1 MNFKKILGSILSTMS
16 LFTAQ
21 SALAVDITNEAT
33 LNDYMTNKDSDKQT
47 GVIQNDITTTAGITS
62 SNSDVAFQASGN
74 RVLSGELLRFT
85 GANGKLTLSI
95 VGGDKFTINNTI
107 SLDGTT
113 LTNSNA
119 GTYNLNNILGTGT
132 LNLTS
137 GAKFTANNVTAS
149 LLSIAKDTSLTLKD
163 GTITTVQISGN
174 SATLNVQ
181 NLLNSSSV
189 TVSNYAILN
198 VTDMY
203 VSSTLVGNSNSTIT
217 AMKKVDGVNT
227 GAITV
232 EGEFSLGNA
241 SSAYADK
248 VTANKVTLTSNSS
261 LDLVGDDTTASKN
274 GVLTVSDTL
283 NIGNGSTVKANTVN
297 AKTIVSDGKLIIG
310 KDGTEVSYVN
320 TDAMT
325 INKGDYTNTVIKGFS
340 GDYSNISFS
349 SGGTDINFNGK
360 LNELRVKGGS
370 TSSNATVTINN
381 DSKLKIA
388 AGADESSKGVHFNG
402 TIFKVGDNAELNV
415 DAVSSD
421 ITFSSGNKAT
431 GITLGN
437 DSVINVSSSG
447 ANVVT
452 LDNINHDTNSNFG
465 TLNITSGANAKTT
478 AGIKGSQWVSGQIY
492 LDKYIQNA
500 GSTMTMLAD
509 SAINANV
516 VTING
521 GKLALTGTSSTTTSD
536 MSSVKDTIRAKTSF
550 TAKQATITSSGLTQ
564 IISDGSMTFT
574 DSGITVNSGSN
585 SILSLSAKEGVNFSS
600 TSHIILNGG
609 ELRIFGNN
617 NVVNKISGSL
627 DNAKNQKGTLRKV
640 GSSQLELGTEGV
652 KSSLNVDTIIIGEDK
667 VFSGSADPVG
677 SGLVTVQQLINTEHF
692 IVSGDSTV
700 DVKIVKADEDDP
712 NTLGST
718 NAGSEIRFK
727 RTSNEIKDNNGPVLN
742 LKKGTLIADVI
753 DLSVKEAN
761 LYGGVIGIED
771 GGTSKVIFGNKSKIN
786 VKSDNAIRIY
796 VDNAA
801 KGGFSAQGSEINLEN
816 KGSIV
821 FGGAVGSQAHWNIKN
836 KEVVQRFK
844 AESWFD
850 GIKLDYELKEGG
862 IFHNKGSILIGDYT
876 NFGFNDGDHPLN
888 LTGDDIGNHVKFK
901 GGAIYNEGFFGSYTL
916 EGTANDVKFINNS
929 AASYLEEEKDGTVI
943 VTKYDGNGGAIYNT
957 KEGIIALGT
966 KTKFDSNGAGV
977 IGGAIYNEA
986 TDSTYTIDGKEVD
999 YNAVTLGKDTWF
1011 TTNKAGRLGGA
1022 IYTRGGTIS
1031 IGEKA
1036 AFDNN
1041 VVGFKL
1047 DSSDIE
1053 RNDLFFHKAEG
1064 GALYI
1069 AENSTVDIGAH
1080 SGIFN
1085 SFSSYSGGAISNHE
1099 GKLIFNDDGKIGD
1112 EPLRNDEIVKGSIR
1126 IESGGKRNE
1135 TQKGVVTGNVFYT
1148 HQGGGLF
1155 NENGEIYTRR
1165 TNLDGSTYLQS
1176 GLYNAEFNSNQALFG
1191 GAIYNYLSVD
1201 KDSDKQLAI
1210 ENSTFTGNS
1219 ANRGVEIFYDA
1230 TSGYSNLEETTSSG
1244 GAIYNAGHKVY
1255 YTLEDGASG
1264 KQKYVKKNVEY
1275 NYKDKNGLL
1284 KTHKNAQGE
1293 TVKNEATKIKVKNS
1307 TFTGNTASNKAGAI
1321 YNDINTE
1328 LELSDSTFNKNSA
1341 TQGGAIY
1348 NSEGEY
1354 VKKADEGTIYIGATI
1369 FTNLGEKGEKI
1380 IMNSNT
1386 ATRQMSGKDETSPS
1400 NEFLGGAIY
1409 NAGTIKQKD
1418 STSSYDNEVIGFEF
1432 NNNSAGAG
1440 QSTSDPAKSTI
1451 GRGGAYYNAVS
1462 GTTYVGNSKFDGN
1475 FTYAFAKDGEEVQSE
1490 GGAIYNEKGTLII
1503 GESQDYDGTVKG
1515 VEFTNNGINAN
1526 SEVTTNRG
1534 GAIYNATGA
1543 TTIVESTKTKFSGNS
1558 AIKEGGAIYNA
1569 TGATLEIKDGV
1580 SIGSIDDKANNAK
1593 LGGGVFNAGSLKLAE
1608 GTSFVNNTAFNGGGL
1623 YLKKGSTV
1631 NADAAGLNH
1640 LSKVTFEG
1648 NSADYGAGLFVDEDV
1663 DIFLDNV
1670 MFKGNSTSGLGSAF
1684 YNQGKL
1690 TLGENNTFFN
1700 NSGSLI
1706 GNSGEL
1712 IFTKNFTIDGSKKGN
1727 EGNTSFIT
1735 NEENGVVK
1743 ITTENG
1749 TSLDI
1754 NAIGDGTADGAAI
1767 SLLDKST
1774 ITTDGVAKTL
1784 KNAIFTKNKGKNGG
1798 AIYKESTEDLTI
1810 GNTKFDGNNAVAKG
1824 GAIYNAKGS
1833 TVTIDADTKFTNN
1846 NANVAGGAIYNAEGG
1861 TLTFAKGYK
1870 GFANANSKNYSTGN
1884 GGAISNDGVMNI
1896 YYDDANPDSIIF
1908 SNQGK
1913 DLATGNGGALHLG
1926 AKSIVKTNDTSKTD
1940 SNGYEVGYIKNGVFS
1955 NNTANNGGAL
1965 FNESNLVLEDTMF
1978 SGNKSGT
1985 AGGAIYNKGN
1995 VIDGRDYGIL
2005 DIILSENKTLYNNKS
2020 DDKGGA
2026 IYNEGGTVNIIA
2038 KSGSTPTISGNTAHN
2053 QGGVVA
2059 SEGGVIN
2066 VGGNIKFKDNGTIA
2080 ANSKGGVFSISSG
2093 TLNLDTTDG
2102 DIVFDNNTAAIGSA
2116 IYVENGGKIN
2126 FKGDDTHGITFS
2138 KTQTVAS
2145 DSSSTN
2151 QMNVAGGNI
2160 KFESSLAGF
2169 TGQFTQTGGTFTLA
2183 NDFMNLNGTHNEVT
2197 GGKFILSDGAKLMP
2211 TTDTEDNKLNINGAT
2226 IRFENNDSSKL
2237 TDLSV
2242 LYQYKDTT
2250 KNSFSN
2256 AGSTL
2261 TYTSDKGDAKIG
2273 LSDAKLDL
2281 ALTQKFVDVVDEQTG
2296 EKYRKNS
2303 GEYALI
2309 LNGGADK
2316 NIDIAKDGR
2325 HAVSDLTVGD
2335 AVQIATDI
2343 KISNGGK
2350 LSLEGAGLSKDVK
2363 TIDLSNGGQ
2372 LNIFNDTYEKTV
2384 DGVLTKYNTDLTFY
2398 GKLIG
2403 DATSKIYKGYKTS
2416 PLEDGL
2422 AGRASLIFASGA
2434 SAADYMGS
2442 YIQNAG
2448 TLEFKEGSTYFN
2460 HLNSQVS
2467 YIEDAKL
2474 ILNDGVIYTGDT
2486 TINFDGKGGKFVLGS
2501 ATNIDMTH
2509 NPTPPPTNE
2518 KIEFEAKD
2526 KDGNTVRNTVKIG
2539 KDTTVQVTHGE
2550 TNVDASDEIINI
2562 GKNNAFSGIIV
2573 GGEENTAPDKS
2584 ISIKVSTEGIEGK
2597 DTIFN
2602 VEDNG
2607 KLGFGDVKFVD
2618 STGTDVT
2625 GTYSPTV
2632 KLGTNSEFYLVSG
2645 RDNDFSNLN
2654 LSTKATEWS
2663 KESGNLIKENASKTT
2678 LTGAKTDLSGFHG
2691 TITIENGQIALGDDI
2706 TEDKKFAEDTKFDLS
2721 KLANGASVI
2730 VDNIT
2735 QNNDMTLI
2743 NGIGNKII
2751 GTPTGDEFYR
2761 LKITNDKGS
2770 IKFTTD
2776 GTKEYIPDI
2785 DVKNGSILAMEA
2797 KGDIVVG
2804 DVDVISK
2811 FSTISGV
2818 KQESVGGLK
2827 SDGLIKTGEIKVI
2840 GEKKGSEVAKAKLV
2854 LDAGGDIA
2862 TGDSTTNDYKNI
2874 TVKYGDLT
2882 ATSTDGSITFGDATD
2897 TTNPALSVINGSAY
2911 IDAGKHLTIN
2921 GDVTANGQDRTD
2933 ALLALKAKGNITADD
2948 ITASNLSDMYIRSTE
2963 GSVGLGDLTL
2973 TNVAV
2978 KTLDSTTE
2986 QHASVILADKGSIT
3000 VKDITLTDMKTNP
3013 TYIQAKDNI
3022 SAGKIT
3028 LDSASINMISK
3039 EGSIAASGDVKVTD
3053 SKLEMGANG
3062 GTLTFGDAT
3071 DTTNPALDVANGS
3084 ATILAKNDI
3093 KANGNIKIKDS
3104 DLYIK
3109 SQEGKVTFGEVTDTT
3124 NPALSVVNGSAY
3136 VVAKDAL
3143 TMNGDVVLDSL
3154 TKNSLIEGSSV
3165 SMDSL
3170 TSTNNA
3176 ERMIAIG
3183 ATNEKLAI
3191 TGEVTVDDTKL
3202 LQISGAKGID
3212 IKATGTKKGD
3222 VTITDSKFAA
3232 IADTGNINIDG
3243 NVSADNS
3250 VVSIVVRDSGTGN
3263 ITIGNNSTTT
3273 PALSVVDSSA
3283 YISSEGLTT
3292 IKGDVLMNNL
3302 ADLAYIS
3309 GNSVD
3314 IKGDVSIKNS
3324 EYASTIYAQD
3334 GNLTLGALDVV
3345 NNIDP
3350 NGKNAKTTIASNGGD
3365 IIAKGKLNV
3374 EDADIWVSAN
3384 GAMKIASDTDGT
3396 GVAVKV
3402 KGGKAEI
3409 FSSEDMVI
3417 NGDVDISE
3425 ITDKSAIQGGSVTA
3439 GKINIHDNDKDTII
3453 KSTVGNISTKDI
3465 SIVDNNGKLT
3475 AVGAKGGITTNNG
3488 KVNVANSNLQMVA
3501 ENGDVNLG
3509 TGTIT
3514 VDNSTTIISATNGGI
3529 MSGDITV
3536 RDTVGGETPTE
3547 LGMAAKDGSISSGNI
3562 DLSSNVSL
3570 KQITTKTTGS
3580 TAATDITNGN
3590 IKIADNAKYQANSAG
3605 NYTAGDIIANVA
3617 EGSES
3622 IAQILADGNITIQDI
3637 TASNLA
3643 DMFIRSKDGD
3653 IKAGALTLDKVAI
3666 KTIDS
3671 DTHASVILAENG
3683 AITVK
3688 DITLTDMATNPTYI
3702 QAKNDL
3708 SSGSISLKKADAN
3721 IISTDGNVTASGNV
3735 KADTSNIMM
3744 QAGGALTFGDASD
3757 LTNPALK
3764 VNDGSAKIYAKND
3777 ILANGNIDVSK
3788 ADLII
3793 HSEEGGVTLGEE
3805 TDLTNPALKVANGS
3819 AYVVAK
3825 DALTMNGDVDMSSI
3839 TLIPNT
3845 TPENPKYGAV
3855 LQGKSV
3861 AMENLKLY
3869 DNTIDS
3875 VINATE
3881 GDVSIKSITLTNNK
3895 ETVDGKTTNKT
3906 ITINATD
3913 GSINVDKDIIV
3924 SSSNLNM
3931 LADNGIKGNNLTV
3944 SDSVSGDSSNPT
3956 FGTILNAENGDVA
3969 LNKVSVNN
3977 AMAAIQ
3983 SSAGNV
3989 NIKDSLTVTTDSETE
4004 SQAYVI
4010 AENGK
4015 VSIGEGVTSSTSGV
4029 DTGII
4034 SAGENSNVT
4043 VVGND
4048 VKLGNATTKTAI
4060 NAGINSTVQIQ
4071 SINNVDAAN
4080 TKVVAMGSTVGIY
4093 GAEGNVSIDGI
4104 TSQMS
4109 KVAVNAGKKLN
4120 VKGSVN
4126 STGSLLSL
4134 IGLEETH
4141 IGGSVT
4147 ATDSS
4152 STIGSNGDVTFDKNV
4167 SFKNTVLTSGN
4178 SNVDLQV
4185 GSISTALTASGTS
4198 TTSNETTEA
4207 NNDTPNL
4214 DVNKLIGTIQGTVKD
4229 IEEYNSTIEGKNV
4242 TVKGSLNA
4250 TNDLLAIGRGHAVE
4264 KLAVNGDTTL
4274 DNSVVMINSSGDV
4287 VTNGL
4292 KAKDAY
4298 VFINAKDIKAKDID
4312 TSVSDSS
4319 KFISYLETA
4328 NEKFAVDNNMT
4339 MKNTILNSKY
4349 TTNIAVG
4356 GAGDFN
4362 TTVLNI
4368 PNANAQFGSLKTEN
4382 TMVSLQNNQA
4392 NNTISVTGDY
4402 TVAGDNLFYMDFDP
4416 ATGAYDRVHVGGA
4429 INGADGATITVNSNL
4444 VNKGDV
4450 ANGYQIYDVFQGNNG
4465 VSGVSFGLQGETVYS
4480 TVLAN
4485 YQMESLGSGKYAF
4498 RRTGYTPTA
4507 LVNPVAVQ
4515 LGGFLTQVQ
4524 TYDTAF
4530 DNLDMV
4536 MMLPMTAY
4544 GPNRYAVEDEE
4555 AMVYSPLFIPELEK
4569 GVWFRPFANFENV
4582 DMHQVGGKVDS
4593 QTYGALVG
4601 GDTALKDLGNGYQGM
4616 MSAYVGYTGA
4626 HQDLDG
4632 VSNYQNGGV
4641 VGVTGAIYKNG
4652 FFSGLTVSANA
4663 SGNSASTPYGSNDFF
4678 MLSAGAASKTGY
4690 NWELANGRFIIQPS
4704 WLMSYTFANVFDP
4717 NDIAGM
4723 KVDSSAL
4730 HAVQLAPGLKFIGN
4744 FSNGWQPY
4752 LTVDYRFNICDDADY
4767 KVGVVDL
4774 PDARVKSYIEYGLG
4788 MQKRW
4793 GDRFTGYGQFLGR
4806 GIGRNGVG
4814 LNLGMRWMVGDGRNP
4829 R

>member
-21 SALAVDITNEAT
+21 SALAVDITNDAT
-33 LNDYMTNKDSDKQT
+33 LNDYMTNKDNDKQT
-47 GVIQNDITTTAGITS
+47 GVIQNDITTTTGITS

-95 VGGDKFTINNTI
+95 VGGDTFTINNTI

-113 LTNSNA
+113 LTNGNA

-149 LLSIAKDTSLTLKD
+149 SLSIAKDTSLTLND

-174 SATLNVQ
+174 SAALNVQ

-189 TVSNYAILN
+189 TVSNSAILN

-203 VSSTLVGNSNSTIT
+203 VSSTLVGNSNSKIT
-217 AMKKVDGVNT
+217 AMKMVDGVNT
-227 GAITV
+227 GEITV

-283 NIGNGSTVKANTVN
+283 NIDNDSTVKANTVN
-297 AKTIVSDGKLIIG
+297 AKTINSKGKIIIG
-310 KDGTEVSYVN
+310 KDGAEVSYVN

-349 SGGTDINFNGK
+349 SGGKDINFNGK

-370 TSSNATVTINN
+370 TSADATVTIND

-437 DSVINVSSSG
+437 GSVINVSSSE

-452 LDNINHDTNSNFG
+452 FDNINHDTNSNFG

-478 AGIKGSQWVSGQIY
+478 AGIKGFQWVSGQIY

-550 TAKQATITSSGLTQ
+550 TAKQATITSSGFTQ

-600 TSHIILNGG
+600 TSHILLNGG

-627 DNAKNQKGTLRKV
+627 DNAKDQKGTLRKV
-640 GSSQLELGTEGV
+640 GSSALDLGTEGV
-652 KSSLNVDTIIIGEDK
+652 KSSLNVDTVIIGEDK

-677 SGLVTVQQLINTEHF
+677 SGLVTVQQLLNTEHF
-692 IVSGDSTV
+692 IVSGNSTV

-718 NAGSEIRFK
+718 NTGSEIRFN
-727 RTSNEIKDNNGPVLN
+727 RTANEIKENNGPVLN
-742 LKKGTLIADVI
+742 LRQGTLIADKI

-786 VKSDNAIRIY
+786 VKTDNAIRIY

-821 FGGAVGSQAHWNIKN
+821 FGSAVGSQAHWNIKN

-850 GIKLDYELKEGG
+850 GIRLDYELEEGG
-862 IFHNKGSILIGDYT
+862 IFHNKGNIIIGDYT
-876 NFGFNDGDHPLN
+876 NFGFDDGNHPLK
-888 LTGDDIGNHVKFK
+888 LTGDDIGNHVKLA

-916 EGTANDVKFINNS
+916 EGTANDVKFIDNS
-929 AASYLEEEKDGTVI
+929 AASYIEEEKEGGVV
-943 VTKYDGNGGAIYNT
+943 VTSRLGSGGAIYNT

-966 KTKFDSNGAGV
+966 KTKFDKNGAGQS
-977 IGGAIYNEA
+977 GGAIYNDA

-1011 TTNKAGRLGGA
+1011 TTNKAGRVGGA

-1053 RNDLFFHKAEG
+1053 RNDLFFHNAEG
-1064 GALYI
+1064 GALYV
-1069 AENSTVDIGAH
+1069 AKNSTVDIGAH
-1080 SGIFN
+1080 SGMFN
-1085 SFSSYSGGAISNHE
+1085 NFSSYSGGAISNHE

-1135 TQKGVVTGNVFYT
+1135 TKNGVATGNIFYT

-1176 GLYNAEFNSNQALFG
+1176 GLYNAEFNDNQALFG

-1201 KDSDKQLAI
+1201 NESDKQLAI

-1219 ANRGVEIFYDA
+1219 ANRGIEIFYDA

-1244 GAIYNAGHKVY
+1244 GAIYNAGHKVS

-1284 KTHKNAQGE
+1284 KTYLNAQGE
-1293 TVKNEATKIKVKNS
+1293 PVKNEATKIKVKNS

-1328 LELSDSTFNKNSA
+1328 LELSDSSFNKNSA

-1348 NSEGEY
+1348 NSEGEN

-1418 STSSYDNEVIGFEF
+1418 STSSYNNEVIGFEF

-1475 FTYAFAKDGEEVQSE
+1475 FTYAFAKDGKEVQSE

-1767 SLLDKST
+1767 SLLGKST

-1926 AKSIVKTNDTSKTD
+1926 AKSIVKTNNTSKTD

-2080 ANSKGGVFSISSG
+2080 ANSKGGVFSVSSG

-2526 KDGNTVRNTVKIG
+2526 KNGNTVRNTVKIG

-2663 KESGNLIKENASKTT
+2663 KESGNLIKKNASKTT

-2743 NGIGNKII
+2743 NGIGNEII

-2897 TTNPALSVINGSAY
+2897 TTNPAL
-2911 IDAGKHLTIN
+2911 
-2921 GDVTANGQDRTD
+2921 
-2933 ALLALKAKGNITADD
+2933 
-2948 ITASNLSDMYIRSTE
+2948 
-2963 GSVGLGDLTL
+2963 
-2973 TNVAV
+2973 
-2978 KTLDSTTE
+2978 
-2986 QHASVILADKGSIT
+2986 
-3000 VKDITLTDMKTNP
+3000 
-3013 TYIQAKDNI
+3013 
-3022 SAGKIT
+3022 
-3028 LDSASINMISK
+3028 
-3039 EGSIAASGDVKVTD
+3039 
-3053 SKLEMGANG
+3053 
-3062 GTLTFGDAT
+3062 
-3071 DTTNPALDVANGS
+3071 DVANGS

-3165 SMDSL
+3165 SMGSL

-3350 NGKNAKTTIASNGGD
+3350 NGKNVKTTIASNGGD

-3409 FSSEDMVI
+3409 FSSEEMVI

-3475 AVGAKGGITTNNG
+3475 AISSKGGITTNNG

-3529 MSGDITV
+3529 TSGNIKV
-3536 RDTVGGETPTE
+3536 SDTAAGNIPTE

-3721 IISTDGNVTASGNV
+3721 IISTDGNVTVSGNV
-3735 KADTSNIMM
+3735 KADTSNIIMS
-3744 QAGGALTFGDASD
+3744 AGGALTFGDASD

-3764 VNDGSAKIYAKND
+3764 VNDGSAKISAKND

-3793 HSEEGGVTLGEE
+3793 HSKEGGVTLGEE

-3819 AYVVAK
+3819 AKISA
-3825 DALTMNGDVDMSSI
+3825 DDGALIIKGDVDMTAI
-3839 TLIPNT
+3839 TADALM
-3845 TPENPKYGAV
+3845 
-3855 LQGKSV
+3855 QGKSV

-3869 DNTIDS
+3869 DNTKNS

-3931 LADNGIKGNNLTV
+3931 LADNEIKGNNLTV

-3956 FGTILNAENGDVA
+3956 FGTILNAENGNVA
-3969 LNKVSVNN
+3969 LNKISVNN

-4004 SQAYVI
+4004 SRAYVI

-4141 IGGSVT
+4141 IGGSVN

-4214 DVNKLIGTIQGTVKD
+4214 DVNKLIGTIQGKVKD

-4292 KAKDAY
+4292 KAKDAF

-4429 INGADGATITVNSNL
+4429 ITGADGATITVNSNL

-4465 VSGVSFGLQGETVYS
+4465 VSGVSFGLQGETAYS
-4480 TVLAN
+4480 TALAN

-4582 DMHQVGGKVDS
+4582 DMHQVGGKIDS

-4752 LTVDYRFNICDDADY
+4752 LTVDYRFNICDNADY
-4767 KVGVVDL
+4767 KVGVVNL

>member
-33 LNDYMTNKDSDKQT
+33 LNDYMTNKDNDKQT
-47 GVIQNDITTTAGITS
+47 GVIQNDITTTTGITS

-95 VGGDKFTINNTI
+95 VGGDTFTINNTI

-113 LTNSNA
+113 LTNGNA

-149 LLSIAKDTSLTLKD
+149 SLSIAKDTSLTLND

-174 SATLNVQ
+174 SAALNVQ

-189 TVSNYAILN
+189 TVSNSAILN

-203 VSSTLVGNSNSTIT
+203 VSSTLVGNSNSKIT
-217 AMKKVDGVNT
+217 AMKMVDGVNT
-227 GAITV
+227 GEITV

-283 NIGNGSTVKANTVN
+283 NIDNDSTVKANTVN
-297 AKTIVSDGKLIIG
+297 AKTINSKGKIIIG
-310 KDGTEVSYVN
+310 KDGAEVSYVN

-349 SGGTDINFNGK
+349 SGGKDINFNGK

-370 TSSNATVTINN
+370 TSADATVTIND

-437 DSVINVSSSG
+437 GSVINVSSSE

-452 LDNINHDTNSNFG
+452 FDNINHDTNSNFG

-478 AGIKGSQWVSGQIY
+478 AGIKGFQWVSGQIY

-600 TSHIILNGG
+600 TSHILLNGG

-627 DNAKNQKGTLRKV
+627 DNAKDQKGTLRKV
-640 GSSQLELGTEGV
+640 GSSALDLGTEGV
-652 KSSLNVDTIIIGEDK
+652 KSSLNVDTVIIGEDK

-677 SGLVTVQQLINTEHF
+677 SGLVTVQQLLNTEHF
-692 IVSGDSTV
+692 IVSGNSTV

-718 NAGSEIRFK
+718 NTGSEIRFN
-727 RTSNEIKDNNGPVLN
+727 RTANEIKENNGPVLN
-742 LKKGTLIADVI
+742 LRQGTLIADKI

-786 VKSDNAIRIY
+786 VKTDNAIRIY

-821 FGGAVGSQAHWNIKN
+821 FGSAVGSQAHWNIKN

-850 GIKLDYELKEGG
+850 GIRLDYELEEGG
-862 IFHNKGSILIGDYT
+862 IFHNKGNIIIGDYT
-876 NFGFNDGDHPLN
+876 NFGFDDGNHPLK
-888 LTGDDIGNHVKFK
+888 LTGDDIGNHVKLA

-916 EGTANDVKFINNS
+916 EGTANDVKFIDNS
-929 AASYLEEEKDGTVI
+929 AASYIEEEKEGGVV
-943 VTKYDGNGGAIYNT
+943 VTSRLGSGGAIYNT

-966 KTKFDSNGAGV
+966 KTKFDKNGAGQS
-977 IGGAIYNEA
+977 GGAIYNDA

-1011 TTNKAGRLGGA
+1011 TTNKAGRVGGA

-1053 RNDLFFHKAEG
+1053 RNDLFFHNAEG
-1064 GALYI
+1064 GALYV
-1069 AENSTVDIGAH
+1069 AKNSTVDIGAH
-1080 SGIFN
+1080 SGMFN
-1085 SFSSYSGGAISNHE
+1085 NFSSYSGGAISNHE

-1135 TQKGVVTGNVFYT
+1135 TKNGVATGNIFYT

-1176 GLYNAEFNSNQALFG
+1176 GLYNAEFNDNQALFG

-1201 KDSDKQLAI
+1201 NESDKQLAI

-1219 ANRGVEIFYDA
+1219 ANRGIEIFYDA

-1244 GAIYNAGHKVY
+1244 GAIYNAGHKVS

-1275 NYKDKNGLL
+1275 NYKDKDGLL
-1284 KTHKNAQGE
+1284 KTYLNAQGE
-1293 TVKNEATKIKVKNS
+1293 PVKNEATKIKVKNS

-1328 LELSDSTFNKNSA
+1328 LELSDSSFNKNSA

-1348 NSEGEY
+1348 NSEGEN

-1418 STSSYDNEVIGFEF
+1418 STSSYNNEVIGFEF

-1767 SLLDKST
+1767 SLLGKST

-1926 AKSIVKTNDTSKTD
+1926 AKSIVKTNNTSKTD

-2053 QGGVVA
+2053 QGGVIA

-2093 TLNLDTTDG
+2093 TLNLDTTNG

-2526 KDGNTVRNTVKIG
+2526 KNGNTVRNTVKIG

-2663 KESGNLIKENASKTT
+2663 KESGNLIKKNASKTT

-2743 NGIGNKII
+2743 NGIGNEII

-2818 KQESVGGLK
+2818 KQESAGGLK

-2882 ATSTDGSITFGDATD
+2882 ATSTDGSI
-2897 TTNPALSVINGSAY
+2897 
-2911 IDAGKHLTIN
+2911 
-2921 GDVTANGQDRTD
+2921 
-2933 ALLALKAKGNITADD
+2933 
-2948 ITASNLSDMYIRSTE
+2948 
-2963 GSVGLGDLTL
+2963 
-2973 TNVAV
+2973 
-2978 KTLDSTTE
+2978 
-2986 QHASVILADKGSIT
+2986 
-3000 VKDITLTDMKTNP
+3000 
-3013 TYIQAKDNI
+3013 
-3022 SAGKIT
+3022 
-3028 LDSASINMISK
+3028 
-3039 EGSIAASGDVKVTD
+3039 
-3053 SKLEMGANG
+3053 
-3062 GTLTFGDAT
+3062 TFGDAT

-3165 SMDSL
+3165 SMGSL

-3212 IKATGTKKGD
+3212 INATGTKKGD

-3273 PALSVVDSSA
+3273 PALSVVDSSV

-3350 NGKNAKTTIASNGGD
+3350 NGKNVKTTIASNGGD

-3475 AVGAKGGITTNNG
+3475 AISSKGGITTNNG

-3735 KADTSNIMM
+3735 KADTSNIIMS
-3744 QAGGALTFGDASD
+3744 AGGALTFGDASD

-3764 VNDGSAKIYAKND
+3764 VNDGSAKISAKND

-3793 HSEEGGVTLGEE
+3793 HSKEGGVTLGEE

-3819 AYVVAK
+3819 AKISA
-3825 DALTMNGDVDMSSI
+3825 DDGALIIKGDVDMTAI
-3839 TLIPNT
+3839 TADALM
-3845 TPENPKYGAV
+3845 
-3855 LQGKSV
+3855 QGKSV

-3869 DNTIDS
+3869 DNTKNS

-4004 SQAYVI
+4004 SRAYVI

-4152 STIGSNGDVTFDKNV
+4152 STIDSNGDVTFDKNV

-4214 DVNKLIGTIQGTVKD
+4214 DVNKLIGTIQGKVKD

-4292 KAKDAY
+4292 KAKDAF

-4368 PNANAQFGSLKTEN
+4368 PNANAQFGSFKTEN

-4429 INGADGATITVNSNL
+4429 ITGADGATITVNSNL

-4465 VSGVSFGLQGETVYS
+4465 VSGVSFGLQGETAYS
-4480 TVLAN
+4480 TALAN

-4752 LTVDYRFNICDDADY
+4752 LTVDYRFNICDNADY

>member
-33 LNDYMTNKDSDKQT
+33 LNDYMTNKDNDKQT

-95 VGGDKFTINNTI
+95 VGGDTFTINNTI

-113 LTNSNA
+113 LTNGNA

-149 LLSIAKDTSLTLKD
+149 SLSIAKDTSLTLND

-174 SATLNVQ
+174 SAALNVQ

-189 TVSNYAILN
+189 TVSNSAILN

-203 VSSTLVGNSNSTIT
+203 VSSTLVGNSNSKIT
-217 AMKKVDGVNT
+217 AMKMVDGVNT
-227 GAITV
+227 GEITV

-283 NIGNGSTVKANTVN
+283 NIDNDSTVKANTVN
-297 AKTIVSDGKLIIG
+297 AKTINSKGKIIIG
-310 KDGTEVSYVN
+310 KDGAEVSYVN

-349 SGGTDINFNGK
+349 SGGKDINFNGK

-370 TSSNATVTINN
+370 TSADATVTIND

-437 DSVINVSSSG
+437 GSVINVSSSE

-452 LDNINHDTNSNFG
+452 FDNINHDTNSNFG

-478 AGIKGSQWVSGQIY
+478 AGIKGFQWVSGQIY

-600 TSHIILNGG
+600 TSHILLNGG
-609 ELRIFGNN
+609 ELRIFGNS

-627 DNAKNQKGTLRKV
+627 DNAKDQKGTLRKV
-640 GSSQLELGTEGV
+640 GSSALDLGTEGV
-652 KSSLNVDTIIIGEDK
+652 KSSLNVDTVIIGEDK

-677 SGLVTVQQLINTEHF
+677 SGLVTVQQLLNTEHF
-692 IVSGDSTV
+692 IVSGNSTV

-718 NAGSEIRFK
+718 NAGSEIRFN
-727 RTSNEIKDNNGPVLN
+727 RTANEIKENNGPVLN
-742 LKKGTLIADVI
+742 LRQGTLIADKI

-786 VKSDNAIRIY
+786 VKTDNAIRIY

-816 KGSIV
+816 KGSLV
-821 FGGAVGSQAHWNIKN
+821 FGSAVGSQAHWNIKN
-836 KEVVQRFK
+836 KDVVQRFK

-850 GIKLDYELKEGG
+850 GIRLDYELEEGG
-862 IFHNKGSILIGDYT
+862 IFHNKGNIIIGDYT

-888 LTGDDIGNHVKFK
+888 LTGDDIGNHVKLK

-929 AASYLEEEKDGTVI
+929 AASYLEEEKDGTVV
-943 VTKYDGNGGAIYNT
+943 VTGRFGSGGAIYNK

-966 KTKFDSNGAGV
+966 KTKFDSNGAGQ

-1011 TTNKAGRLGGA
+1011 TTNKAGRAGGA
-1022 IYTRGGTIS
+1022 IYTKGGTIS

-1053 RNDLFFHKAEG
+1053 RNDLFFHNAEG
-1064 GALYI
+1064 GALYV
-1069 AENSTVDIGAH
+1069 AKNSTVDIGAH

-1085 SFSSYSGGAISNHE
+1085 NFSSYSGGAISNHE

-1135 TQKGVVTGNVFYT
+1135 TKNGVVTGNVFYT

-1191 GAIYNYLSVD
+1191 GAIYVYNHPT
-1201 KDSDKQLAI
+1201 KETPAPKQLVI

-1244 GAIYNAGHKVY
+1244 GAIYNAGHKVS

-1264 KQKYVKKNVEY
+1264 KQQYVKKNVEY
-1275 NYKDKNGLL
+1275 SEKGSD
-1284 KTHKNAQGE
+1284 
-1293 TVKNEATKIKVKNS
+1293 IKVKNS

-1321 YNDINTE
+1321 YNDISSKV
-1328 LELSDSTFNKNSA
+1328 ELSDSTFDKNSA

-1348 NSEGEY
+1348 NTGSEEH
-1354 VKKADEGTIYIGATI
+1354 DGTIYIGATI

-1418 STSSYDNEVIGFEF
+1418 STSSYNNEVIGFEF

-1648 NSADYGAGLFVDEDV
+1648 NSADYGAGLFVEADV

-1926 AKSIVKTNDTSKTD
+1926 AKSIVKTNNTSKTD

-2080 ANSKGGVFSISSG
+2080 ANSKGGVFSVSSG

-2526 KDGNTVRNTVKIG
+2526 KNGNTVRNTVKIG

-2663 KESGNLIKENASKTT
+2663 KESGNLIKKNASKTT

-2743 NGIGNKII
+2743 NGIGNEII

-2882 ATSTDGSITFGDATD
+2882 ATSTDGSI
-2897 TTNPALSVINGSAY
+2897 
-2911 IDAGKHLTIN
+2911 
-2921 GDVTANGQDRTD
+2921 
-2933 ALLALKAKGNITADD
+2933 
-2948 ITASNLSDMYIRSTE
+2948 
-2963 GSVGLGDLTL
+2963 
-2973 TNVAV
+2973 
-2978 KTLDSTTE
+2978 
-2986 QHASVILADKGSIT
+2986 
-3000 VKDITLTDMKTNP
+3000 
-3013 TYIQAKDNI
+3013 
-3022 SAGKIT
+3022 
-3028 LDSASINMISK
+3028 
-3039 EGSIAASGDVKVTD
+3039 
-3053 SKLEMGANG
+3053 
-3062 GTLTFGDAT
+3062 TFGDAT

-3263 ITIGNNSTTT
+3263 ITIGNNNTTT

-3744 QAGGALTFGDASD
+3744 KAGGALTFGDASD

-3819 AYVVAK
+3819 AKISA
-3825 DALTMNGDVDMSSI
+3825 DDGALIIKGDVDMTAI

-3845 TPENPKYGAV
+3845 TPENPQYGAV

-3869 DNTIDS
+3869 DNTKDS

-3956 FGTILNAENGDVA
+3956 FGTILNAKNGDVA

-3989 NIKDSLTVTTDSETE
+3989 NIKDSLTVTTDSETA

-4214 DVNKLIGTIQGTVKD
+4214 DVNKLIGTIQGKVKD

-4292 KAKDAY
+4292 KAKDAF

-4429 INGADGATITVNSNL
+4429 ITGADGATITVNSNL

-4465 VSGVSFGLQGETVYS
+4465 VSGVSFGLQGETAYS
-4480 TVLAN
+4480 TALAN

-4752 LTVDYRFNICDDADY
+4752 LTVDYRFNICDNADY

>member
-33 LNDYMTNKDSDKQT
+33 LNDYMTNKDNDKQT
-47 GVIQNDITTTAGITS
+47 GVIQNDITTTTGITS

-95 VGGDKFTINNTI
+95 VGGDTFTINNTI

-113 LTNSNA
+113 LTNGNA

-149 LLSIAKDTSLTLKD
+149 SLSIAKDTSLTLND

-174 SATLNVQ
+174 SAALNVQ

-189 TVSNYAILN
+189 TVSNSAILN

-203 VSSTLVGNSNSTIT
+203 VSSTLVGNSNSKIT
-217 AMKKVDGVNT
+217 AMKMVDGVNT
-227 GAITV
+227 GEITV

-283 NIGNGSTVKANTVN
+283 NIDNDSTVKANTVN
-297 AKTIVSDGKLIIG
+297 AKTINSKGKIIIG
-310 KDGTEVSYVN
+310 KDGAEVSYVN

-349 SGGTDINFNGK
+349 SGGKDINFNGK

-370 TSSNATVTINN
+370 TSADATVTIND

-437 DSVINVSSSG
+437 GSVINVSSSE

-452 LDNINHDTNSNFG
+452 FDNINHDTNSNFG

-478 AGIKGSQWVSGQIY
+478 AGIKGFQWVSGQIY

-600 TSHIILNGG
+600 TSHILLNGG

-627 DNAKNQKGTLRKV
+627 DNGKDQKGTLRKV
-640 GSSQLELGTEGV
+640 GSSALDLGTEGV
-652 KSSLNVDTIIIGEDK
+652 KSSLNVDTVIIGEDK

-677 SGLVTVQQLINTEHF
+677 SGLVTVQQLLNTEHF
-692 IVSGDSTV
+692 KVSGDSTV

-718 NAGSEIRFK
+718 NAGSEIRFN
-727 RTSNEIKDNNGPVLN
+727 RTANEIKENNGPVLN
-742 LKKGTLIADVI
+742 LRQGTLIADKI

-786 VKSDNAIRIY
+786 VKTDNAIRIY

-821 FGGAVGSQAHWNIKN
+821 FGSAVGSQAHWNIKN

-850 GIKLDYELKEGG
+850 GIRLDYELEEGG
-862 IFHNKGSILIGDYT
+862 IFHNKGNIIIGDYT
-876 NFGFNDGDHPLN
+876 NFGFDDGNHPLK
-888 LTGDDIGNHVKFK
+888 LTGDDIGNHVKLA

-916 EGTANDVKFINNS
+916 EGTANDVKFIDNS
-929 AASYLEEEKDGTVI
+929 AASYIEEEKEGGVV
-943 VTKYDGNGGAIYNT
+943 VTSRLGSGGAIYNT

-966 KTKFDSNGAGV
+966 KTKFDKNGAGQS
-977 IGGAIYNEA
+977 GGAIYNDA

-1011 TTNKAGRLGGA
+1011 TTNKAGRVGGA

-1053 RNDLFFHKAEG
+1053 RNDLFFHNAEG
-1064 GALYI
+1064 GALYV
-1069 AENSTVDIGAH
+1069 AKNSTVDIGAH
-1080 SGIFN
+1080 SGMFN
-1085 SFSSYSGGAISNHE
+1085 NFSSYSGGAISNHE

-1135 TQKGVVTGNVFYT
+1135 TKNGVATGNIFYT

-1176 GLYNAEFNSNQALFG
+1176 GLYNAEFNDNQALFG

-1201 KDSDKQLAI
+1201 NESDKQLAI

-1219 ANRGVEIFYDA
+1219 ANRGIEIFYDA

-1244 GAIYNAGHKVY
+1244 GAIYNAGHKVS

-1284 KTHKNAQGE
+1284 KTYLNAQGE
-1293 TVKNEATKIKVKNS
+1293 PVKNEATKIKVKNS

-1328 LELSDSTFNKNSA
+1328 LELSDSSFNKNSA

-1348 NSEGEY
+1348 NSEGEN

-1418 STSSYDNEVIGFEF
+1418 STSSYNNEVIGFEF

-1475 FTYAFAKDGEEVQSE
+1475 FTYAFAKDGKEVQSE

-1767 SLLDKST
+1767 SLLGKST

-1926 AKSIVKTNDTSKTD
+1926 AKSIVKTNNTSKTD

-2080 ANSKGGVFSISSG
+2080 ANSKGGVFSVSSG

-2422 AGRASLIFASGA
+2422 AGRALLIFASGA

-2526 KDGNTVRNTVKIG
+2526 KNGNTVRNTVKIG

-2663 KESGNLIKENASKTT
+2663 KESGNLIKKNASKTT

-2743 NGIGNKII
+2743 NGIGNEII

-2874 TVKYGDLT
+2874 TVKYGNLT
-2882 ATSTDGSITFGDATD
+2882 ATSTDGSI
-2897 TTNPALSVINGSAY
+2897 
-2911 IDAGKHLTIN
+2911 
-2921 GDVTANGQDRTD
+2921 
-2933 ALLALKAKGNITADD
+2933 
-2948 ITASNLSDMYIRSTE
+2948 
-2963 GSVGLGDLTL
+2963 
-2973 TNVAV
+2973 
-2978 KTLDSTTE
+2978 
-2986 QHASVILADKGSIT
+2986 
-3000 VKDITLTDMKTNP
+3000 
-3013 TYIQAKDNI
+3013 
-3022 SAGKIT
+3022 
-3028 LDSASINMISK
+3028 
-3039 EGSIAASGDVKVTD
+3039 
-3053 SKLEMGANG
+3053 
-3062 GTLTFGDAT
+3062 TFGDAT

-3165 SMDSL
+3165 SMGSL

-3350 NGKNAKTTIASNGGD
+3350 NGKNVKTTIASNGGD

-3475 AVGAKGGITTNNG
+3475 AISSKGGITTNNG

-3529 MSGDITV
+3529 TSGNIKV
-3536 RDTVGGETPTE
+3536 SDTAAGNIPTE

-3590 IKIADNAKYQANSAG
+3590 IKIADNAKYQAISAG

-3735 KADTSNIMM
+3735 KADTSNIIMS
-3744 QAGGALTFGDASD
+3744 AGGALTFGDASD

-3764 VNDGSAKIYAKND
+3764 VNDGSATILAKND
-3777 ILANGNIDVSK
+3777 ITANGNIDVSK

-3793 HSEEGGVTLGEE
+3793 QSKEGGVTLGEE

-3819 AYVVAK
+3819 AKISA
-3825 DALTMNGDVDMSSI
+3825 DDGALIIKGDVDMTAI
-3839 TLIPNT
+3839 TADALM
-3845 TPENPKYGAV
+3845 
-3855 LQGKSV
+3855 QGKSV

-3869 DNTIDS
+3869 DNTKNS

-3881 GDVSIKSITLTNNK
+3881 GDVSIKSITLINNK

-3956 FGTILNAENGDVA
+3956 FGTILNAKNGDVA

-3989 NIKDSLTVTTDSETE
+3989 NIKDSLTVTTDSETA

-4214 DVNKLIGTIQGTVKD
+4214 DVNKLIGTIQGKVKD

-4292 KAKDAY
+4292 KAKDAF

-4429 INGADGATITVNSNL
+4429 ITGADGATITVNSNL

-4465 VSGVSFGLQGETVYS
+4465 VSGVSFGLQGETAYS
-4480 TVLAN
+4480 TALAN

-4530 DNLDMV
+4530 YNLDMV

-4752 LTVDYRFNICDDADY
+4752 LTVDYRFNICDNADY

>member
-33 LNDYMTNKDSDKQT
+33 LNDYMTNKDNDKQT

-95 VGGDKFTINNTI
+95 VGGDTFTINNTI

-113 LTNSNA
+113 LTNGNA

-149 LLSIAKDTSLTLKD
+149 SLSIAKDTSLTLND

-174 SATLNVQ
+174 SAALNVQ

-189 TVSNYAILN
+189 TVSNSAILN

-203 VSSTLVGNSNSTIT
+203 VSSTLVGNSNSKIT
-217 AMKKVDGVNT
+217 AMKMVDGVNT
-227 GAITV
+227 GEITV

-283 NIGNGSTVKANTVN
+283 NIDNDSTVKANTVN
-297 AKTIVSDGKLIIG
+297 AKTINSKGKIIIG
-310 KDGTEVSYVN
+310 KDGAEVSYVN

-349 SGGTDINFNGK
+349 SGGKDINFNGK

-370 TSSNATVTINN
+370 TSADATVTIND

-437 DSVINVSSSG
+437 GSVINVSSSE

-452 LDNINHDTNSNFG
+452 FDNINHDTNSNFG

-478 AGIKGSQWVSGQIY
+478 AGIKGFQWVSGQIY

-585 SILSLSAKEGVNFSS
+585 SILSLSAKEGVNFGS

-627 DNAKNQKGTLRKV
+627 DNAKDQKGTLRKV
-640 GSSQLELGTEGV
+640 GSSALDLGTEGV
-652 KSSLNVDTIIIGEDK
+652 KSSLNVDTVIIGEDK

-677 SGLVTVQQLINTEHF
+677 SGLVTVQQLLNTEHF
-692 IVSGDSTV
+692 IVSGNSTV

-727 RTSNEIKDNNGPVLN
+727 GTANEIEKDNGPVLN
-742 LKKGTLIADVI
+742 LRQGTLIADKI

-786 VKSDNAIRIY
+786 VKTDNAIRIY

-821 FGGAVGSQAHWNIKN
+821 FGSAVGSQAHWNIKN
-836 KEVVQRFK
+836 KDVVQRFK

-850 GIKLDYELKEGG
+850 GIRLDYELVNGG
-862 IFHNKGSILIGDYT
+862 IFHNKGNIIIGDYT
-876 NFGFNDGDHPLN
+876 NFGFDDGNHPLK
-888 LTGDDIGNHVKFK
+888 LTGEDIGNHVKLA

-929 AASYLEEEKDGTVI
+929 AASYIEEEKGGGVV
-943 VTKYDGNGGAIYNT
+943 VTNRLGSGGAIYNT

-966 KTKFDSNGAGV
+966 KTKFDKNGAGQS
-977 IGGAIYNEA
+977 GGAIYNDA

-1011 TTNKAGRLGGA
+1011 TTNKAGRVGGA

-1053 RNDLFFHKAEG
+1053 RNDLFFHNAEG
-1064 GALYI
+1064 GALYV
-1069 AENSTVDIGAH
+1069 AKNSTVDIGAH
-1080 SGIFN
+1080 SGMFN
-1085 SFSSYSGGAISNHE
+1085 NFSSYSGGAISNHE

-1135 TQKGVVTGNVFYT
+1135 TKNGVATGNIFYT

-1176 GLYNAEFNSNQALFG
+1176 GLYNAEFNDNQALFG

-1201 KDSDKQLAI
+1201 NESDKQLSI

-1219 ANRGVEIFYDA
+1219 ANRGIEIFYDA

-1244 GAIYNAGHKVY
+1244 GAIYNAGHKVS

-1284 KTHKNAQGE
+1284 KTHKNAQGK

-1307 TFTGNTASNKAGAI
+1307 TFTANTASNKAGAI

-1348 NSEGEY
+1348 NSEGES
-1354 VKKADEGTIYIGATI
+1354 VKNVEGETVYIGATI

-1418 STSSYDNEVIGFEF
+1418 STSSYNNEVIGFEF

-1440 QSTSDPAKSTI
+1440 QSTSDQAKSTI

-1648 NSADYGAGLFVDEDV
+1648 NRADYGAGLFVDEDV

-1749 TSLDI
+1749 TFLDI

-1767 SLLDKST
+1767 SLLGKST

-1926 AKSIVKTNDTSKTD
+1926 SKSIVKTNDTSKTD
-1940 SNGYEVGYIKNGVFS
+1940 SNRYEVGYIKNGVFS

-2080 ANSKGGVFSISSG
+2080 ANSKGGVFSVSSG

-2384 DGVLTKYNTDLTFY
+2384 DDVLTKYNTDLTFY

-2474 ILNDGVIYTGDT
+2474 ILNDGVIYTGNT

-2539 KDTTVQVTHGE
+2539 KDTTVQVTHGK

-2663 KESGNLIKENASKTT
+2663 KESGNLIKKNASKTT

-2743 NGIGNKII
+2743 NGIGNEII

-2770 IKFTTD
+2770 IKFTKD

-2897 TTNPALSVINGSAY
+2897 TTNPALSV
-2911 IDAGKHLTIN
+2911 
-2921 GDVTANGQDRTD
+2921 
-2933 ALLALKAKGNITADD
+2933 
-2948 ITASNLSDMYIRSTE
+2948 
-2963 GSVGLGDLTL
+2963 
-2973 TNVAV
+2973 
-2978 KTLDSTTE
+2978 
-2986 QHASVILADKGSIT
+2986 
-3000 VKDITLTDMKTNP
+3000 
-3013 TYIQAKDNI
+3013 
-3022 SAGKIT
+3022 
-3028 LDSASINMISK
+3028 
-3039 EGSIAASGDVKVTD
+3039 
-3053 SKLEMGANG
+3053 
-3062 GTLTFGDAT
+3062 
-3071 DTTNPALDVANGS
+3071 
-3084 ATILAKNDI
+3084 
-3093 KANGNIKIKDS
+3093 
-3104 DLYIK
+3104 
-3109 SQEGKVTFGEVTDTT
+3109 
-3124 NPALSVVNGSAY
+3124 VNGSAY

-3165 SMDSL
+3165 SMGSL

-3350 NGKNAKTTIASNGGD
+3350 NGKNVKTTIASNGGD

-3425 ITDKSAIQGGSVTA
+3425 ITDKSSIRGGSVST
-3439 GKINIHDNDKDTII
+3439 GKINIHDNEKAMEIV
-3453 KSTVGNISTKDI
+3453 STVGNISTKDI
-3465 SIVDNNGKLT
+3465 SVKDNNGELT
-3475 AVGAKGGITTNNG
+3475 NIQAKGGITTNNG
-3488 KVNVANSNLQMVA
+3488 NVDVANSNLQLIA
-3501 ENGDVNLG
+3501 QDGDVNLG

-3529 MSGDITV
+3529 TSGNIKV
-3536 RDTVGGETPTE
+3536 SDTAAGNIPTE

-3637 TASNLA
+3637 TAANLA

-3735 KADTSNIMM
+3735 KADTSNIIMS
-3744 QAGGALTFGDASD
+3744 AGGALTFGDASD

-3764 VNDGSAKIYAKND
+3764 VNDGSAKISAKND

-3819 AYVVAK
+3819 AKISA
-3825 DALTMNGDVDMSSI
+3825 DDGALIIKGDVDMTAI
-3839 TLIPNT
+3839 TADALM
-3845 TPENPKYGAV
+3845 
-3855 LQGKSV
+3855 QGKSV

-3869 DNTIDS
+3869 DNTKDS

-3969 LNKVSVNN
+3969 LNKISVNN

-4004 SQAYVI
+4004 SRAYVI

-4185 GSISTALTASGTS
+4185 GPISTALTASGTS

-4214 DVNKLIGTIQGTVKD
+4214 DVNKLIGTIQGKVKD

-4292 KAKDAY
+4292 KAKDAF

-4339 MKNTILNSKY
+4339 MKNTVLNSKY

-4429 INGADGATITVNSNL
+4429 ITGADGATITVNSNL

-4465 VSGVSFGLQGETVYS
+4465 VSGVSFGLQGETAYS
-4480 TVLAN
+4480 TALAN

>member
-33 LNDYMTNKDSDKQT
+33 LNDYMTNKDNDKQT
-47 GVIQNDITTTAGITS
+47 GVIQNDITTTTGITS

-95 VGGDKFTINNTI
+95 VGGDTFTINNTI

-113 LTNSNA
+113 LTNGNA

-137 GAKFTANNVTAS
+137 GAKFTANNVSAS
-149 LLSIAKDTSLTLKD
+149 SLSIAKDTSLTLND

-174 SATLNVQ
+174 SAALNVQ

-189 TVSNYAILN
+189 TVSNSAILN

-203 VSSTLVGNSNSTIT
+203 VSSTLVGNSNSKIT
-217 AMKKVDGVNT
+217 AMKMVDGVNT
-227 GAITV
+227 GEITV

-283 NIGNGSTVKANTVN
+283 NIDNDSTVKANTVN
-297 AKTIVSDGKLIIG
+297 AKTINSKGKIIIG
-310 KDGTEVSYVN
+310 KDGAEVSYVN

-349 SGGTDINFNGK
+349 SGGKDINFNGK

-370 TSSNATVTINN
+370 TSADATVTIND

-437 DSVINVSSSG
+437 GSVINVSSSE

-452 LDNINHDTNSNFG
+452 FDNINHDTNSNFG

-478 AGIKGSQWVSGQIY
+478 AGIKGFQWVSGQIY

-600 TSHIILNGG
+600 TSHILLNGG
-609 ELRIFGNN
+609 ELRIFGNS

-627 DNAKNQKGTLRKV
+627 DNAKDQKGTLRKV
-640 GSSQLELGTEGV
+640 GSSALDLGTEGV
-652 KSSLNVDTIIIGEDK
+652 KSSLNVDTVIIGEDK

-677 SGLVTVQQLINTEHF
+677 SGLVTVQQLLNTEHF
-692 IVSGDSTV
+692 KVSGDSTV

-727 RTSNEIKDNNGPVLN
+727 RTANEIKENSGPVLN
-742 LKKGTLIADVI
+742 LRQGTLIADEI

-786 VKSDNAIRIY
+786 VKTDNAIRIY

-821 FGGAVGSQAHWNIKN
+821 FGSAVGSQAHWNIKN

-850 GIKLDYELKEGG
+850 GIRLDYELEEGG
-862 IFHNKGSILIGDYT
+862 IFHNKGNIIIGDYT

-888 LTGDDIGNHVKFK
+888 LTGDDIGNHVKLA

-929 AASYLEEEKDGTVI
+929 AASYLEKEKDGTVVVI
-943 VTKYDGNGGAIYNT
+943 GRFGSGGAIYNT

-966 KTKFDSNGAGV
+966 KTKFDSNGAGQ

-1011 TTNKAGRLGGA
+1011 TTNKAGRAGGA
-1022 IYTRGGTIS
+1022 IYTKGGTIS

-1053 RNDLFFHKAEG
+1053 RNDLFFHNAEG

-1135 TQKGVVTGNVFYT
+1135 TKNGVVTGNVFYT

-1191 GAIYNYLSVD
+1191 GAIYVYNHPT
-1201 KDSDKQLAI
+1201 KETPAPKQLVI

-1244 GAIYNAGHKVY
+1244 GAIYNAGHKVS

-1275 NYKDKNGLL
+1275 SEKGSD
-1284 KTHKNAQGE
+1284 
-1293 TVKNEATKIKVKNS
+1293 IKVKNS

-1321 YNDINTE
+1321 YNDISSKV
-1328 LELSDSTFNKNSA
+1328 ELSDSTFDKNSA

-1348 NSEGEY
+1348 NTGSEEH
-1354 VKKADEGTIYIGATI
+1354 DGTIYIGATI

-1418 STSSYDNEVIGFEF
+1418 STSSYNNEVIGFEF

-1767 SLLDKST
+1767 SLLGKST

-1833 TVTIDADTKFTNN
+1833 TVTIDADTNFTNN
-1846 NANVAGGAIYNAEGG
+1846 NANVAGGAIYNAGGG

-1926 AKSIVKTNDTSKTD
+1926 AKSIVKTNNTSKTD

-2080 ANSKGGVFSISSG
+2080 ANSKGGVFSVSSG

-2526 KDGNTVRNTVKIG
+2526 KNGNTVRNTVKIG

-2663 KESGNLIKENASKTT
+2663 KESGNLIKKNASKTT

-2743 NGIGNKII
+2743 NGIGNEII

-2897 TTNPALSVINGSAY
+2897 TTNPAL
-2911 IDAGKHLTIN
+2911 
-2921 GDVTANGQDRTD
+2921 
-2933 ALLALKAKGNITADD
+2933 
-2948 ITASNLSDMYIRSTE
+2948 
-2963 GSVGLGDLTL
+2963 
-2973 TNVAV
+2973 
-2978 KTLDSTTE
+2978 
-2986 QHASVILADKGSIT
+2986 
-3000 VKDITLTDMKTNP
+3000 
-3013 TYIQAKDNI
+3013 
-3022 SAGKIT
+3022 
-3028 LDSASINMISK
+3028 
-3039 EGSIAASGDVKVTD
+3039 
-3053 SKLEMGANG
+3053 
-3062 GTLTFGDAT
+3062 
-3071 DTTNPALDVANGS
+3071 DVANGS

-3165 SMDSL
+3165 SMGSL

-3212 IKATGTKKGD
+3212 INATGTKKGD

-3263 ITIGNNSTTT
+3263 ITIGNNNTTT

-3334 GNLTLGALDVV
+3334 GNLTLGALDIV

-3350 NGKNAKTTIASNGGD
+3350 NGKNVKTTIASNGGD

-3425 ITDKSAIQGGSVTA
+3425 ITDKSSIRGGSVST
-3439 GKINIHDNDKDTII
+3439 GKINIHDNEKAMEIV
-3453 KSTVGNISTKDI
+3453 STVGNISTKDI
-3465 SIVDNNGKLT
+3465 SVKDNNGELT
-3475 AVGAKGGITTNNG
+3475 NIQAKGGITTNNG
-3488 KVNVANSNLQMVA
+3488 NVDVANSNLQLIA
-3501 ENGDVNLG
+3501 QDGDVSLG

-3529 MSGDITV
+3529 TSGNIKV
-3536 RDTVGGETPTE
+3536 SDTAAGNIPTE

-3735 KADTSNIMM
+3735 KADTSNIIMS
-3744 QAGGALTFGDASD
+3744 AGGALTFGDASD

-3764 VNDGSAKIYAKND
+3764 VNDGSATILAKND
-3777 ILANGNIDVSK
+3777 ITANGNIDVSK

-3793 HSEEGGVTLGEE
+3793 QSKEGGVTLGEE

-3819 AYVVAK
+3819 AKISA
-3825 DALTMNGDVDMSSI
+3825 DDGALIIKGDVDMTAI
-3839 TLIPNT
+3839 TADALM
-3845 TPENPKYGAV
+3845 
-3855 LQGKSV
+3855 QGKSV

-3869 DNTIDS
+3869 DNTKNS

-4004 SQAYVI
+4004 SRAYVI

-4429 INGADGATITVNSNL
+4429 ITGADGATITVNSNL

-4465 VSGVSFGLQGETVYS
+4465 VSGVSFGLQGETAYS

-4632 VSNYQNGGV
+4632 VANYQNGGV

>member
-33 LNDYMTNKDSDKQT
+33 LNDYMTNKDNDKQT
-47 GVIQNDITTTAGITS
+47 GVIQNDITTTTGITS

-95 VGGDKFTINNTI
+95 VGGDTFTINNTI

-113 LTNSNA
+113 LTNGNA

-149 LLSIAKDTSLTLKD
+149 SLSIAKDTSLTLND

-174 SATLNVQ
+174 SAALNVQ

-189 TVSNYAILN
+189 TVSNSAILN

-203 VSSTLVGNSNSTIT
+203 VSSTLVGNSNSKIT
-217 AMKKVDGVNT
+217 AMKMVDGVNT
-227 GAITV
+227 GEITV

-283 NIGNGSTVKANTVN
+283 NIDNDSTVKANTVN
-297 AKTIVSDGKLIIG
+297 AKTINSKGKIIIG
-310 KDGTEVSYVN
+310 KDGAEVSYVN

-349 SGGTDINFNGK
+349 SGGKDINFNGK
-360 LNELRVKGGS
+360 LNELRVKGES
-370 TSSNATVTINN
+370 TSADATVTIND

-437 DSVINVSSSG
+437 GSVINVSSSE

-452 LDNINHDTNSNFG
+452 FDNINHDTNSNFG

-478 AGIKGSQWVSGQIY
+478 AGIKGFQWVSGQIY

-600 TSHIILNGG
+600 TSHILLNGG

-627 DNAKNQKGTLRKV
+627 DNAKDQKGTLRKV
-640 GSSQLELGTEGV
+640 GSSALDLGTEGV
-652 KSSLNVDTIIIGEDK
+652 KSSLNVDTVIIGEDK

-677 SGLVTVQQLINTEHF
+677 SGLVTVQQLLNTEHF
-692 IVSGDSTV
+692 IVSGNSTV

-718 NAGSEIRFK
+718 NTGSEIRFN
-727 RTSNEIKDNNGPVLN
+727 RTANEIKENNGPVLN
-742 LKKGTLIADVI
+742 LRQGTLIADKI

-786 VKSDNAIRIY
+786 VKTDNAIRIY

-821 FGGAVGSQAHWNIKN
+821 FGSAVGSQAHWNIKN

-850 GIKLDYELKEGG
+850 GIRLDYELEEGG
-862 IFHNKGSILIGDYT
+862 IFHNKGNIIIGDYT
-876 NFGFNDGDHPLN
+876 NFGFDDGNHPLK
-888 LTGDDIGNHVKFK
+888 LTGDDIGNHVKLA

-916 EGTANDVKFINNS
+916 EGTANDVKFIDNS
-929 AASYLEEEKDGTVI
+929 AASYIEEEKEGGVV
-943 VTKYDGNGGAIYNT
+943 VTSRLGSGGAIYNT

-966 KTKFDSNGAGV
+966 KTKFDKNGAGQS
-977 IGGAIYNEA
+977 GGAIYNDA

-1011 TTNKAGRLGGA
+1011 TTNKAGRVGGA

-1053 RNDLFFHKAEG
+1053 RNDLFFHNAEG
-1064 GALYI
+1064 GALYV
-1069 AENSTVDIGAH
+1069 AKNSTVDIGAH
-1080 SGIFN
+1080 SGMFN
-1085 SFSSYSGGAISNHE
+1085 NFSSYSGGAISNHE

-1135 TQKGVVTGNVFYT
+1135 TKNGVATGNIFYT

-1176 GLYNAEFNSNQALFG
+1176 GLYNAEFNDNQALFG

-1201 KDSDKQLAI
+1201 NESDKQLAI

-1219 ANRGVEIFYDA
+1219 ANRGIEIFYDA

-1244 GAIYNAGHKVY
+1244 GAIYNAGHKVF

-1284 KTHKNAQGE
+1284 KTYLNAQGE
-1293 TVKNEATKIKVKNS
+1293 PVKNEATKIKVKNS

-1328 LELSDSTFNKNSA
+1328 LELSDSSFNKNSA

-1348 NSEGEY
+1348 NSEGEN

-1418 STSSYDNEVIGFEF
+1418 STSSYNNEVIGFEF

-1475 FTYAFAKDGEEVQSE
+1475 FTYAFAKDGKEVQSE

-1767 SLLDKST
+1767 SLLGKST

-1926 AKSIVKTNDTSKTD
+1926 AKSIVKTNNTSKTD

-2526 KDGNTVRNTVKIG
+2526 KNGNTVRNTVKIG

-2663 KESGNLIKENASKTT
+2663 KESGNLIKKNASKTT

-2743 NGIGNKII
+2743 NGIGNEII

-2897 TTNPALSVINGSAY
+2897 TTNPAL
-2911 IDAGKHLTIN
+2911 
-2921 GDVTANGQDRTD
+2921 
-2933 ALLALKAKGNITADD
+2933 
-2948 ITASNLSDMYIRSTE
+2948 
-2963 GSVGLGDLTL
+2963 
-2973 TNVAV
+2973 
-2978 KTLDSTTE
+2978 
-2986 QHASVILADKGSIT
+2986 
-3000 VKDITLTDMKTNP
+3000 
-3013 TYIQAKDNI
+3013 
-3022 SAGKIT
+3022 
-3028 LDSASINMISK
+3028 
-3039 EGSIAASGDVKVTD
+3039 
-3053 SKLEMGANG
+3053 
-3062 GTLTFGDAT
+3062 
-3071 DTTNPALDVANGS
+3071 DVANGS

-3165 SMDSL
+3165 SMGSL

-3191 TGEVTVDDTKL
+3191 TGDVTVDDTKL

-3212 IKATGTKKGD
+3212 INATGTKKGD

-3350 NGKNAKTTIASNGGD
+3350 NGKNVKTTIASNGGD

-3425 ITDKSAIQGGSVTA
+3425 ITDKSSIRGGSVST
-3439 GKINIHDNDKDTII
+3439 GKINIHDNEKAMEIV
-3453 KSTVGNISTKDI
+3453 STVGNISTKDI
-3465 SIVDNNGKLT
+3465 SVKDNNGELT
-3475 AVGAKGGITTNNG
+3475 NIQAKGGITTNNG
-3488 KVNVANSNLQMVA
+3488 NVDVANSNLQLIA
-3501 ENGDVNLG
+3501 QDGDVNLG

-3529 MSGDITV
+3529 TSGNIKV
-3536 RDTVGGETPTE
+3536 SDTAAGNIPTE

-3637 TASNLA
+3637 TAANLA

-3735 KADTSNIMM
+3735 KADTSNIIMS
-3744 QAGGALTFGDASD
+3744 AGGALTFGDASD

-3764 VNDGSAKIYAKND
+3764 VNDGSAKISAKND

-3793 HSEEGGVTLGEE
+3793 HSKEGGVTLGEE

-3819 AYVVAK
+3819 AKISA
-3825 DALTMNGDVDMSSI
+3825 DDGALIIKGDVDMTAI
-3839 TLIPNT
+3839 TADALM
-3845 TPENPKYGAV
+3845 
-3855 LQGKSV
+3855 QGKSV

-3869 DNTIDS
+3869 DNTKNS

-3881 GDVSIKSITLTNNK
+3881 
-3895 ETVDGKTTNKT
+3895 
-3906 ITINATD
+3906 
-3913 GSINVDKDIIV
+3913 
-3924 SSSNLNM
+3924 
-3931 LADNGIKGNNLTV
+3931 
-3944 SDSVSGDSSNPT
+3944 
-3956 FGTILNAENGDVA
+3956 GDVA

-4004 SQAYVI
+4004 SRAYVI

-4141 IGGSVT
+4141 IGGSVN

-4167 SFKNTVLTSGN
+4167 SFKNTVLTSGK

-4198 TTSNETTEA
+4198 TTSNEITVA

-4214 DVNKLIGTIQGTVKD
+4214 DVNKLIGTIQGKVKD

-4292 KAKDAY
+4292 KAKDAF

-4429 INGADGATITVNSNL
+4429 ITGADGATITVNSNL

-4465 VSGVSFGLQGETVYS
+4465 VSGVSFGLQGETAYS
-4480 TVLAN
+4480 TALAN

-4582 DMHQVGGKVDS
+4582 DMHQVGGKIDS

-4752 LTVDYRFNICDDADY
+4752 LTVDYRFNICDNADY

>member
-33 LNDYMTNKDSDKQT
+33 LNDYMTNKDNDKQT

-95 VGGDKFTINNTI
+95 VGGDTFTINNTI

-113 LTNSNA
+113 LTNGNA

-149 LLSIAKDTSLTLKD
+149 SLSIAKDTSLTLND

-174 SATLNVQ
+174 SAALNVQ

-189 TVSNYAILN
+189 TVSNSAILN

-203 VSSTLVGNSNSTIT
+203 VSSTLVGNSNSKIT
-217 AMKKVDGVNT
+217 AMKMVDGVNT
-227 GAITV
+227 GEITV

-283 NIGNGSTVKANTVN
+283 NIDNDSTVKANTVN
-297 AKTIVSDGKLIIG
+297 AKTINSKGKIIIG
-310 KDGTEVSYVN
+310 KDGAEVSYVN

-349 SGGTDINFNGK
+349 SGGKDINFNGK

-370 TSSNATVTINN
+370 TSADATVTIND

-437 DSVINVSSSG
+437 GSVINVSSSE

-452 LDNINHDTNSNFG
+452 FDNINHDTNSNFG

-478 AGIKGSQWVSGQIY
+478 AGIKGFQWVSGQIY

-600 TSHIILNGG
+600 TSHILLNGG
-609 ELRIFGNN
+609 ELRIFGNS

-627 DNAKNQKGTLRKV
+627 DNAKDQKGTLRKV
-640 GSSQLELGTEGV
+640 GSSALDLGTEGV
-652 KSSLNVDTIIIGEDK
+652 KSSLNVDTVIIGEDK

-677 SGLVTVQQLINTEHF
+677 SGLVTVQQLLNTEHF
-692 IVSGDSTV
+692 KVSGDSTV
-700 DVKIVKADEDDP
+700 DVKIVKADEDAP

-727 RTSNEIKDNNGPVLN
+727 RTANEIKENSGPVLN
-742 LKKGTLIADVI
+742 LRQGTLIADEI

-786 VKSDNAIRIY
+786 VKTDNAIRIY

-821 FGGAVGSQAHWNIKN
+821 FGSAVGSQAHWNIKN
-836 KEVVQRFK
+836 KDVVQRFK

-850 GIKLDYELKEGG
+850 GIRLDYELENGG
-862 IFHNKGSILIGDYT
+862 IFHNKGNIIIGDYT
-876 NFGFNDGDHPLN
+876 NFGFDDGNHPLK
-888 LTGDDIGNHVKFK
+888 LTGEDIGNHVKLA

-929 AASYLEEEKDGTVI
+929 AASYIEEEKGGGVV
-943 VTKYDGNGGAIYNT
+943 VTNRLGSGGAIYNT

-966 KTKFDSNGAGV
+966 KTKFDKNGAGQS
-977 IGGAIYNEA
+977 GGAIYNDA

-1011 TTNKAGRLGGA
+1011 TTNKAGRVGGA

-1053 RNDLFFHKAEG
+1053 RNDLFFHNAEG
-1064 GALYI
+1064 GALYV
-1069 AENSTVDIGAH
+1069 AKNSTVDIGAH
-1080 SGIFN
+1080 SGMFN
-1085 SFSSYSGGAISNHE
+1085 NFSSYSGGAISNHE

-1135 TQKGVVTGNVFYT
+1135 TKNGVATGNIFYT

-1176 GLYNAEFNSNQALFG
+1176 GLYNAEFNDNQALFG

-1201 KDSDKQLAI
+1201 NESDKQLAI

-1219 ANRGVEIFYDA
+1219 ANRGIEIFYDA

-1244 GAIYNAGHKVY
+1244 GAIYNAGHKVF

-1284 KTHKNAQGE
+1284 KTYLNAQGE
-1293 TVKNEATKIKVKNS
+1293 PVKNEATKIKVKNS

-1328 LELSDSTFNKNSA
+1328 LELSDSSFNKNSA

-1348 NSEGEY
+1348 NSEGEN

-1418 STSSYDNEVIGFEF
+1418 STSSYNNEVIGFEF

-1475 FTYAFAKDGEEVQSE
+1475 FTYAFAKDGKEVQSE

-1767 SLLDKST
+1767 SLLGKST

-1926 AKSIVKTNDTSKTD
+1926 AKSIVKTNNTSKTD

-2080 ANSKGGVFSISSG
+2080 ANSKGGVFSVSSG

-2281 ALTQKFVDVVDEQTG
+2281 AHTQKFVDVVDEQTG

-2526 KDGNTVRNTVKIG
+2526 KNGNTVRNTVKIG

-2663 KESGNLIKENASKTT
+2663 KESGNLIKKNASKTT

-2743 NGIGNKII
+2743 NGIGNEII

-2761 LKITNDKGS
+2761 LKVTNDKGS

-2897 TTNPALSVINGSAY
+2897 TTNPAL
-2911 IDAGKHLTIN
+2911 
-2921 GDVTANGQDRTD
+2921 
-2933 ALLALKAKGNITADD
+2933 
-2948 ITASNLSDMYIRSTE
+2948 
-2963 GSVGLGDLTL
+2963 
-2973 TNVAV
+2973 
-2978 KTLDSTTE
+2978 
-2986 QHASVILADKGSIT
+2986 
-3000 VKDITLTDMKTNP
+3000 
-3013 TYIQAKDNI
+3013 
-3022 SAGKIT
+3022 
-3028 LDSASINMISK
+3028 
-3039 EGSIAASGDVKVTD
+3039 
-3053 SKLEMGANG
+3053 
-3062 GTLTFGDAT
+3062 
-3071 DTTNPALDVANGS
+3071 DVANGS

-3165 SMDSL
+3165 SMGSL

-3183 ATNEKLAI
+3183 ATNEKIAI

-3350 NGKNAKTTIASNGGD
+3350 NGKNVKTTIASNGGD

-3475 AVGAKGGITTNNG
+3475 AISSKGGITTNNG

-3735 KADTSNIMM
+3735 KADTSNIIMS
-3744 QAGGALTFGDASD
+3744 AGGALTFGDASD

-3764 VNDGSAKIYAKND
+3764 VNDGSAKISAKND

-3793 HSEEGGVTLGEE
+3793 HSKEGGVTLGEE

-3819 AYVVAK
+3819 ANISAN
-3825 DALTMNGDVDMSSI
+3825 DGALIIKGDVDMTAI

-3845 TPENPKYGAV
+3845 TPENPQYGAV

-3869 DNTIDS
+3869 ENTKDS
-3875 VINATE
+3875 VIKATE
-3881 GDVSIKSITLTNNK
+3881 GDISIKSITLTNNQSTSAAGAV
-3895 ETVDGKTTNKT
+3895 ENRWTQIVAEDG
-3906 ITINATD
+3906 D
-3913 GSINVDKDIIV
+3913 INVTKDINV
-3924 SSSNLNM
+3924 LSSNLLINAENGSISANDFIIKDSKIDGTTANSKYDAGTI
-3931 LADNGIKGNNLTV
+3931 LASGVGNIELNSVSVADSVVRIRSVSGNIDIDKSITV
-3944 SDSVSGDSSNPT
+3944 SDTKSTTPSLDYADYLQTVINSEEGDVSVGRGVVTSEA
-3956 FGTILNAENGDVA
+3956 GTPVDIITANTNTYVTVQGYDINLGNSTTDTAIKAKESLLIMEAGNDLNAENTA
-3969 LNKVSVNN
+3969 LVVNDAGVS
-3977 AMAAIQ
+3977 
-3983 SSAGNV
+3983 
-3989 NIKDSLTVTTDSETE
+3989 LE
-4004 SQAYVI
+4004 
-4010 AENGK
+4010 AEGALK
-4015 VSIGEGVTSSTSGV
+4015 IGSITSSTSAAGLESGNV
-4029 DTGII
+4029 AGIYAISNSGNVEVNGNI
-4034 SAGENSNVT
+4034 SASY
-4043 VVGND
+4043 
-4048 VKLGNATTKTAI
+4048 
-4060 NAGINSTVQIQ
+4060 ST
-4071 SINNVDAAN
+4071 
-4080 TKVVAMGSTVGIY
+4080 
-4093 GAEGNVSIDGI
+4093 
-4104 TSQMS
+4104 
-4109 KVAVNAGKKLN
+4109 
-4120 VKGSVN
+4120 
-4126 STGSLLSL
+4126 
-4134 IGLEETH
+4134 IGLESETG
-4141 IGGSVT
+4141 IAIKGKVDLQNSNAAIVSVGDVAIDGT
-4147 ATDSS
+4147 VTLKNTVASTGTTSATGVSRFLNNNSSS
-4152 STIGSNGDVTFDKNV
+4152 STLRT
-4167 SFKNTVLTSGN
+4167 
-4178 SNVDLQV
+4178 
-4185 GSISTALTASGTS
+4185 
-4198 TTSNETTEA
+4198 
-4207 NNDTPNL
+4207 NNDTPDAEVNEYIAQIQEAVSDIDPHYTIDGNKVNIKGNL
-4214 DVNKLIGTIQGTVKD
+4214 DVDLSVVKIGDNDNLSKL
-4229 IEEYNSTIEGKNV
+4229 E
-4242 TVKGSLNA
+4242 VKGN
-4250 TNDLLAIGRGHAVE
+4250 
-4264 KLAVNGDTTL
+4264 TTI
-4274 DNSVVMINSSGDV
+4274 DDSVVMINASGDV
-4287 VTNGL
+4287 VTNGFTSKDSIIGVNAKNL
-4292 KAKDAY
+4292 KASNMS
-4298 VFINAKDIKAKDID
+4298 I
-4312 TSVSDSS
+4312 SSSS
-4319 KFISYLETA
+4319 KDSPAYFEMA
-4328 NEKFAVDNNMT
+4328 NGNVDVKNNMVLS
-4339 MKNTILNSKY
+4339 NTILNAKN
-4349 TTNIAVG
+4349 TTNVVVG
-4356 GAGDFN
+4356 GTGSFN
-4362 TTVLNI
+4362 YAYLNI
-4368 PNANAQFGSLKTEN
+4368 PNASAQFGALKTKDTVVN
-4382 TMVSLQNNQA
+4382 LRNNDA
-4392 NNTISVTGDY
+4392 HNTIN
-4402 TVAGDNLFYMDFDP
+4402 VAGNYEVSGDNLYYMDFDP

-4429 INGADGATITVNSNL
+4429 ITGADGATITVNSNL

-4465 VSGVSFGLQGETVYS
+4465 VSGVSFGLQGETAYS
-4480 TVLAN
+4480 TALAN

-4752 LTVDYRFNICDDADY
+4752 LTVDYRFNICDNADY

>member
-33 LNDYMTNKDSDKQT
+33 LNDYMTNKDNDKQT
-47 GVIQNDITTTAGITS
+47 GVIQNDITTTTGITS

-95 VGGDKFTINNTI
+95 VGGDTFTINNTI

-113 LTNSNA
+113 LTNGNA

-149 LLSIAKDTSLTLKD
+149 SLSIAKDTSLTLND

-174 SATLNVQ
+174 SAALNVQ

-189 TVSNYAILN
+189 TVSNSAILN

-203 VSSTLVGNSNSTIT
+203 VSSTLVGNSNSKIT
-217 AMKKVDGVNT
+217 AMKMVDGVNT
-227 GAITV
+227 GEITV

-283 NIGNGSTVKANTVN
+283 NIDNDSTVKANTVN
-297 AKTIVSDGKLIIG
+297 AKTINSKGKIIIG
-310 KDGTEVSYVN
+310 KDGAEVSYVN

-349 SGGTDINFNGK
+349 SGGKDINFNGK

-370 TSSNATVTINN
+370 TSSDATVTIND

-437 DSVINVSSSG
+437 GSVINVSSSE

-452 LDNINHDTNSNFG
+452 FDNINHDTNSNFG

-478 AGIKGSQWVSGQIY
+478 AGIKGFQWVSGQIY

-600 TSHIILNGG
+600 TSHILLNGG

-627 DNAKNQKGTLRKV
+627 DNGKDQKGTLRKV
-640 GSSQLELGTEGV
+640 GSSALDLGTEGV
-652 KSSLNVDTIIIGEDK
+652 KSSLNVDTVIIGEDK

-677 SGLVTVQQLINTEHF
+677 SGLVTVQQLLNTEHF
-692 IVSGDSTV
+692 IVSGNSTV

-718 NAGSEIRFK
+718 NAGSEIRFN
-727 RTSNEIKDNNGPVLN
+727 RTANEIKENNGPVLN
-742 LKKGTLIADVI
+742 LRQGTLIADKI

-786 VKSDNAIRIY
+786 VKTDNAIRIY

-821 FGGAVGSQAHWNIKN
+821 FGSAVGSQAHWNIKN
-836 KEVVQRFK
+836 KDVVQRFK

-850 GIKLDYELKEGG
+850 GIRLDYELVNGG
-862 IFHNKGSILIGDYT
+862 IFHNKGNIIIGDYT
-876 NFGFNDGDHPLN
+876 NFGFDDGNHPLK
-888 LTGDDIGNHVKFK
+888 LTGEDIGNHVKLA

-929 AASYLEEEKDGTVI
+929 AASYIEEEKGGGVV
-943 VTKYDGNGGAIYNT
+943 VTNRLGSGGAIYNT

-966 KTKFDSNGAGV
+966 KTKFDKNGAGQS
-977 IGGAIYNEA
+977 GGAIYNDA

-1011 TTNKAGRLGGA
+1011 TTNKAGRVGGA

-1053 RNDLFFHKAEG
+1053 RNDLFFHNAEG
-1064 GALYI
+1064 GALYV
-1069 AENSTVDIGAH
+1069 AKNSTVDIGAH

-1085 SFSSYSGGAISNHE
+1085 NFSSYSGGAISNHE

-1135 TQKGVVTGNVFYT
+1135 TKNGVATGNIFYT

-1176 GLYNAEFNSNQALFG
+1176 GLYNAEFNDNQALFG

-1201 KDSDKQLAI
+1201 NESDKQLAI

-1219 ANRGVEIFYDA
+1219 ANRGIEIFYDA

-1244 GAIYNAGHKVY
+1244 GAIYNAGHKVS

-1275 NYKDKNGLL
+1275 NYKDKDGLL
-1284 KTHKNAQGE
+1284 KTYLNAQGE
-1293 TVKNEATKIKVKNS
+1293 PVKNEATKIKVKNS

-1328 LELSDSTFNKNSA
+1328 LELSDSSFNKNSA

-1348 NSEGEY
+1348 NSEGEN

-1418 STSSYDNEVIGFEF
+1418 STSSYNNEVIGFEF

-1475 FTYAFAKDGEEVQSE
+1475 FTYAFAKDGKEVQSE

-1767 SLLDKST
+1767 SLLGKST

-1926 AKSIVKTNDTSKTD
+1926 SKSIVKTNNTSKTD

-2026 IYNEGGTVNIIA
+2026 IYNEGGTVNIIV

-2080 ANSKGGVFSISSG
+2080 ANSKGGVFSVSSG

-2116 IYVENGGKIN
+2116 IYVKNGGKIN

-2526 KDGNTVRNTVKIG
+2526 KNGNTVRNTVKIG

-2663 KESGNLIKENASKTT
+2663 KESGNLIKKNASKTT

-2743 NGIGNKII
+2743 NGIGNEII

-2897 TTNPALSVINGSAY
+2897 TTNPAL
-2911 IDAGKHLTIN
+2911 
-2921 GDVTANGQDRTD
+2921 
-2933 ALLALKAKGNITADD
+2933 
-2948 ITASNLSDMYIRSTE
+2948 
-2963 GSVGLGDLTL
+2963 
-2973 TNVAV
+2973 
-2978 KTLDSTTE
+2978 
-2986 QHASVILADKGSIT
+2986 
-3000 VKDITLTDMKTNP
+3000 
-3013 TYIQAKDNI
+3013 
-3022 SAGKIT
+3022 
-3028 LDSASINMISK
+3028 
-3039 EGSIAASGDVKVTD
+3039 
-3053 SKLEMGANG
+3053 
-3062 GTLTFGDAT
+3062 
-3071 DTTNPALDVANGS
+3071 DVANGS

-3165 SMDSL
+3165 SMGSL

-3263 ITIGNNSTTT
+3263 ITIGNNNTTT

-3334 GNLTLGALDVV
+3334 GNLTLGALDIV

-3350 NGKNAKTTIASNGGD
+3350 NGKNVKTTIASNGGD

-3425 ITDKSAIQGGSVTA
+3425 ITDKSSIRGGSVST
-3439 GKINIHDNDKDTII
+3439 GKINIHDNEKAMEIV
-3453 KSTVGNISTKDI
+3453 STVGNISTKDI
-3465 SIVDNNGKLT
+3465 SVKDNNGELT
-3475 AVGAKGGITTNNG
+3475 NIQAKGGITTNNG
-3488 KVNVANSNLQMVA
+3488 NVDVANSNLQLIA
-3501 ENGDVNLG
+3501 QDGDVSLG

-3529 MSGDITV
+3529 TSGNIKV
-3536 RDTVGGETPTE
+3536 SDTAAGNIPTE

-3605 NYTAGDIIANVA
+3605 NYTVGDIIANVA

-3735 KADTSNIMM
+3735 KADTSNIIMS
-3744 QAGGALTFGDASD
+3744 AGGALTFGDASD

-3764 VNDGSAKIYAKND
+3764 VNDGSAKISAKND

-3793 HSEEGGVTLGEE
+3793 HSKEGGVTLGEE

-3819 AYVVAK
+3819 AKISA
-3825 DALTMNGDVDMSSI
+3825 DDGALIIKGDVDMTAI
-3839 TLIPNT
+3839 TADALM
-3845 TPENPKYGAV
+3845 
-3855 LQGKSV
+3855 QGKSV

-3869 DNTIDS
+3869 DNTKNS

-3931 LADNGIKGNNLTV
+3931 FADNGIKGNNLTV

-4004 SQAYVI
+4004 SRAYVI

-4198 TTSNETTEA
+4198 TTSNETTET

-4292 KAKDAY
+4292 KAKDAF

-4429 INGADGATITVNSNL
+4429 ITGADGATITVNSNL

-4465 VSGVSFGLQGETVYS
+4465 VSGVSFGLQGETAYS
-4480 TVLAN
+4480 TALAN

-4752 LTVDYRFNICDDADY
+4752 LTVDYRFNICDNADY

>member
-95 VGGDKFTINNTI
+95 VGGDTFTINNTI

-119 GTYNLNNILGTGT
+119 GTYNLKNVLGTGT

-149 LLSIAKDTSLTLKD
+149 LLSIAKDTSLTLND

-174 SATLNVQ
+174 SAALNVQ
-181 NLLNSSSV
+181 NLLTSSYV

-203 VSSTLVGNSNSTIT
+203 VSSTLVGNSNSKIT
-217 AMKKVDGVNT
+217 AMKMVDGVNT

-370 TSSNATVTINN
+370 TSSNATVTIND

-402 TIFKVGDNAELNV
+402 TIFKVGNNAELNV

-640 GSSQLELGTEGV
+640 GSSALELGTEGV

-677 SGLVTVQQLINTEHF
+677 SGLVTVQQLLNTEHF

-742 LKKGTLIADVI
+742 LRQGTLIADVI

-761 LYGGVIGIED
+761 LYGGVIGIEE

-816 KGSIV
+816 KGSLV

-850 GIKLDYELKEGG
+850 GIRLDYELEEGG
-862 IFHNKGSILIGDYT
+862 IFHNKGNIIIGDYT

-888 LTGDDIGNHVKFK
+888 LTGDDIGNHVKLA

-929 AASYLEEEKDGTVI
+929 AASYLEKEKDGTVVVI
-943 VTKYDGNGGAIYNT
+943 GRFGSGGAIYNT

-966 KTKFDSNGAGV
+966 KTKFDSNGAGQ

-1011 TTNKAGRLGGA
+1011 TTNKAGRAGGA
-1022 IYTRGGTIS
+1022 IYTKGGTIS

-1053 RNDLFFHKAEG
+1053 RNDLFFHNAEG

-1135 TQKGVVTGNVFYT
+1135 TKNGVVTGNVFYT

-1191 GAIYNYLSVD
+1191 GAIYVYNHPT
-1201 KDSDKQLAI
+1201 KETPAPKQLVI

-1244 GAIYNAGHKVY
+1244 GAIYNAGHKVS

-1264 KQKYVKKNVEY
+1264 KQQYVKKNVEY
-1275 NYKDKNGLL
+1275 SEKGSD
-1284 KTHKNAQGE
+1284 
-1293 TVKNEATKIKVKNS
+1293 IKVKNS

-1321 YNDINTE
+1321 YNDISSKV
-1328 LELSDSTFNKNSA
+1328 ELSDSTFDKNSA

-1348 NSEGEY
+1348 NTGSEEH
-1354 VKKADEGTIYIGATI
+1354 DGTIYIGATI

-1418 STSSYDNEVIGFEF
+1418 STSSYNNEVIGFEF

-1767 SLLDKST
+1767 SLLGKST

-1884 GGAISNDGVMNI
+1884 GGAVSNDGVMNI

-2706 TEDKKFAEDTKFDLS
+2706 TEDKKFAKDTKFDLS

-2743 NGIGNKII
+2743 NGIGNEII

-2897 TTNPALSVINGSAY
+2897 TTNPAL
-2911 IDAGKHLTIN
+2911 
-2921 GDVTANGQDRTD
+2921 
-2933 ALLALKAKGNITADD
+2933 
-2948 ITASNLSDMYIRSTE
+2948 
-2963 GSVGLGDLTL
+2963 
-2973 TNVAV
+2973 
-2978 KTLDSTTE
+2978 
-2986 QHASVILADKGSIT
+2986 
-3000 VKDITLTDMKTNP
+3000 
-3013 TYIQAKDNI
+3013 
-3022 SAGKIT
+3022 
-3028 LDSASINMISK
+3028 
-3039 EGSIAASGDVKVTD
+3039 
-3053 SKLEMGANG
+3053 
-3062 GTLTFGDAT
+3062 
-3071 DTTNPALDVANGS
+3071 DVANGS

-3165 SMDSL
+3165 SMGSL

-3191 TGEVTVDDTKL
+3191 TGDVTVDDTKL

-3212 IKATGTKKGD
+3212 INATGTKKGD

-3350 NGKNAKTTIASNGGD
+3350 NGKNVKTTIASNGGD

-3425 ITDKSAIQGGSVTA
+3425 ITDKSSIRGGSVST
-3439 GKINIHDNDKDTII
+3439 GKINIHDNEKAMEIV
-3453 KSTVGNISTKDI
+3453 STVGNISTKDI
-3465 SIVDNNGKLT
+3465 SVKDNNGELT
-3475 AVGAKGGITTNNG
+3475 NIQAKGGITTNNG
-3488 KVNVANSNLQMVA
+3488 NVDVANSNLQLIA
-3501 ENGDVNLG
+3501 QDGDVNLG

-3529 MSGDITV
+3529 TSGNIKV
-3536 RDTVGGETPTE
+3536 SDTAAGNIPTE

-3637 TASNLA
+3637 TAANLA

-3708 SSGSISLKKADAN
+3708 SSGLISLKKADAN

-3735 KADTSNIMM
+3735 KADTSNIIMS
-3744 QAGGALTFGDASD
+3744 AGGALTFGDASD

-3764 VNDGSAKIYAKND
+3764 VNDGSAKISAKND

-3793 HSEEGGVTLGEE
+3793 HSKEGGVTLGEE

-3819 AYVVAK
+3819 AKISA
-3825 DALTMNGDVDMSSI
+3825 DDGALIIKGDVDMTAI
-3839 TLIPNT
+3839 TADALM
-3845 TPENPKYGAV
+3845 
-3855 LQGKSV
+3855 QGKSV

-3869 DNTIDS
+3869 DNTKNS

-3881 GDVSIKSITLTNNK
+3881 
-3895 ETVDGKTTNKT
+3895 
-3906 ITINATD
+3906 
-3913 GSINVDKDIIV
+3913 
-3924 SSSNLNM
+3924 
-3931 LADNGIKGNNLTV
+3931 
-3944 SDSVSGDSSNPT
+3944 
-3956 FGTILNAENGDVA
+3956 GDVA

-4004 SQAYVI
+4004 SRAYVI

-4382 TMVSLQNNQA
+4382 TMVNLQNNQA

-4429 INGADGATITVNSNL
+4429 ITGADGATITVNSNL

-4465 VSGVSFGLQGETVYS
+4465 VSGVSFGLQGETAYS

-4632 VSNYQNGGV
+4632 VANYQNGGV

>member
-33 LNDYMTNKDSDKQT
+33 LNDYMTNKDNDKQT
-47 GVIQNDITTTAGITS
+47 GVIQNDITTTTGITS

-95 VGGDKFTINNTI
+95 VGGDTFTINNTI

-113 LTNSNA
+113 LTNGNA

-149 LLSIAKDTSLTLKD
+149 SLSIAKDTSLTLND

-174 SATLNVQ
+174 SAALNVQ

-189 TVSNYAILN
+189 TVSNSAILN

-203 VSSTLVGNSNSTIT
+203 VSSTLVGNSNSKIT
-217 AMKKVDGVNT
+217 AMKMVDGVNT
-227 GAITV
+227 GEITV

-283 NIGNGSTVKANTVN
+283 NIDNDSTVKANTVN
-297 AKTIVSDGKLIIG
+297 AKTINSKGKIIIG
-310 KDGTEVSYVN
+310 KDGAEVSYVN

-349 SGGTDINFNGK
+349 SGGKDINFNGK

-370 TSSNATVTINN
+370 TSADATVTIND

-437 DSVINVSSSG
+437 GSVINVSSSE

-452 LDNINHDTNSNFG
+452 FDNINHDTNSNFG

-478 AGIKGSQWVSGQIY
+478 AGIKGFQWVSGQIY

-550 TAKQATITSSGLTQ
+550 TAKQATITSSGFTQ

-600 TSHIILNGG
+600 TSHILLNGG

-627 DNAKNQKGTLRKV
+627 DNAKDQKGTLRKV
-640 GSSQLELGTEGV
+640 GSSALDLGTEGV
-652 KSSLNVDTIIIGEDK
+652 KSSLNVDTVIIGEDK

-677 SGLVTVQQLINTEHF
+677 SGLVTVQQLLNTEHF
-692 IVSGDSTV
+692 IVSGNSTV

-718 NAGSEIRFK
+718 NTGSEIRFN
-727 RTSNEIKDNNGPVLN
+727 RTANEIKENNGPVLN
-742 LKKGTLIADVI
+742 LRQGTLIADKI

-786 VKSDNAIRIY
+786 VKTDNAIRIY

-821 FGGAVGSQAHWNIKN
+821 FGSAVGSQAHWNIKN

-850 GIKLDYELKEGG
+850 GIRLDYELEEGG
-862 IFHNKGSILIGDYT
+862 IFHNKGNIIIGDYT
-876 NFGFNDGDHPLN
+876 NFGFDDGNHPLK
-888 LTGDDIGNHVKFK
+888 LTGDDIGNHVKLA

-916 EGTANDVKFINNS
+916 EGTANDVKFIDNS
-929 AASYLEEEKDGTVI
+929 AASYIEEEKEGGVV
-943 VTKYDGNGGAIYNT
+943 VTSRLGSGGAIYNT

-966 KTKFDSNGAGV
+966 KTKFDKNGAGQS
-977 IGGAIYNEA
+977 GGAIYNDA

-1011 TTNKAGRLGGA
+1011 TTNKAGRVGGA

-1053 RNDLFFHKAEG
+1053 RNDLFFHNAEG
-1064 GALYI
+1064 GALYV
-1069 AENSTVDIGAH
+1069 AKNSTVDIGAH
-1080 SGIFN
+1080 SGMFN
-1085 SFSSYSGGAISNHE
+1085 NFSSYSGGAISNHE

-1135 TQKGVVTGNVFYT
+1135 TKNGVATGNIFYT

-1176 GLYNAEFNSNQALFG
+1176 GLYNAEFNDNQALFG

-1201 KDSDKQLAI
+1201 NESDKQLAI

-1219 ANRGVEIFYDA
+1219 ANRGIEIFYDA

-1244 GAIYNAGHKVY
+1244 GAIYNAGHKVS

-1284 KTHKNAQGE
+1284 KTYLNAQGE
-1293 TVKNEATKIKVKNS
+1293 PVKNEATKIKVKNS

-1328 LELSDSTFNKNSA
+1328 LELSDSSFNKNSA

-1348 NSEGEY
+1348 NSEGEN

-1418 STSSYDNEVIGFEF
+1418 STSSYNNEVIGFEF

-1475 FTYAFAKDGEEVQSE
+1475 FTYAFAKDGKEVQSE

-1767 SLLDKST
+1767 SLLGKST

-1926 AKSIVKTNDTSKTD
+1926 AKSIVKTNNTSKTD

-2080 ANSKGGVFSISSG
+2080 ANSKGGVFSVSSG

-2526 KDGNTVRNTVKIG
+2526 KNGNTVRNTVKIG

-2663 KESGNLIKENASKTT
+2663 KESGNLIKKNASKTT

-2743 NGIGNKII
+2743 NGIGNEII

-2897 TTNPALSVINGSAY
+2897 TTNPAL
-2911 IDAGKHLTIN
+2911 
-2921 GDVTANGQDRTD
+2921 
-2933 ALLALKAKGNITADD
+2933 
-2948 ITASNLSDMYIRSTE
+2948 
-2963 GSVGLGDLTL
+2963 
-2973 TNVAV
+2973 
-2978 KTLDSTTE
+2978 
-2986 QHASVILADKGSIT
+2986 
-3000 VKDITLTDMKTNP
+3000 
-3013 TYIQAKDNI
+3013 
-3022 SAGKIT
+3022 
-3028 LDSASINMISK
+3028 
-3039 EGSIAASGDVKVTD
+3039 
-3053 SKLEMGANG
+3053 
-3062 GTLTFGDAT
+3062 
-3071 DTTNPALDVANGS
+3071 DVANGS

-3165 SMDSL
+3165 SMGSL

-3350 NGKNAKTTIASNGGD
+3350 NGKNVKTTIASNGGD

-3409 FSSEDMVI
+3409 FSSEEMVI

-3475 AVGAKGGITTNNG
+3475 AISSKGGITTNNG

-3529 MSGDITV
+3529 TSGNIKV
-3536 RDTVGGETPTE
+3536 SDTAAGNIPTE

-3721 IISTDGNVTASGNV
+3721 IISTDGNVTVSGNV
-3735 KADTSNIMM
+3735 KADTSNIIMS
-3744 QAGGALTFGDASD
+3744 AGGALTFGDASD

-3764 VNDGSAKIYAKND
+3764 VNDGSAKISAKND

-3793 HSEEGGVTLGEE
+3793 HSKEGGVTLGEE

-3819 AYVVAK
+3819 AKISA
-3825 DALTMNGDVDMSSI
+3825 DDGALIIKGDVDMTAI
-3839 TLIPNT
+3839 TADALM
-3845 TPENPKYGAV
+3845 
-3855 LQGKSV
+3855 QGKSV

-3869 DNTIDS
+3869 DNTKNS

-3931 LADNGIKGNNLTV
+3931 LADNEIKGNNLTV

-3956 FGTILNAENGDVA
+3956 FGTILNAENGNVA
-3969 LNKVSVNN
+3969 LNKISVNN

-4004 SQAYVI
+4004 SRAYVI

-4141 IGGSVT
+4141 IGGSVN

-4214 DVNKLIGTIQGTVKD
+4214 DVNKLIGTIQGKVKD

-4292 KAKDAY
+4292 KAKDAF

-4429 INGADGATITVNSNL
+4429 ITGADGATITVNSNL

-4465 VSGVSFGLQGETVYS
+4465 VSGVSFGLQGETAYS
-4480 TVLAN
+4480 TALAN

-4582 DMHQVGGKVDS
+4582 DMHQVGGKIDS

-4752 LTVDYRFNICDDADY
+4752 LTVDYRFNICDNADY
-4767 KVGVVDL
+4767 KVGVVNL

>member
-33 LNDYMTNKDSDKQT
+33 LNDYMTNKDNDKQT
-47 GVIQNDITTTAGITS
+47 GVIQNDITTTTGITS

-95 VGGDKFTINNTI
+95 VGGDTFTINNTI

-113 LTNSNA
+113 LTNGNA

-149 LLSIAKDTSLTLKD
+149 SLSIAKDTSLTLND

-174 SATLNVQ
+174 SAALNVQ

-189 TVSNYAILN
+189 TVSNSAILN

-203 VSSTLVGNSNSTIT
+203 VSSTLVGNSNSKIT
-217 AMKKVDGVNT
+217 AMKMVDGVNT
-227 GAITV
+227 GEITV

-283 NIGNGSTVKANTVN
+283 NIDNDSTVKANTVN
-297 AKTIVSDGKLIIG
+297 AKTINSKGKIIIG
-310 KDGTEVSYVN
+310 KDGAEVSYVN

-349 SGGTDINFNGK
+349 SGGKDINFNGK

-370 TSSNATVTINN
+370 TSSDATVTIND

-437 DSVINVSSSG
+437 GSVINVSSSE

-452 LDNINHDTNSNFG
+452 FDNINHDTNSNFG

-478 AGIKGSQWVSGQIY
+478 AGIKGFQWVSGQIY

-600 TSHIILNGG
+600 TSHILLNGG
-609 ELRIFGNN
+609 ELRIFGNS

-627 DNAKNQKGTLRKV
+627 DNAKDQKGTLRKV
-640 GSSQLELGTEGV
+640 GSSALDLGTEGV
-652 KSSLNVDTIIIGEDK
+652 KSSLNVDTVIIGEDK

-677 SGLVTVQQLINTEHF
+677 SGLVTVQQLLNTEHF
-692 IVSGDSTV
+692 IVSGNSTV

-718 NAGSEIRFK
+718 NAGSEIRFN
-727 RTSNEIKDNNGPVLN
+727 RTANEIKENNGPVLN
-742 LKKGTLIADVI
+742 LRQGTLIADKI

-761 LYGGVIGIED
+761 LYGGVIGIKD

-821 FGGAVGSQAHWNIKN
+821 FDSAVGSQAHWNIKN
-836 KEVVQRFK
+836 KDVVQRFK

-850 GIKLDYELKEGG
+850 GIRLDYELEEGG

-876 NFGFNDGDHPLN
+876 NFGFDDGNHPLK
-888 LTGDDIGNHVKFK
+888 LTGKDIGNHVKFK

-929 AASYLEEEKDGTVI
+929 AASEQKEEKYGTVI
-943 VTKYDGNGGAIYNT
+943 VTKYYGNGGAIYNT

-977 IGGAIYNEA
+977 MGGAIYNEA

-1011 TTNKAGRLGGA
+1011 TTNKAGRVGGA

-1053 RNDLFFHKAEG
+1053 RNDLFFHNAEG
-1064 GALYI
+1064 GALYV
-1069 AENSTVDIGAH
+1069 AKNSTVDIGAH
-1080 SGIFN
+1080 SGMFN
-1085 SFSSYSGGAISNHE
+1085 NFSSYSGGAISNHE

-1135 TQKGVVTGNVFYT
+1135 TKNGVATGNIFYT

-1176 GLYNAEFNSNQALFG
+1176 GLYNAEFNDNQALFG

-1201 KDSDKQLAI
+1201 NESDKQLAI

-1219 ANRGVEIFYDA
+1219 ANRGIEIFYDA

-1244 GAIYNAGHKVY
+1244 GAIYNAGHKVS

-1284 KTHKNAQGE
+1284 KTYLNAQGE
-1293 TVKNEATKIKVKNS
+1293 PVKNEATKIKVKNS

-1328 LELSDSTFNKNSA
+1328 LELSDSSFNKNSA

-1348 NSEGEY
+1348 NSEGEN

-1418 STSSYDNEVIGFEF
+1418 STSSYNNEVIGFEF

-1475 FTYAFAKDGEEVQSE
+1475 FTYAFAKDGKEVQSE

-1767 SLLDKST
+1767 SLLGKST

-1926 AKSIVKTNDTSKTD
+1926 AKSIVKTNNTSKTD

-2526 KDGNTVRNTVKIG
+2526 KNGNTVRNTVKIG

-2663 KESGNLIKENASKTT
+2663 KESGNLIKKNASKTT

-2743 NGIGNKII
+2743 NGIGNEII

-2897 TTNPALSVINGSAY
+2897 TTNPAL
-2911 IDAGKHLTIN
+2911 
-2921 GDVTANGQDRTD
+2921 
-2933 ALLALKAKGNITADD
+2933 
-2948 ITASNLSDMYIRSTE
+2948 
-2963 GSVGLGDLTL
+2963 
-2973 TNVAV
+2973 
-2978 KTLDSTTE
+2978 
-2986 QHASVILADKGSIT
+2986 
-3000 VKDITLTDMKTNP
+3000 
-3013 TYIQAKDNI
+3013 
-3022 SAGKIT
+3022 
-3028 LDSASINMISK
+3028 
-3039 EGSIAASGDVKVTD
+3039 
-3053 SKLEMGANG
+3053 
-3062 GTLTFGDAT
+3062 
-3071 DTTNPALDVANGS
+3071 DVANGS

-3165 SMDSL
+3165 SMGSL

-3350 NGKNAKTTIASNGGD
+3350 NGKNVKTTIASNGGD

-3425 ITDKSAIQGGSVTA
+3425 ITDKSSIRGGSVST
-3439 GKINIHDNDKDTII
+3439 GKINIHDNEKAMEIV
-3453 KSTVGNISTKDI
+3453 STVGNISTKDI
-3465 SIVDNNGKLT
+3465 SVKDNNGELT
-3475 AVGAKGGITTNNG
+3475 NIQAKGGITTNNG
-3488 KVNVANSNLQMVA
+3488 NVDVANSNLQLIA
-3501 ENGDVNLG
+3501 QDGDVSLG

-3529 MSGDITV
+3529 TSGNIKV
-3536 RDTVGGETPTE
+3536 SDTAAGNIPTE

-3637 TASNLA
+3637 TAANLA

-3735 KADTSNIMM
+3735 KADTSNIIMS
-3744 QAGGALTFGDASD
+3744 AGGALTFGDASD

-3764 VNDGSAKIYAKND
+3764 VNDGSATILAKND
-3777 ILANGNIDVSK
+3777 ITANGNIDVSK

-3793 HSEEGGVTLGEE
+3793 QSKEGGVTLGEE

-3819 AYVVAK
+3819 AKISA
-3825 DALTMNGDVDMSSI
+3825 DDGALIIKGDVDMTAI
-3839 TLIPNT
+3839 TADALM
-3845 TPENPKYGAV
+3845 
-3855 LQGKSV
+3855 QGKSV

-3869 DNTIDS
+3869 DNTKNS

-3956 FGTILNAENGDVA
+3956 FGTILKAKNGDVE

-4004 SQAYVI
+4004 SRAYVI

-4214 DVNKLIGTIQGTVKD
+4214 DVNKLIGTIQGKVKD

-4292 KAKDAY
+4292 KAKDAF

-4429 INGADGATITVNSNL
+4429 ITGADGATITVNSNL

-4465 VSGVSFGLQGETVYS
+4465 VSGVSFGLQGETAYS
-4480 TVLAN
+4480 TALAN

-4632 VSNYQNGGV
+4632 VANYQNGGV

-4752 LTVDYRFNICDDADY
+4752 LTVDYRFNICDNADY

>member
-33 LNDYMTNKDSDKQT
+33 LNDYMTNKDNDKQT
-47 GVIQNDITTTAGITS
+47 GVIQNDITTTTGITS

-95 VGGDKFTINNTI
+95 VGGDTFTINNTI

-113 LTNSNA
+113 LTNGNA

-137 GAKFTANNVTAS
+137 GAKFTANNVSAS
-149 LLSIAKDTSLTLKD
+149 SLSIAKDTSLTLND

-174 SATLNVQ
+174 SAALNVQ

-189 TVSNYAILN
+189 TVSNSAILN

-203 VSSTLVGNSNSTIT
+203 VSSTLVGNSNSKIT
-217 AMKKVDGVNT
+217 AMKMVDGVNT
-227 GAITV
+227 GEITV

-283 NIGNGSTVKANTVN
+283 NIDNDSTVKANTVN
-297 AKTIVSDGKLIIG
+297 AKTINSKGKIIIG
-310 KDGTEVSYVN
+310 KDGAEVSYVN
-320 TDAMT
+320 TDAMN

-349 SGGTDINFNGK
+349 SGGKDINFNGK

-370 TSSNATVTINN
+370 TSADATVTIND

-437 DSVINVSSSG
+437 GSVINVSSSE

-452 LDNINHDTNSNFG
+452 FDNINHDTNSNFG

-478 AGIKGSQWVSGQIY
+478 AGIKGFQWVSGQIY

-600 TSHIILNGG
+600 TSHILLNGG
-609 ELRIFGNN
+609 ELRIFGNS

-627 DNAKNQKGTLRKV
+627 DNAKDQKGTLRKV
-640 GSSQLELGTEGV
+640 GSSALDLGTEGV
-652 KSSLNVDTIIIGEDK
+652 KSSLNVDTVIIGEDK

-677 SGLVTVQQLINTEHF
+677 SGLVTVQQLLNTEHF
-692 IVSGDSTV
+692 IVSGNSTV

-718 NAGSEIRFK
+718 NTGSEIRFN
-727 RTSNEIKDNNGPVLN
+727 RTANEIKENNGPVLN
-742 LKKGTLIADVI
+742 LRQGTLIADKI

-786 VKSDNAIRIY
+786 VKTDNAIRIY

-821 FGGAVGSQAHWNIKN
+821 FGSAVGSQAHWNIKN

-850 GIKLDYELKEGG
+850 GIRLDYELEEGG
-862 IFHNKGSILIGDYT
+862 IFHNKGNIIIGDYT
-876 NFGFNDGDHPLN
+876 NFGFDDGNHPLK
-888 LTGDDIGNHVKFK
+888 LTGDDIGNHVKLA

-916 EGTANDVKFINNS
+916 EGTANDVKFIDNS
-929 AASYLEEEKDGTVI
+929 AASYIEEEKEGGVV
-943 VTKYDGNGGAIYNT
+943 VTSRLGSGGAIYNT

-966 KTKFDSNGAGV
+966 KTKFDKNGAGQS
-977 IGGAIYNEA
+977 GGAIYNDA

-1011 TTNKAGRLGGA
+1011 TTNKAGRVGGA

-1053 RNDLFFHKAEG
+1053 RNDLFFHNAEG
-1064 GALYI
+1064 GALYV
-1069 AENSTVDIGAH
+1069 AKNSTVDIGAH
-1080 SGIFN
+1080 SGMFN
-1085 SFSSYSGGAISNHE
+1085 NFSSYSGGAISNHE

-1135 TQKGVVTGNVFYT
+1135 TKNGVATGNIFYT

-1176 GLYNAEFNSNQALFG
+1176 GLYNAEFNDNQALFG

-1201 KDSDKQLAI
+1201 NESDKQLAI

-1219 ANRGVEIFYDA
+1219 ANRGIEIFYDA

-1244 GAIYNAGHKVY
+1244 GAIYNAGHKVS

-1284 KTHKNAQGE
+1284 KTYLNAQGE
-1293 TVKNEATKIKVKNS
+1293 PVKNEATKIKVKNS

-1348 NSEGEY
+1348 NSEGEN

-1418 STSSYDNEVIGFEF
+1418 STSSYNNEVIGFEF

-1475 FTYAFAKDGEEVQSE
+1475 FTYAFAKDGKEVQSE

-1767 SLLDKST
+1767 SLLGKST

-1926 AKSIVKTNDTSKTD
+1926 AKSIVKTNNTSKTD

-2526 KDGNTVRNTVKIG
+2526 KNGNTVRNTVKIG

-2663 KESGNLIKENASKTT
+2663 KESGNLIKKNASKTT

-2743 NGIGNKII
+2743 NGIGNEII

-2770 IKFTTD
+2770 IKFTKD

-2882 ATSTDGSITFGDATD
+2882 ATSTDGSI
-2897 TTNPALSVINGSAY
+2897 
-2911 IDAGKHLTIN
+2911 
-2921 GDVTANGQDRTD
+2921 
-2933 ALLALKAKGNITADD
+2933 
-2948 ITASNLSDMYIRSTE
+2948 
-2963 GSVGLGDLTL
+2963 
-2973 TNVAV
+2973 
-2978 KTLDSTTE
+2978 
-2986 QHASVILADKGSIT
+2986 
-3000 VKDITLTDMKTNP
+3000 
-3013 TYIQAKDNI
+3013 
-3022 SAGKIT
+3022 
-3028 LDSASINMISK
+3028 
-3039 EGSIAASGDVKVTD
+3039 
-3053 SKLEMGANG
+3053 
-3062 GTLTFGDAT
+3062 TFGDAT

-3350 NGKNAKTTIASNGGD
+3350 NGKNVKTTIASNGGD

-3475 AVGAKGGITTNNG
+3475 AISSKGGITTNNG

-3735 KADTSNIMM
+3735 KADTSNIIMS
-3744 QAGGALTFGDASD
+3744 AGGALTFGDASD

-3764 VNDGSAKIYAKND
+3764 VNDGSATILAKND
-3777 ILANGNIDVSK
+3777 ITANGNIDVSK

-3793 HSEEGGVTLGEE
+3793 HSKEGGVTLGEE

-3819 AYVVAK
+3819 AKISA
-3825 DALTMNGDVDMSSI
+3825 DDGALIIKGDVDMTAI
-3839 TLIPNT
+3839 TADALM
-3845 TPENPKYGAV
+3845 
-3855 LQGKSV
+3855 QGKSV

-3869 DNTIDS
+3869 DNTKNS

-3931 LADNGIKGNNLTV
+3931 FADNGIKGNNLTV

-4004 SQAYVI
+4004 SRAYVI

-4152 STIGSNGDVTFDKNV
+4152 STIGLNGDVTFDKNV

-4214 DVNKLIGTIQGTVKD
+4214 DVNKLIGTIQGKVKD

-4292 KAKDAY
+4292 KAKDAF

-4429 INGADGATITVNSNL
+4429 ITGADGATITVNSNL

-4465 VSGVSFGLQGETVYS
+4465 VSGVSFGLQGETAYS
-4480 TVLAN
+4480 TALAN

-4752 LTVDYRFNICDDADY
+4752 LTVDYRFNICDNADY

>member
-33 LNDYMTNKDSDKQT
+33 LNDYMTNKDNDKQT
-47 GVIQNDITTTAGITS
+47 GVIQNDITTTTGITS

-95 VGGDKFTINNTI
+95 VGGDTFTINNTI

-113 LTNSNA
+113 LTNGNA

-149 LLSIAKDTSLTLKD
+149 SLSIAKDTSLTLND

-174 SATLNVQ
+174 SAALNVQ

-189 TVSNYAILN
+189 TVSNSAILN

-203 VSSTLVGNSNSTIT
+203 VSSTLVGNSNSKIT
-217 AMKKVDGVNT
+217 AMKMVDGVNT
-227 GAITV
+227 GEITV

-283 NIGNGSTVKANTVN
+283 NIDNDSTVKANTVN
-297 AKTIVSDGKLIIG
+297 AKTINSKGKIIIG
-310 KDGTEVSYVN
+310 KDGAEVSYVN

-349 SGGTDINFNGK
+349 SGGKDINFNGK

-370 TSSNATVTINN
+370 TSADATVTIND

-437 DSVINVSSSG
+437 GSVINVSSSE

-452 LDNINHDTNSNFG
+452 FDNINHDTNSNFG

-478 AGIKGSQWVSGQIY
+478 AGIKGFQWVSGQIY

-550 TAKQATITSSGLTQ
+550 TAKHATITSSGLTQ
-564 IISDGSMTFT
+564 IISEGSMTFT

-600 TSHIILNGG
+600 TSHILLNGG
-609 ELRIFGNN
+609 ELRIFGNS

-627 DNAKNQKGTLRKV
+627 DNAKDQKGTLRKV
-640 GSSQLELGTEGV
+640 GSSALDLGTEGV
-652 KSSLNVDTIIIGEDK
+652 KSSLNVDTVIIGEDK

-677 SGLVTVQQLINTEHF
+677 SGLVTVQQLLNTEHF
-692 IVSGDSTV
+692 IVSGNSTV

-718 NAGSEIRFK
+718 NTGSEIRFN
-727 RTSNEIKDNNGPVLN
+727 RTANEIKENNGPVLN
-742 LKKGTLIADVI
+742 LRQGTLIADKI

-786 VKSDNAIRIY
+786 VKTDNAIRIY

-821 FGGAVGSQAHWNIKN
+821 FGSAVGSQAHWNIKN

-850 GIKLDYELKEGG
+850 GIRLDYELEEGG
-862 IFHNKGSILIGDYT
+862 IFHNKGNIIIGDYT
-876 NFGFNDGDHPLN
+876 NFGFDEGNHPLK
-888 LTGDDIGNHVKFK
+888 LTGDDIGNHVKLA

-916 EGTANDVKFINNS
+916 EGTANDVKFIDNS
-929 AASYLEEEKDGTVI
+929 AASYIEEEKEGGVV
-943 VTKYDGNGGAIYNT
+943 VTSRLGSGGAIYNT

-966 KTKFDSNGAGV
+966 KTKFDKNGAGQS
-977 IGGAIYNEA
+977 GGAIYNDA

-1011 TTNKAGRLGGA
+1011 TTNKAGRVGGA

-1053 RNDLFFHKAEG
+1053 RNDLFFHNAEG
-1064 GALYI
+1064 GALYV
-1069 AENSTVDIGAH
+1069 AKNSTVDIGAH
-1080 SGIFN
+1080 SGMFN
-1085 SFSSYSGGAISNHE
+1085 NFSSYSGGAISNHE

-1135 TQKGVVTGNVFYT
+1135 TKNGVATGNIFYT

-1176 GLYNAEFNSNQALFG
+1176 GLYNAEFNDNQALFG

-1201 KDSDKQLAI
+1201 NESDKQLAI

-1219 ANRGVEIFYDA
+1219 ANRGIEIFYDA

-1244 GAIYNAGHKVY
+1244 GAIYNAGHKVS

-1284 KTHKNAQGE
+1284 KTYLNAQGE
-1293 TVKNEATKIKVKNS
+1293 PVKNEATKIKVKNS

-1328 LELSDSTFNKNSA
+1328 LELSDSSFNKNSA

-1348 NSEGEY
+1348 NSEGEN

-1418 STSSYDNEVIGFEF
+1418 STSSYNNEVIGFEF

-1475 FTYAFAKDGEEVQSE
+1475 FTYAFAKDGKEVQSE

-1767 SLLDKST
+1767 SLLGKST

-1926 AKSIVKTNDTSKTD
+1926 SKSIVKTNNTSKTD

-2474 ILNDGVIYTGDT
+2474 ILNDGVIYTGNT

-2539 KDTTVQVTHGE
+2539 KDTTVQVTHGK

-2663 KESGNLIKENASKTT
+2663 KESGNLIKKNASKTT

-2743 NGIGNKII
+2743 NGIGNEII

-2818 KQESVGGLK
+2818 KQESAGGLK

-2897 TTNPALSVINGSAY
+2897 TTNPAL
-2911 IDAGKHLTIN
+2911 
-2921 GDVTANGQDRTD
+2921 
-2933 ALLALKAKGNITADD
+2933 
-2948 ITASNLSDMYIRSTE
+2948 
-2963 GSVGLGDLTL
+2963 
-2973 TNVAV
+2973 
-2978 KTLDSTTE
+2978 
-2986 QHASVILADKGSIT
+2986 
-3000 VKDITLTDMKTNP
+3000 
-3013 TYIQAKDNI
+3013 
-3022 SAGKIT
+3022 
-3028 LDSASINMISK
+3028 
-3039 EGSIAASGDVKVTD
+3039 
-3053 SKLEMGANG
+3053 
-3062 GTLTFGDAT
+3062 
-3071 DTTNPALDVANGS
+3071 DVANGS

-3093 KANGNIKIKDS
+3093 KVNGNIKIKDS

-3165 SMDSL
+3165 SMGSL

-3350 NGKNAKTTIASNGGD
+3350 NGKNVKTTIASNGGD

-3425 ITDKSAIQGGSVTA
+3425 ITDKSSIRGGSVST
-3439 GKINIHDNDKDTII
+3439 GKINIHDNEKAMEIV
-3453 KSTVGNISTKDI
+3453 STVGNISTKDI
-3465 SIVDNNGKLT
+3465 SVKDNNGELT
-3475 AVGAKGGITTNNG
+3475 NIQAKGGIITNNG
-3488 KVNVANSNLQMVA
+3488 NVDVANSNLQLIA
-3501 ENGDVNLG
+3501 QDGDVNLG

-3529 MSGDITV
+3529 TSGNIKV
-3536 RDTVGGETPTE
+3536 SDTAAGNIPTE

-3637 TASNLA
+3637 TAANLA

-3735 KADTSNIMM
+3735 KADTSNIIMS
-3744 QAGGALTFGDASD
+3744 AGGALTFGDASD

-3764 VNDGSAKIYAKND
+3764 VNDGSAKISAKND

-3793 HSEEGGVTLGEE
+3793 HSKEGGVTLGEE

-3819 AYVVAK
+3819 AKISA
-3825 DALTMNGDVDMSSI
+3825 DDGALIIKGDVDMTAI
-3839 TLIPNT
+3839 TADALM
-3845 TPENPKYGAV
+3845 
-3855 LQGKSV
+3855 QGKSV

-3869 DNTIDS
+3869 DNTKDS

-3956 FGTILNAENGDVA
+3956 FGTILNAKNGDVA
-3969 LNKVSVNN
+3969 LNKISVNN

-4004 SQAYVI
+4004 SRAYVI

-4060 NAGINSTVQIQ
+4060 NAGINSTVQIK

-4214 DVNKLIGTIQGTVKD
+4214 DVNKLIGTIQGKVKD

-4292 KAKDAY
+4292 KAKDAF

-4382 TMVSLQNNQA
+4382 TMVNLQNNQA

-4429 INGADGATITVNSNL
+4429 ITGADGATITVNSNL

-4465 VSGVSFGLQGETVYS
+4465 VSGVSFGLQGETAYS
-4480 TVLAN
+4480 TALAN

-4582 DMHQVGGKVDS
+4582 DMHHVGGKIDS

-4752 LTVDYRFNICDDADY
+4752 LTVDYRFNICDNADY

>member
-33 LNDYMTNKDSDKQT
+33 LNDYMTNKDNDKQT
-47 GVIQNDITTTAGITS
+47 GVIQNDITTTTGITS

-95 VGGDKFTINNTI
+95 VGGDTFTINNTI

-113 LTNSNA
+113 LTNGNA

-149 LLSIAKDTSLTLKD
+149 SLSIAKDTSLTLND

-174 SATLNVQ
+174 SAALNVQ

-189 TVSNYAILN
+189 TVSNSAILN

-203 VSSTLVGNSNSTIT
+203 VSSTLVGNSNSKIT
-217 AMKKVDGVNT
+217 AMKMVDGVNT
-227 GAITV
+227 GEITV

-283 NIGNGSTVKANTVN
+283 NIDNDSTVKANTVN
-297 AKTIVSDGKLIIG
+297 AKTINSKGKIIIG
-310 KDGTEVSYVN
+310 KDGAEVSYVN

-349 SGGTDINFNGK
+349 SGGKDINFNGK

-370 TSSNATVTINN
+370 TSADATVTIND

-437 DSVINVSSSG
+437 GSVINVSSSE

-452 LDNINHDTNSNFG
+452 FDNINHDTNSNFG

-478 AGIKGSQWVSGQIY
+478 AGIKGFQWVSGQIY

-600 TSHIILNGG
+600 TSHILLNGG

-627 DNAKNQKGTLRKV
+627 DNGKDQKGTLRKV
-640 GSSQLELGTEGV
+640 GSSALDLGTEGV
-652 KSSLNVDTIIIGEDK
+652 KSSLNVDTVIIGEDK

-677 SGLVTVQQLINTEHF
+677 SGLVTVQQLLNTEHF
-692 IVSGDSTV
+692 KVSGDSTV

-718 NAGSEIRFK
+718 NAGSEIRFN
-727 RTSNEIKDNNGPVLN
+727 RTANEIKENNGPVLN
-742 LKKGTLIADVI
+742 LRQGTLIADKI

-786 VKSDNAIRIY
+786 VKTDNAIRIY

-821 FGGAVGSQAHWNIKN
+821 FGSAVGSQAHWNIKN

-850 GIKLDYELKEGG
+850 GIRLDYELEEGG
-862 IFHNKGSILIGDYT
+862 IFHNKGNIIIGDYT
-876 NFGFNDGDHPLN
+876 NFGFDDGNHPLK
-888 LTGDDIGNHVKFK
+888 LTGDDIGNHVKLA

-916 EGTANDVKFINNS
+916 EGTANDVKFIDNS
-929 AASYLEEEKDGTVI
+929 AASYIEEEKEGGVV
-943 VTKYDGNGGAIYNT
+943 VTSRLGSGGAIYNT

-966 KTKFDSNGAGV
+966 KTKFDKNGAGQS
-977 IGGAIYNEA
+977 GGAIYNDA

-1011 TTNKAGRLGGA
+1011 TTNKAGRVGGA

-1053 RNDLFFHKAEG
+1053 RNDLFFHNAEG
-1064 GALYI
+1064 GALYV
-1069 AENSTVDIGAH
+1069 AKNSTVDIGAH
-1080 SGIFN
+1080 SGMFN
-1085 SFSSYSGGAISNHE
+1085 NFSSYSGGAISNHE

-1135 TQKGVVTGNVFYT
+1135 TKNGVATGNIFYT

-1176 GLYNAEFNSNQALFG
+1176 GLYNAEFNDNQALFG

-1201 KDSDKQLAI
+1201 NESDKQLAI

-1219 ANRGVEIFYDA
+1219 ANRGIEIFYDA

-1244 GAIYNAGHKVY
+1244 GAIYNAGHKVS

-1284 KTHKNAQGE
+1284 KTYLNAQGE
-1293 TVKNEATKIKVKNS
+1293 PVKNEATKIKVKNS

-1328 LELSDSTFNKNSA
+1328 LELSDSSFNKNSA

-1348 NSEGEY
+1348 NSEGEN

-1418 STSSYDNEVIGFEF
+1418 STSSYNNEVIGFEF

-1475 FTYAFAKDGEEVQSE
+1475 FTYAFAKDGKEVQSE

-1767 SLLDKST
+1767 SLLGKST

-1926 AKSIVKTNDTSKTD
+1926 AKSIVKTNNTSKTD

-2080 ANSKGGVFSISSG
+2080 ANSKGGVFSVSSG

-2422 AGRASLIFASGA
+2422 AGRALLIFASGA

-2526 KDGNTVRNTVKIG
+2526 KNGNTVRNTVKIG

-2663 KESGNLIKENASKTT
+2663 KESGNLIKKNASKTT

-2743 NGIGNKII
+2743 NGIGNEII

-2770 IKFTTD
+2770 IKITTD

-2874 TVKYGDLT
+2874 TVKYGNLT
-2882 ATSTDGSITFGDATD
+2882 ATSTDGSI
-2897 TTNPALSVINGSAY
+2897 
-2911 IDAGKHLTIN
+2911 
-2921 GDVTANGQDRTD
+2921 
-2933 ALLALKAKGNITADD
+2933 
-2948 ITASNLSDMYIRSTE
+2948 
-2963 GSVGLGDLTL
+2963 
-2973 TNVAV
+2973 
-2978 KTLDSTTE
+2978 
-2986 QHASVILADKGSIT
+2986 
-3000 VKDITLTDMKTNP
+3000 
-3013 TYIQAKDNI
+3013 
-3022 SAGKIT
+3022 
-3028 LDSASINMISK
+3028 
-3039 EGSIAASGDVKVTD
+3039 
-3053 SKLEMGANG
+3053 
-3062 GTLTFGDAT
+3062 TFGDAT

-3165 SMDSL
+3165 SMGSL

-3350 NGKNAKTTIASNGGD
+3350 NGKNVKTTIASNGGD

-3475 AVGAKGGITTNNG
+3475 AISSKGGITTNNG

-3529 MSGDITV
+3529 TSGNIKV
-3536 RDTVGGETPTE
+3536 SDTAAGNIPTE

-3590 IKIADNAKYQANSAG
+3590 IKIADNAKYQAISAG

-3735 KADTSNIMM
+3735 KADTSNIIMS
-3744 QAGGALTFGDASD
+3744 AGGALTFGDASD

-3764 VNDGSAKIYAKND
+3764 VNDGSATILAKND
-3777 ILANGNIDVSK
+3777 ITANGNIDVSK

-3793 HSEEGGVTLGEE
+3793 QSKEGGVTLGEE

-3819 AYVVAK
+3819 AKISA
-3825 DALTMNGDVDMSSI
+3825 DDGALIIKGDVDMTAI
-3839 TLIPNT
+3839 TADALM
-3845 TPENPKYGAV
+3845 
-3855 LQGKSV
+3855 QGKSV

-3869 DNTIDS
+3869 DNTKNS

-3881 GDVSIKSITLTNNK
+3881 GDVSIKSITLINNK

-3956 FGTILNAENGDVA
+3956 FGTILNAKNGDVA

-3989 NIKDSLTVTTDSETE
+3989 NIKDSLTVTTDSETA

-4214 DVNKLIGTIQGTVKD
+4214 DVNKLIGTIQGKVKD

-4292 KAKDAY
+4292 KAKDAF

-4429 INGADGATITVNSNL
+4429 ITGADGATITVNSNL

-4465 VSGVSFGLQGETVYS
+4465 VSGVSFGLQGETAYS
-4480 TVLAN
+4480 TALAN

-4752 LTVDYRFNICDDADY
+4752 LTVDYRFNICDNADY

>member
-33 LNDYMTNKDSDKQT
+33 LNDYMTNKDNDKQT

-95 VGGDKFTINNTI
+95 VGGDTFTINNTI

-113 LTNSNA
+113 LTNGNA

-149 LLSIAKDTSLTLKD
+149 SLSIAKDTSLTLND

-174 SATLNVQ
+174 SAALNVQ

-189 TVSNYAILN
+189 TVSNSAILN

-203 VSSTLVGNSNSTIT
+203 VSSTLVGNSNSKIT
-217 AMKKVDGVNT
+217 AMKMVDGVNT
-227 GAITV
+227 GEITV

-283 NIGNGSTVKANTVN
+283 NIDNDSTVKANTVN
-297 AKTIVSDGKLIIG
+297 AKTINSKGKIIIG
-310 KDGTEVSYVN
+310 KDGAEVSYVN

-349 SGGTDINFNGK
+349 SGGKDINFNGK

-370 TSSNATVTINN
+370 TSADATVTIND

-437 DSVINVSSSG
+437 GSVINVSSSE

-452 LDNINHDTNSNFG
+452 FDNINHDTNSNFG

-478 AGIKGSQWVSGQIY
+478 AGIKGFQWVSGQIY

-600 TSHIILNGG
+600 TSHILLNGG
-609 ELRIFGNN
+609 ELRIFGNS

-627 DNAKNQKGTLRKV
+627 DNAKDQKGTLRKV
-640 GSSQLELGTEGV
+640 GSSALDLGTEGV
-652 KSSLNVDTIIIGEDK
+652 KSSLNVDTVIIGEDK

-677 SGLVTVQQLINTEHF
+677 SGLVTVQQLLNTEHF
-692 IVSGDSTV
+692 IVSGNSTV

-718 NAGSEIRFK
+718 NAGSEIRFN
-727 RTSNEIKDNNGPVLN
+727 RTANEIKENNGPVLN
-742 LKKGTLIADVI
+742 LRQGTLIADKI

-786 VKSDNAIRIY
+786 VKTDNAIRIY

-821 FGGAVGSQAHWNIKN
+821 FGSAVGSQAHWNIKN
-836 KEVVQRFK
+836 KDVVQRFK

-850 GIKLDYELKEGG
+850 GIRLDYELVNGG
-862 IFHNKGSILIGDYT
+862 IFHNKGNIIIGDYT
-876 NFGFNDGDHPLN
+876 NFGFDDGNHPLK
-888 LTGDDIGNHVKFK
+888 LTGEDIGNHVKLA

-929 AASYLEEEKDGTVI
+929 AASYIEEEKGGGVV
-943 VTKYDGNGGAIYNT
+943 VTNRLGSGGAIYNT

-966 KTKFDSNGAGV
+966 KTKFDKNGAGQS
-977 IGGAIYNEA
+977 GGAIYNDA

-1011 TTNKAGRLGGA
+1011 TTNKAGRVGGA

-1053 RNDLFFHKAEG
+1053 RNDLFFHNAEG
-1064 GALYI
+1064 GALYV
-1069 AENSTVDIGAH
+1069 AKNSTVDIGAH

-1085 SFSSYSGGAISNHE
+1085 NFSSYSGGAISNHE

-1135 TQKGVVTGNVFYT
+1135 TKNGVATGNIFYT

-1176 GLYNAEFNSNQALFG
+1176 GLYNAEFNDNQALFG

-1201 KDSDKQLAI
+1201 NESDKQLAI

-1219 ANRGVEIFYDA
+1219 ANRGIEIFYDA

-1244 GAIYNAGHKVY
+1244 GAIYNAGHKVS

-1275 NYKDKNGLL
+1275 NYKDKDGLL
-1284 KTHKNAQGE
+1284 KTYLNAQGE
-1293 TVKNEATKIKVKNS
+1293 PVKNEATKIKVKNS

-1328 LELSDSTFNKNSA
+1328 LELSDSSFNKNSA

-1348 NSEGEY
+1348 NSEGEN

-1418 STSSYDNEVIGFEF
+1418 STSSYNNEVIGFEF

-1475 FTYAFAKDGEEVQSE
+1475 FTYAFAKDGKEVQSE

-1767 SLLDKST
+1767 SLLGKST

-1926 AKSIVKTNDTSKTD
+1926 AKSIVKTNNTSKTD

-2080 ANSKGGVFSISSG
+2080 ANSKGGVFSVSSG

-2526 KDGNTVRNTVKIG
+2526 KNGNTVRNTVKIG

-2663 KESGNLIKENASKTT
+2663 KESGNLIKKNASKTT

-2743 NGIGNKII
+2743 NGIGNEII

-2897 TTNPALSVINGSAY
+2897 TTNPAL
-2911 IDAGKHLTIN
+2911 
-2921 GDVTANGQDRTD
+2921 
-2933 ALLALKAKGNITADD
+2933 
-2948 ITASNLSDMYIRSTE
+2948 
-2963 GSVGLGDLTL
+2963 
-2973 TNVAV
+2973 
-2978 KTLDSTTE
+2978 
-2986 QHASVILADKGSIT
+2986 
-3000 VKDITLTDMKTNP
+3000 
-3013 TYIQAKDNI
+3013 
-3022 SAGKIT
+3022 
-3028 LDSASINMISK
+3028 
-3039 EGSIAASGDVKVTD
+3039 
-3053 SKLEMGANG
+3053 
-3062 GTLTFGDAT
+3062 
-3071 DTTNPALDVANGS
+3071 DVANGS

-3165 SMDSL
+3165 SMGSL

-3334 GNLTLGALDVV
+3334 GNLTLGALDIV

-3350 NGKNAKTTIASNGGD
+3350 NGKNVKTTIASNGGD

-3425 ITDKSAIQGGSVTA
+3425 ITDKSSIRGGSVST
-3439 GKINIHDNDKDTII
+3439 GKINIHDNEKAMEIV
-3453 KSTVGNISTKDI
+3453 STVGNISTKDI
-3465 SIVDNNGKLT
+3465 SVKDNNGELT
-3475 AVGAKGGITTNNG
+3475 NIQAKGGITTNNG
-3488 KVNVANSNLQMVA
+3488 NVDVANSNLQLIA
-3501 ENGDVNLG
+3501 QDGDVSLG

-3529 MSGDITV
+3529 TSGNIKV
-3536 RDTVGGETPTE
+3536 SDTAAGNIPTE

-3735 KADTSNIMM
+3735 KADTSNIIMS
-3744 QAGGALTFGDASD
+3744 AGGALTFGDASD

-3819 AYVVAK
+3819 AKISA
-3825 DALTMNGDVDMSSI
+3825 DDGALIIKGDVDMTAI
-3839 TLIPNT
+3839 TADALM
-3845 TPENPKYGAV
+3845 
-3855 LQGKSV
+3855 QGKSV

-3869 DNTIDS
+3869 DNTKNS

-3969 LNKVSVNN
+3969 LNKISVNN

-4004 SQAYVI
+4004 SRAYVI

-4214 DVNKLIGTIQGTVKD
+4214 DVNKLIGTIQGKVKD

-4292 KAKDAY
+4292 KAKDAF

-4429 INGADGATITVNSNL
+4429 ITGADGATITVNSNL

-4465 VSGVSFGLQGETVYS
+4465 VSGVSFGLQGETAYS
-4480 TVLAN
+4480 TALAN

-4632 VSNYQNGGV
+4632 VANYQNGGV

-4752 LTVDYRFNICDDADY
+4752 LTVDYRFNICDNADY

>member
-33 LNDYMTNKDSDKQT
+33 LNDYMTNKDNDKQT
-47 GVIQNDITTTAGITS
+47 GVIQNDITTTTGITS

-95 VGGDKFTINNTI
+95 VGGDTFTINNTI

-113 LTNSNA
+113 LTNGNA

-149 LLSIAKDTSLTLKD
+149 SLSIAKDTSLTLND

-174 SATLNVQ
+174 SAALNVQ

-189 TVSNYAILN
+189 TVSNSAILN

-203 VSSTLVGNSNSTIT
+203 VSSTLVGNSNSKIT
-217 AMKKVDGVNT
+217 AMKMVDGVNT
-227 GAITV
+227 GEITV

-283 NIGNGSTVKANTVN
+283 NIDNDSTVKANTVN
-297 AKTIVSDGKLIIG
+297 AKTINSKGKIIIG
-310 KDGTEVSYVN
+310 KDGAEVSYVN

-349 SGGTDINFNGK
+349 SGGKDINFNGK

-370 TSSNATVTINN
+370 TSADATVTIND

-437 DSVINVSSSG
+437 GSVINVSSSE

-452 LDNINHDTNSNFG
+452 FDNINHDTNSNFG

-478 AGIKGSQWVSGQIY
+478 AGIKGFQWVSGQIY

-600 TSHIILNGG
+600 TSHILLNGG

-627 DNAKNQKGTLRKV
+627 DNAKDQKGTLRKV
-640 GSSQLELGTEGV
+640 GSSALDLGTEGV
-652 KSSLNVDTIIIGEDK
+652 KSSLNVDTVIIGEDK

-677 SGLVTVQQLINTEHF
+677 SGLVTVQQLLNTEHF
-692 IVSGDSTV
+692 IVSGNSTV

-718 NAGSEIRFK
+718 NTGSEIRFN
-727 RTSNEIKDNNGPVLN
+727 RTANEIKENNGPVLN
-742 LKKGTLIADVI
+742 LRQGTLIADKI

-786 VKSDNAIRIY
+786 VKTDNAIRIY

-821 FGGAVGSQAHWNIKN
+821 FGSAVGSQAHWNIKN

-850 GIKLDYELKEGG
+850 GIRLDYELEEGG
-862 IFHNKGSILIGDYT
+862 IFHNKGNIIIGDYT
-876 NFGFNDGDHPLN
+876 NFGFDEGNHPLK
-888 LTGDDIGNHVKFK
+888 LTGDDIGNHVKLA

-916 EGTANDVKFINNS
+916 EGTANDVKFIDNS
-929 AASYLEEEKDGTVI
+929 AASYIEEEKGGGVV
-943 VTKYDGNGGAIYNT
+943 VTNRLGSGGAIYNT

-966 KTKFDSNGAGV
+966 KTKFDKNGAGQS
-977 IGGAIYNEA
+977 GGAIYNDA

-1011 TTNKAGRLGGA
+1011 TTNKAGRVGGA

-1053 RNDLFFHKAEG
+1053 RNDLFFHNAEG
-1064 GALYI
+1064 GALYV
-1069 AENSTVDIGAH
+1069 AKNSTVDIGAH
-1080 SGIFN
+1080 SGMFN
-1085 SFSSYSGGAISNHE
+1085 NFSSYSGGAISNHE

-1135 TQKGVVTGNVFYT
+1135 TKNGVATGNIFYT

-1176 GLYNAEFNSNQALFG
+1176 GLYNAEFNDNQALFG

-1201 KDSDKQLAI
+1201 NESDKQLAI

-1219 ANRGVEIFYDA
+1219 ANRGIEIFYDA

-1244 GAIYNAGHKVY
+1244 GAIYNAGHKVS

-1284 KTHKNAQGE
+1284 KTYLNAQGE
-1293 TVKNEATKIKVKNS
+1293 PVKNEATKIKVKNS

-1328 LELSDSTFNKNSA
+1328 LELSDSSFNKNSA

-1348 NSEGEY
+1348 NSEGEN

-1418 STSSYDNEVIGFEF
+1418 STSSYNNEVIGFEF

-1475 FTYAFAKDGEEVQSE
+1475 FTYAFAKDGKEVQSE

-1767 SLLDKST
+1767 SLLGKST

-1926 AKSIVKTNDTSKTD
+1926 AKSIVKTNNTSKTD

-2080 ANSKGGVFSISSG
+2080 ANSKGGVFSVSSG

-2416 PLEDGL
+2416 SLEDGL

-2526 KDGNTVRNTVKIG
+2526 KNGNTVRNTVKIG

-2663 KESGNLIKENASKTT
+2663 KESGNLIKKNASKTT

-2743 NGIGNKII
+2743 NGIGNEII

-2882 ATSTDGSITFGDATD
+2882 ATSTDGSI
-2897 TTNPALSVINGSAY
+2897 
-2911 IDAGKHLTIN
+2911 
-2921 GDVTANGQDRTD
+2921 
-2933 ALLALKAKGNITADD
+2933 
-2948 ITASNLSDMYIRSTE
+2948 
-2963 GSVGLGDLTL
+2963 
-2973 TNVAV
+2973 
-2978 KTLDSTTE
+2978 
-2986 QHASVILADKGSIT
+2986 
-3000 VKDITLTDMKTNP
+3000 
-3013 TYIQAKDNI
+3013 
-3022 SAGKIT
+3022 
-3028 LDSASINMISK
+3028 
-3039 EGSIAASGDVKVTD
+3039 
-3053 SKLEMGANG
+3053 
-3062 GTLTFGDAT
+3062 TFGDAT

-3350 NGKNAKTTIASNGGD
+3350 NGKNVKTTIASNGGD

-3475 AVGAKGGITTNNG
+3475 AISSKGGITTNNG

-3529 MSGDITV
+3529 TSGNIKV
-3536 RDTVGGETPTE
+3536 SDTAAGNIPTE

-3744 QAGGALTFGDASD
+3744 KAGGALTFGDASD

-3764 VNDGSAKIYAKND
+3764 VNDGSATILAKND
-3777 ILANGNIDVSK
+3777 ITANGNIDVSK

-3793 HSEEGGVTLGEE
+3793 QSKEGGVTLGEE

-3819 AYVVAK
+3819 AKISA
-3825 DALTMNGDVDMSSI
+3825 DDGALIIKGDVDMTAI
-3839 TLIPNT
+3839 TADALM
-3845 TPENPKYGAV
+3845 
-3855 LQGKSV
+3855 QGKSV

-3869 DNTIDS
+3869 DNTKDS

-3956 FGTILNAENGDVA
+3956 FGTILKAKNGDVE

-4004 SQAYVI
+4004 SRAYVI

-4214 DVNKLIGTIQGTVKD
+4214 DVNKLIGTIQGKVKD

-4292 KAKDAY
+4292 KAKDAF

-4328 NEKFAVDNNMT
+4328 NEKFAVNNNMT

-4429 INGADGATITVNSNL
+4429 ITGADGATITVNSNL

-4465 VSGVSFGLQGETVYS
+4465 VSGVSFGLQGETAYS
-4480 TVLAN
+4480 TALAN

-4752 LTVDYRFNICDDADY
+4752 LTVDYRFNICDNADY

>member
-33 LNDYMTNKDSDKQT
+33 LNDYMTNKDNDKQT

-95 VGGDKFTINNTI
+95 VGGDTFTINNTI

-113 LTNSNA
+113 LTNGNA

-149 LLSIAKDTSLTLKD
+149 SLSIAKDTSLTLND

-174 SATLNVQ
+174 SAALNVQ

-189 TVSNYAILN
+189 TVSNSAILN

-203 VSSTLVGNSNSTIT
+203 VSSTLVGNSNSKIT
-217 AMKKVDGVNT
+217 AMKMVDGVNT
-227 GAITV
+227 GEITV

-283 NIGNGSTVKANTVN
+283 NIDNDSTVKANTVN
-297 AKTIVSDGKLIIG
+297 AKTINSKGKIIIG
-310 KDGTEVSYVN
+310 KDGAEVSYVN

-349 SGGTDINFNGK
+349 SGGKDINFNGK

-370 TSSNATVTINN
+370 TSADATVTIND

-437 DSVINVSSSG
+437 GSVINVSSSE

-452 LDNINHDTNSNFG
+452 FDNINHDTNSNFG

-478 AGIKGSQWVSGQIY
+478 AGIKGFQWVSGQIY

-600 TSHIILNGG
+600 TSHILLNGG

-627 DNAKNQKGTLRKV
+627 DNAKDQKGTLRKV
-640 GSSQLELGTEGV
+640 GSSALDLGTEGV
-652 KSSLNVDTIIIGEDK
+652 KSSLNVDTVIIGEDK

-677 SGLVTVQQLINTEHF
+677 SGLVTVQQLLNTEHF
-692 IVSGDSTV
+692 IVSGNSTV

-727 RTSNEIKDNNGPVLN
+727 RTANEIKENNGPVLN
-742 LKKGTLIADVI
+742 LRQGTLIADKI

-816 KGSIV
+816 KGSLV

-850 GIKLDYELKEGG
+850 GIRLDYELEEGG
-862 IFHNKGSILIGDYT
+862 IFHNKGNIIIGDYT

-888 LTGDDIGNHVKFK
+888 LTGDDIGNHVKLA

-929 AASYLEEEKDGTVI
+929 AASYLEKEKDGTVVVI
-943 VTKYDGNGGAIYNT
+943 GRFGSGGAIYNT

-966 KTKFDSNGAGV
+966 KTKFDSNGAGQ

-1011 TTNKAGRLGGA
+1011 TTNKAGRAGGA
-1022 IYTRGGTIS
+1022 IYTKGGTIS

-1053 RNDLFFHKAEG
+1053 RNDLFFHNAEG

-1135 TQKGVVTGNVFYT
+1135 TKNGVATGNIFYT

-1176 GLYNAEFNSNQALFG
+1176 GLYNAEFNDNQALFG

-1201 KDSDKQLAI
+1201 NESDKQLAI

-1219 ANRGVEIFYDA
+1219 ANRGIEIFYDA

-1244 GAIYNAGHKVY
+1244 GAIYNAGHKVS

-1275 NYKDKNGLL
+1275 NYKDKDGLL
-1284 KTHKNAQGE
+1284 KTYLNAQGE
-1293 TVKNEATKIKVKNS
+1293 PVKNEATKIKVKNS

-1328 LELSDSTFNKNSA
+1328 LELSDSSFNKNSA

-1348 NSEGEY
+1348 NSEGEN

-1418 STSSYDNEVIGFEF
+1418 STSSYNNEVIGFEF

-1475 FTYAFAKDGEEVQSE
+1475 FTYAFAKDGKEVQSE

-1767 SLLDKST
+1767 SLLGKST

-1926 AKSIVKTNDTSKTD
+1926 AKSIVKTNNTSKTD

-2080 ANSKGGVFSISSG
+2080 ANSKGGVFSVSSG

-2526 KDGNTVRNTVKIG
+2526 KNGNTVRNTVKIG

-2663 KESGNLIKENASKTT
+2663 KESGNLIKKNASKTT

-2743 NGIGNKII
+2743 NGIGNEII

-2897 TTNPALSVINGSAY
+2897 TTNPAL
-2911 IDAGKHLTIN
+2911 
-2921 GDVTANGQDRTD
+2921 
-2933 ALLALKAKGNITADD
+2933 
-2948 ITASNLSDMYIRSTE
+2948 
-2963 GSVGLGDLTL
+2963 
-2973 TNVAV
+2973 
-2978 KTLDSTTE
+2978 
-2986 QHASVILADKGSIT
+2986 
-3000 VKDITLTDMKTNP
+3000 
-3013 TYIQAKDNI
+3013 
-3022 SAGKIT
+3022 
-3028 LDSASINMISK
+3028 
-3039 EGSIAASGDVKVTD
+3039 
-3053 SKLEMGANG
+3053 
-3062 GTLTFGDAT
+3062 
-3071 DTTNPALDVANGS
+3071 DVANGS

-3165 SMDSL
+3165 SMGSL

-3350 NGKNAKTTIASNGGD
+3350 NGKNVKTTIASNGGD

-3417 NGDVDISE
+3417 NGDVDIAE
-3425 ITDKSAIQGGSVTA
+3425 ITDKSSIRGGSVST
-3439 GKINIHDNDKDTII
+3439 GKINIHDNEKAMEIV
-3453 KSTVGNISTKDI
+3453 STVGNISTKDI
-3465 SIVDNNGKLT
+3465 SVKDNNGELT
-3475 AVGAKGGITTNNG
+3475 NIQAKGGITTNNG
-3488 KVNVANSNLQMVA
+3488 NVDVANSNLQLIA
-3501 ENGDVNLG
+3501 QDGDVSLG

-3529 MSGDITV
+3529 TSGNIKV
-3536 RDTVGGETPTE
+3536 SDTAAGNIPTE

-3637 TASNLA
+3637 TAANLA

-3735 KADTSNIMM
+3735 KADTSNIIMS
-3744 QAGGALTFGDASD
+3744 AGGALTFGDASD

-3764 VNDGSAKIYAKND
+3764 VNDGSAKISAKND

-3793 HSEEGGVTLGEE
+3793 HSKEGGVTLGEE

-3819 AYVVAK
+3819 AKISA
-3825 DALTMNGDVDMSSI
+3825 DDGALIIKGDVDMTAI
-3839 TLIPNT
+3839 TADALM
-3845 TPENPKYGAV
+3845 
-3855 LQGKSV
+3855 QGKSV

-3869 DNTIDS
+3869 DNTKNS

-4004 SQAYVI
+4004 SRAYVI

-4214 DVNKLIGTIQGTVKD
+4214 DVNKLIGTIQGKVKD

-4292 KAKDAY
+4292 KAKDAF

-4339 MKNTILNSKY
+4339 MKNTVLNSKY

-4429 INGADGATITVNSNL
+4429 ITGADGATITVNSNL

-4465 VSGVSFGLQGETVYS
+4465 VSGVSFGLQGETAYS
-4480 TVLAN
+4480 TALAN

-4632 VSNYQNGGV
+4632 VANYQNGGV

-4752 LTVDYRFNICDDADY
+4752 LTVDYRFNICDNADY

>member
-33 LNDYMTNKDSDKQT
+33 LNDYMTNKDNDKQT

-95 VGGDKFTINNTI
+95 VGGDTFTINNTI

-113 LTNSNA
+113 LTNGNA

-137 GAKFTANNVTAS
+137 GAKFTANNVSAS
-149 LLSIAKDTSLTLKD
+149 SLSIAKDTSLTLND

-174 SATLNVQ
+174 SAALNVQ

-189 TVSNYAILN
+189 TVSNSAILN

-203 VSSTLVGNSNSTIT
+203 VSSTLVGNSNSKIT
-217 AMKKVDGVNT
+217 AMKMVDGVNT
-227 GAITV
+227 GSITV

-248 VTANKVTLTSNSS
+248 VTANKVTLRSNSS

-283 NIGNGSTVKANTVN
+283 NIDNDSTVKANTVN
-297 AKTIVSDGKLIIG
+297 AKTINSKGKIIIG
-310 KDGTEVSYVN
+310 KDGAEVSYVN

-349 SGGTDINFNGK
+349 SGGKDINFNGK

-370 TSSNATVTINN
+370 TSADATVTIND

-437 DSVINVSSSG
+437 GSVINVSSSE

-452 LDNINHDTNSNFG
+452 FDNINHDTNSNFG

-478 AGIKGSQWVSGQIY
+478 AGIKGFQWVSGQIY

-600 TSHIILNGG
+600 TSHILLNGG

-627 DNAKNQKGTLRKV
+627 DNAKDQKGTLRKV
-640 GSSQLELGTEGV
+640 GSSALDLGTEGV
-652 KSSLNVDTIIIGEDK
+652 KSSLNVDTVIIGEDK

-677 SGLVTVQQLINTEHF
+677 SGLVTVQQLLNTEHF
-692 IVSGDSTV
+692 KVSGNSTV

-727 RTSNEIKDNNGPVLN
+727 RTANEIKENSGPVLN
-742 LKKGTLIADVI
+742 LRQGTLIADEI

-786 VKSDNAIRIY
+786 VKTDNAIRIY

-821 FGGAVGSQAHWNIKN
+821 FGSAVGSQAHWNIKN
-836 KEVVQRFK
+836 KDVVQRFK

-850 GIKLDYELKEGG
+850 GIRLDYELENGG
-862 IFHNKGSILIGDYT
+862 IFHNKGNIIIGDYT
-876 NFGFNDGDHPLN
+876 NFGFDDGNHPLK
-888 LTGDDIGNHVKFK
+888 LTGEDIGNHVKLA

-929 AASYLEEEKDGTVI
+929 AASYIEEEKGGGVV
-943 VTKYDGNGGAIYNT
+943 VTNRLGSGGAIYNT

-966 KTKFDSNGAGV
+966 KTKFDKNGAGQS
-977 IGGAIYNEA
+977 GGAIYNDA

-1011 TTNKAGRLGGA
+1011 TTNKAGRVGGA
-1022 IYTRGGTIS
+1022 IYTRGGIIS

-1053 RNDLFFHKAEG
+1053 RNDLFFHNAEG
-1064 GALYI
+1064 GALYV
-1069 AENSTVDIGAH
+1069 AKNSTVDIGAH

-1085 SFSSYSGGAISNHE
+1085 NFSSYSGGAISNHE

-1135 TQKGVVTGNVFYT
+1135 TKNGVATGNIFYT

-1176 GLYNAEFNSNQALFG
+1176 GLYNAEFNDNQALFG

-1201 KDSDKQLAI
+1201 NESDKQLAI

-1219 ANRGVEIFYDA
+1219 ANRGIEIFYDA

-1244 GAIYNAGHKVY
+1244 GAIYNAGHKVS

-1284 KTHKNAQGE
+1284 KTYLNAQGE
-1293 TVKNEATKIKVKNS
+1293 PVKNEATKIKVKNS

-1328 LELSDSTFNKNSA
+1328 LELSDSSFNKNSA

-1348 NSEGEY
+1348 NSEGEN

-1418 STSSYDNEVIGFEF
+1418 STSSYNNEVIGFEF

-1475 FTYAFAKDGEEVQSE
+1475 FTYAFAKDGKEVQSE

-1767 SLLDKST
+1767 SLLGKST

-2526 KDGNTVRNTVKIG
+2526 KNGNTVRNTVKIG

-2663 KESGNLIKENASKTT
+2663 KESGNLIKKNASKTT

-2706 TEDKKFAEDTKFDLS
+2706 TEDKKFAKDTKFDLS

-2743 NGIGNKII
+2743 NGIGNEII

-2897 TTNPALSVINGSAY
+2897 TTNPAL
-2911 IDAGKHLTIN
+2911 
-2921 GDVTANGQDRTD
+2921 
-2933 ALLALKAKGNITADD
+2933 
-2948 ITASNLSDMYIRSTE
+2948 
-2963 GSVGLGDLTL
+2963 
-2973 TNVAV
+2973 
-2978 KTLDSTTE
+2978 
-2986 QHASVILADKGSIT
+2986 
-3000 VKDITLTDMKTNP
+3000 
-3013 TYIQAKDNI
+3013 
-3022 SAGKIT
+3022 
-3028 LDSASINMISK
+3028 
-3039 EGSIAASGDVKVTD
+3039 
-3053 SKLEMGANG
+3053 
-3062 GTLTFGDAT
+3062 
-3071 DTTNPALDVANGS
+3071 DVANGS

-3183 ATNEKLAI
+3183 ATNEKLSI

-3334 GNLTLGALDVV
+3334 GNLTLGALDIV

-3350 NGKNAKTTIASNGGD
+3350 NGKNVKTTIASNGGD

-3425 ITDKSAIQGGSVTA
+3425 ITDKSSIRGGSVST
-3439 GKINIHDNDKDTII
+3439 GKINIHDNEKAMEIV
-3453 KSTVGNISTKDI
+3453 STVGNISTKDI
-3465 SIVDNNGKLT
+3465 SVKDNNGELT
-3475 AVGAKGGITTNNG
+3475 NIQAKGGITTNNG
-3488 KVNVANSNLQMVA
+3488 NVDVANSNLQLIA
-3501 ENGDVNLG
+3501 QDGDVSLG

-3529 MSGDITV
+3529 TSGNIKV
-3536 RDTVGGETPTE
+3536 SDTAAGNIPTE

-3605 NYTAGDIIANVA
+3605 NYTVGDIIANVA

-3735 KADTSNIMM
+3735 KADTSNIIMS
-3744 QAGGALTFGDASD
+3744 AGGALTFGDASD

-3764 VNDGSAKIYAKND
+3764 VNDGSAKISAKND

-3793 HSEEGGVTLGEE
+3793 HSKEGGVTLGEE

-3819 AYVVAK
+3819 AKISA
-3825 DALTMNGDVDMSSI
+3825 DDGALIIKGDVDMTAI

-3845 TPENPKYGAV
+3845 TPENPQYGAV

-3861 AMENLKLY
+3861 EMENLKLY
-3869 DNTIDS
+3869 DNTKNS

-4004 SQAYVI
+4004 SRAYVI

-4214 DVNKLIGTIQGTVKD
+4214 DVNKLIGTIQGKVKD

-4292 KAKDAY
+4292 KAKDAF

-4319 KFISYLETA
+4319 KFISYFETA

-4429 INGADGATITVNSNL
+4429 ITGADGATITVNSNL

-4450 ANGYQIYDVFQGNNG
+4450 ANGYQVYDVFQGNNG
-4465 VSGVSFGLQGETVYS
+4465 VSGVSFGLQGETAYS
-4480 TVLAN
+4480 TALAN

-4582 DMHQVGGKVDS
+4582 DMHQVGGKIDS

-4652 FFSGLTVSANA
+4652 FFSGLTISANA

-4752 LTVDYRFNICDDADY
+4752 LTVDYRFNICDNADY

>member
-33 LNDYMTNKDSDKQT
+33 LNDYMTNKDNDKQT

-95 VGGDKFTINNTI
+95 VGGDTFTINNTI

-113 LTNSNA
+113 LTNGNA

-149 LLSIAKDTSLTLKD
+149 SLSIAKDTSLTLND

-174 SATLNVQ
+174 SAALNVQ

-189 TVSNYAILN
+189 TVSNSAILN

-203 VSSTLVGNSNSTIT
+203 VSSTLVGNSNSKIT
-217 AMKKVDGVNT
+217 AMKMVDGVNT
-227 GAITV
+227 GEITV

-283 NIGNGSTVKANTVN
+283 NIDNDSTVKANTVN
-297 AKTIVSDGKLIIG
+297 AKTINSKGKIIIG
-310 KDGTEVSYVN
+310 KDGAEVSYVN

-349 SGGTDINFNGK
+349 SGGKDINFNGK

-370 TSSNATVTINN
+370 TSSDATVTIND

-437 DSVINVSSSG
+437 GSVINVSSSE

-452 LDNINHDTNSNFG
+452 FDNINHDTNSNFG

-478 AGIKGSQWVSGQIY
+478 AGIKGFQWVSGQIY

-600 TSHIILNGG
+600 TSHILLNGG
-609 ELRIFGNN
+609 ELRIFGNS

-627 DNAKNQKGTLRKV
+627 DNAKDQKGTLRKV
-640 GSSQLELGTEGV
+640 GSSALDLGTEGV
-652 KSSLNVDTIIIGEDK
+652 KSSLNVDTVIIGEDK

-677 SGLVTVQQLINTEHF
+677 SGLVTVQQLLNTEHF
-692 IVSGDSTV
+692 IVSGNSTV

-727 RTSNEIKDNNGPVLN
+727 RTANEIKENNGPVLN
-742 LKKGTLIADVI
+742 LRQGTLIADKI

-786 VKSDNAIRIY
+786 VKTDNAIRIY

-821 FGGAVGSQAHWNIKN
+821 FGSAVGSQAHWNIKN

-850 GIKLDYELKEGG
+850 GIRLDYELEEGG
-862 IFHNKGSILIGDYT
+862 IFHNKGNIIIGDYT
-876 NFGFNDGDHPLN
+876 NFGFDDGNHPLK
-888 LTGDDIGNHVKFK
+888 LTGDDIGNHVKLA

-916 EGTANDVKFINNS
+916 EGTANDVKFIDNS
-929 AASYLEEEKDGTVI
+929 AASYIEEEKEGGVV
-943 VTKYDGNGGAIYNT
+943 VTSRLGSGGAIYNT

-966 KTKFDSNGAGV
+966 KTKFDKNGAGQS
-977 IGGAIYNEA
+977 GGAIYNDA

-1011 TTNKAGRLGGA
+1011 TTNKAGRVGGA

-1053 RNDLFFHKAEG
+1053 RNDLFFHNAEG
-1064 GALYI
+1064 GALYV
-1069 AENSTVDIGAH
+1069 AKNSTVDIGAH
-1080 SGIFN
+1080 SGMFN
-1085 SFSSYSGGAISNHE
+1085 NFSSYSGGAISNHE

-1135 TQKGVVTGNVFYT
+1135 TKNGVATGNIFYT

-1176 GLYNAEFNSNQALFG
+1176 GLYNAEFNDNQALFG

-1201 KDSDKQLAI
+1201 NESDKQLAI

-1219 ANRGVEIFYDA
+1219 ANRGIEIFYDA

-1244 GAIYNAGHKVY
+1244 GAIYNAGHKVS

-1275 NYKDKNGLL
+1275 NYKDKDGLL
-1284 KTHKNAQGE
+1284 KTYLNAQGE
-1293 TVKNEATKIKVKNS
+1293 PVKNEATKIKVKNS

-1328 LELSDSTFNKNSA
+1328 LELSDSSFNKNSA

-1348 NSEGEY
+1348 NSEGEN

-1418 STSSYDNEVIGFEF
+1418 STSSYNNEVIGFEF

-1475 FTYAFAKDGEEVQSE
+1475 FTYAFAKDGKEVQSE

-1767 SLLDKST
+1767 SLLGKST

-1926 AKSIVKTNDTSKTD
+1926 SKSIVKTNNTSKTD

-2026 IYNEGGTVNIIA
+2026 IYNEGGTVNIIV

-2080 ANSKGGVFSISSG
+2080 ANSKGGVFSVSSG

-2526 KDGNTVRNTVKIG
+2526 KNGNTVRNTVKIG

-2663 KESGNLIKENASKTT
+2663 KESGNLIKKNASKTT

-2743 NGIGNKII
+2743 NGIGNEII

-2897 TTNPALSVINGSAY
+2897 TTNPAL
-2911 IDAGKHLTIN
+2911 
-2921 GDVTANGQDRTD
+2921 
-2933 ALLALKAKGNITADD
+2933 
-2948 ITASNLSDMYIRSTE
+2948 
-2963 GSVGLGDLTL
+2963 
-2973 TNVAV
+2973 
-2978 KTLDSTTE
+2978 
-2986 QHASVILADKGSIT
+2986 
-3000 VKDITLTDMKTNP
+3000 
-3013 TYIQAKDNI
+3013 
-3022 SAGKIT
+3022 
-3028 LDSASINMISK
+3028 
-3039 EGSIAASGDVKVTD
+3039 
-3053 SKLEMGANG
+3053 
-3062 GTLTFGDAT
+3062 
-3071 DTTNPALDVANGS
+3071 DVANGS

-3165 SMDSL
+3165 SMGSL

-3350 NGKNAKTTIASNGGD
+3350 NGKNVKTTIASNGGD

-3425 ITDKSAIQGGSVTA
+3425 ITDKSSIRGGSVST
-3439 GKINIHDNDKDTII
+3439 GKINIHDNEKAMEIV
-3453 KSTVGNISTKDI
+3453 STVGNISTKDI
-3465 SIVDNNGKLT
+3465 SVKDNNGELT
-3475 AVGAKGGITTNNG
+3475 NIQAKGGITTNNG
-3488 KVNVANSNLQMVA
+3488 NVDVANSNLQLIA
-3501 ENGDVNLG
+3501 QDGDVSLG

-3529 MSGDITV
+3529 TSGNIKV
-3536 RDTVGGETPTE
+3536 SDTAAGNIPTE

-3637 TASNLA
+3637 TAANLA

-3735 KADTSNIMM
+3735 KADTSNIIMS
-3744 QAGGALTFGDASD
+3744 AGGALTFGDASD

-3764 VNDGSAKIYAKND
+3764 VNDGSAKISAKND

-3793 HSEEGGVTLGEE
+3793 HSKEGGVTLGEE

-3819 AYVVAK
+3819 AKISA
-3825 DALTMNGDVDMSSI
+3825 DDGALIIKGDVDMTAI
-3839 TLIPNT
+3839 TADALM
-3845 TPENPKYGAV
+3845 
-3855 LQGKSV
+3855 QGKSV

-3869 DNTIDS
+3869 DNTKNS

-3881 GDVSIKSITLTNNK
+3881 GNVSIKSITLTNNK

-4004 SQAYVI
+4004 SRAYVI

-4214 DVNKLIGTIQGTVKD
+4214 DVNKLIGTIQGKVKD

-4292 KAKDAY
+4292 KAKDAF

-4339 MKNTILNSKY
+4339 MKNTVLNSKY

-4429 INGADGATITVNSNL
+4429 ITGADGATITVNSNL

-4465 VSGVSFGLQGETVYS
+4465 VSGVSFGLQGETAYS
-4480 TVLAN
+4480 TALAN

-4752 LTVDYRFNICDDADY
+4752 LTVDYRFNICDNADY

>member
-33 LNDYMTNKDSDKQT
+33 LNDYMTNKDNDKQT
-47 GVIQNDITTTAGITS
+47 GVIQNDITTTTGITS

-95 VGGDKFTINNTI
+95 VGGDTFTINNTI

-113 LTNSNA
+113 LTNGNA

-149 LLSIAKDTSLTLKD
+149 SLSIAKDTSLTLND

-174 SATLNVQ
+174 SAVLNVQ

-189 TVSNYAILN
+189 TVSNSAILN

-203 VSSTLVGNSNSTIT
+203 VSSTLVGNSNSKIT
-217 AMKKVDGVNT
+217 AMKMVDGVNT
-227 GAITV
+227 GEITV

-283 NIGNGSTVKANTVN
+283 NIDNDSTVKANTVN
-297 AKTIVSDGKLIIG
+297 AKTINSKGKIIIG
-310 KDGTEVSYVN
+310 KDGAEVSYVN

-349 SGGTDINFNGK
+349 SGGKDINFNGK

-370 TSSNATVTINN
+370 TSSDATVTIND

-437 DSVINVSSSG
+437 GSVINVSSSE

-452 LDNINHDTNSNFG
+452 FDNINHDTNSNFG

-478 AGIKGSQWVSGQIY
+478 AGIKGFQWVSGQIY

-600 TSHIILNGG
+600 TSHILLNGG

-627 DNAKNQKGTLRKV
+627 DNAKDQKGTLRKV
-640 GSSQLELGTEGV
+640 GSSALDLGTEGV
-652 KSSLNVDTIIIGEDK
+652 KSSLNVDTVIIGEDK

-677 SGLVTVQQLINTEHF
+677 SGLVTVQQLLNTEHF
-692 IVSGDSTV
+692 IVSGNSTV

-718 NAGSEIRFK
+718 NTGSEIRFN
-727 RTSNEIKDNNGPVLN
+727 RTANEIKENNGPVLN
-742 LKKGTLIADVI
+742 LRQGTLIADKI

-786 VKSDNAIRIY
+786 VKTDNAIRIY

-821 FGGAVGSQAHWNIKN
+821 FGSAVGSQAHWNIKN

-850 GIKLDYELKEGG
+850 GIRLDYELEEGG
-862 IFHNKGSILIGDYT
+862 IFHNKGNIIIGDYT
-876 NFGFNDGDHPLN
+876 NFGFDEGNHPLK
-888 LTGDDIGNHVKFK
+888 LTGDDIGNHVKLA

-916 EGTANDVKFINNS
+916 EGTANDVKFIDNS
-929 AASYLEEEKDGTVI
+929 AASYIEEEKEGGVV
-943 VTKYDGNGGAIYNT
+943 VTSRLGSGGAIYNT

-966 KTKFDSNGAGV
+966 KTKFDKNGAGQS
-977 IGGAIYNEA
+977 GGAIYNDA

-1011 TTNKAGRLGGA
+1011 TTNKAGRVGGA

-1053 RNDLFFHKAEG
+1053 RNDLFFHNAEG
-1064 GALYI
+1064 GALYV
-1069 AENSTVDIGAH
+1069 AKNSTVDIGAH
-1080 SGIFN
+1080 SGMFN
-1085 SFSSYSGGAISNHE
+1085 NFSSYSGGAISNHE

-1135 TQKGVVTGNVFYT
+1135 TKNGVATGNIFYT

-1176 GLYNAEFNSNQALFG
+1176 GLYNAEFNDNQALFG

-1201 KDSDKQLAI
+1201 NESDKQLAI

-1219 ANRGVEIFYDA
+1219 ANRGIEIFYDA

-1244 GAIYNAGHKVY
+1244 GAIYNAGHKVS

-1275 NYKDKNGLL
+1275 NYKDKDGLL
-1284 KTHKNAQGE
+1284 KTYLNAQGE
-1293 TVKNEATKIKVKNS
+1293 PVKNEATKIKVKNS

-1328 LELSDSTFNKNSA
+1328 LELSDSSFNKNSA

-1348 NSEGEY
+1348 NSEGEN

-1418 STSSYDNEVIGFEF
+1418 STSSYNNEVIGFEF

-1475 FTYAFAKDGEEVQSE
+1475 FTYAFAKDGKEVQSE

-1534 GAIYNATGA
+1534 GAIYNATGV

-1767 SLLDKST
+1767 SLLGKST

-1926 AKSIVKTNDTSKTD
+1926 SKSIVKTNNTSKTD

-2026 IYNEGGTVNIIA
+2026 IYNEGGTVNIIV

-2080 ANSKGGVFSISSG
+2080 ANSKGGVFSVSSG

-2526 KDGNTVRNTVKIG
+2526 KNGNTVRNTVKIG

-2663 KESGNLIKENASKTT
+2663 KESGNLIKKNASKTT

-2743 NGIGNKII
+2743 NGIGNEII

-2897 TTNPALSVINGSAY
+2897 TTNPAL
-2911 IDAGKHLTIN
+2911 
-2921 GDVTANGQDRTD
+2921 
-2933 ALLALKAKGNITADD
+2933 
-2948 ITASNLSDMYIRSTE
+2948 
-2963 GSVGLGDLTL
+2963 
-2973 TNVAV
+2973 
-2978 KTLDSTTE
+2978 
-2986 QHASVILADKGSIT
+2986 
-3000 VKDITLTDMKTNP
+3000 
-3013 TYIQAKDNI
+3013 
-3022 SAGKIT
+3022 
-3028 LDSASINMISK
+3028 
-3039 EGSIAASGDVKVTD
+3039 
-3053 SKLEMGANG
+3053 
-3062 GTLTFGDAT
+3062 
-3071 DTTNPALDVANGS
+3071 DVANGS

-3109 SQEGKVTFGEVTDTT
+3109 SQEGEVTFGEVTDTT

-3165 SMDSL
+3165 LMGSL

-3263 ITIGNNSTTT
+3263 ITIGNNNTTT

-3350 NGKNAKTTIASNGGD
+3350 NGKNVKTTIASNGGD

-3425 ITDKSAIQGGSVTA
+3425 ITDKSSIRGGSVST
-3439 GKINIHDNDKDTII
+3439 GKINIHDNEKAMEIV
-3453 KSTVGNISTKDI
+3453 STVGNISTKDI
-3465 SIVDNNGKLT
+3465 SVKDNNGELT
-3475 AVGAKGGITTNNG
+3475 NIQAKGGITTNNG
-3488 KVNVANSNLQMVA
+3488 NVDVANSNLQLIA
-3501 ENGDVNLG
+3501 QDGDVSLG

-3529 MSGDITV
+3529 TSGNIKV
-3536 RDTVGGETPTE
+3536 SDTAAGNIPTE

-3744 QAGGALTFGDASD
+3744 KAGGALTFGDASD

-3764 VNDGSAKIYAKND
+3764 VNDGSATILAKND
-3777 ILANGNIDVSK
+3777 ITANGNIDVSK

-3793 HSEEGGVTLGEE
+3793 QSKEGGVTLGEE

-3819 AYVVAK
+3819 AKISA
-3825 DALTMNGDVDMSSI
+3825 DDGALIIKGDVDMTAI
-3839 TLIPNT
+3839 TADALM
-3845 TPENPKYGAV
+3845 
-3855 LQGKSV
+3855 QGKSV

-3869 DNTIDS
+3869 DNTKDS

-3956 FGTILNAENGDVA
+3956 FGTILKAKNGDVE

-4004 SQAYVI
+4004 SRAYVI

-4214 DVNKLIGTIQGTVKD
+4214 DVNKLIGTIQGKVKD

-4292 KAKDAY
+4292 KAKDAF

-4328 NEKFAVDNNMT
+4328 NEKFAVNNNMT

-4429 INGADGATITVNSNL
+4429 ITGADGATITVNSNL

-4465 VSGVSFGLQGETVYS
+4465 VSGVSFGLQGETAYS
-4480 TVLAN
+4480 TALAN

-4752 LTVDYRFNICDDADY
+4752 LTVDYRFNICDNADY

>member
-33 LNDYMTNKDSDKQT
+33 LNDYMTNKDNDKQT
-47 GVIQNDITTTAGITS
+47 GVIQNDITTTTGITS

-95 VGGDKFTINNTI
+95 VGGDTFTINNTI

-113 LTNSNA
+113 LTNGNA

-149 LLSIAKDTSLTLKD
+149 SLSIAKDTSLTLND

-174 SATLNVQ
+174 SAALNVQ

-189 TVSNYAILN
+189 TVSNSAILN

-203 VSSTLVGNSNSTIT
+203 VSSTLVGNSNSKIT
-217 AMKKVDGVNT
+217 AMKMVDGVNT
-227 GAITV
+227 GEITV

-283 NIGNGSTVKANTVN
+283 NIDNDSTVKANTVN
-297 AKTIVSDGKLIIG
+297 AKTINSKGKIIIG
-310 KDGTEVSYVN
+310 KDGAEVSYVN

-349 SGGTDINFNGK
+349 SGGKDINFNGK

-370 TSSNATVTINN
+370 TSADATVTIND

-437 DSVINVSSSG
+437 GSVINVSSSE

-452 LDNINHDTNSNFG
+452 FDNINHDTNSNFG

-478 AGIKGSQWVSGQIY
+478 AGIKGFQWVSGQIY

-600 TSHIILNGG
+600 TSHILLNGG

-627 DNAKNQKGTLRKV
+627 DNAKDQKGTLRKV
-640 GSSQLELGTEGV
+640 GSSALDLGTEGV
-652 KSSLNVDTIIIGEDK
+652 KSSLNVDTVIIGEDK

-677 SGLVTVQQLINTEHF
+677 SGLVTVQQLLNTEHF
-692 IVSGDSTV
+692 IVSGNSTV

-718 NAGSEIRFK
+718 NTGSEIRFN
-727 RTSNEIKDNNGPVLN
+727 RTANEIKENNGPVLN
-742 LKKGTLIADVI
+742 LRQGTLIADKI

-786 VKSDNAIRIY
+786 VKTDNAIRIY

-821 FGGAVGSQAHWNIKN
+821 FGSAVGSQAHWNIKN

-850 GIKLDYELKEGG
+850 GIRLDYELEEGG
-862 IFHNKGSILIGDYT
+862 IFHNKGNIIIGDYT
-876 NFGFNDGDHPLN
+876 NFGFDDGNHPLK
-888 LTGDDIGNHVKFK
+888 LTGDDIGNHVKLA

-916 EGTANDVKFINNS
+916 EGTANDVKFIDNS
-929 AASYLEEEKDGTVI
+929 AASYIEEEKEGGVV
-943 VTKYDGNGGAIYNT
+943 VTSRLGSGGAIYNT

-966 KTKFDSNGAGV
+966 KTKFDKNGAGQS
-977 IGGAIYNEA
+977 GGAIYNDA

-1011 TTNKAGRLGGA
+1011 TTNKAGRVGGA

-1053 RNDLFFHKAEG
+1053 RNDLFFHNAEG
-1064 GALYI
+1064 GALYV
-1069 AENSTVDIGAH
+1069 AKNSTVDIGAH
-1080 SGIFN
+1080 SGMFN
-1085 SFSSYSGGAISNHE
+1085 NFSSYSGGAISNHE

-1135 TQKGVVTGNVFYT
+1135 TKNGVATGNIFYT

-1176 GLYNAEFNSNQALFG
+1176 GLYNAEFNDNQALFG

-1201 KDSDKQLAI
+1201 NESDKQLAI

-1219 ANRGVEIFYDA
+1219 ANRGIEIFYDA

-1244 GAIYNAGHKVY
+1244 GAIYNAGHKVF

-1284 KTHKNAQGE
+1284 KTYLNAQGE
-1293 TVKNEATKIKVKNS
+1293 PVKNEATKIKVKNS

-1328 LELSDSTFNKNSA
+1328 LELSDSSFNKNSA

-1348 NSEGEY
+1348 NSEGEN

-1418 STSSYDNEVIGFEF
+1418 STSSYNNEVIGFEF

-1767 SLLDKST
+1767 SLLGKST

-1926 AKSIVKTNDTSKTD
+1926 AKSIVKTNNTSKTD

-2526 KDGNTVRNTVKIG
+2526 KNGNTVRNTVKIG

-2663 KESGNLIKENASKTT
+2663 KESGNLIKKNASKTT

-2743 NGIGNKII
+2743 NGIGNEII

-2897 TTNPALSVINGSAY
+2897 TTNPAL
-2911 IDAGKHLTIN
+2911 
-2921 GDVTANGQDRTD
+2921 
-2933 ALLALKAKGNITADD
+2933 
-2948 ITASNLSDMYIRSTE
+2948 
-2963 GSVGLGDLTL
+2963 
-2973 TNVAV
+2973 
-2978 KTLDSTTE
+2978 
-2986 QHASVILADKGSIT
+2986 
-3000 VKDITLTDMKTNP
+3000 
-3013 TYIQAKDNI
+3013 
-3022 SAGKIT
+3022 
-3028 LDSASINMISK
+3028 
-3039 EGSIAASGDVKVTD
+3039 
-3053 SKLEMGANG
+3053 
-3062 GTLTFGDAT
+3062 
-3071 DTTNPALDVANGS
+3071 DVANGS

-3165 SMDSL
+3165 SMGSL

-3183 ATNEKLAI
+3183 ATNEKLAL

-3350 NGKNAKTTIASNGGD
+3350 NGKNVKTTIASNGGD

-3475 AVGAKGGITTNNG
+3475 AISSKGGITTNNG

-3637 TASNLA
+3637 TAANLA

-3735 KADTSNIMM
+3735 KADTSNIIMS
-3744 QAGGALTFGDASD
+3744 AGGALTFGDASD

-3764 VNDGSAKIYAKND
+3764 VNDGSATILAKND
-3777 ILANGNIDVSK
+3777 ITANGNIDVSK

-3793 HSEEGGVTLGEE
+3793 QSKEGGVTLGEE

-3819 AYVVAK
+3819 AKISA
-3825 DALTMNGDVDMSSI
+3825 DDGALIIKGDVDMTAI
-3839 TLIPNT
+3839 TADALM
-3845 TPENPKYGAV
+3845 
-3855 LQGKSV
+3855 QGKSV

-3869 DNTIDS
+3869 DNTKNS

-4004 SQAYVI
+4004 SRAYVI

-4152 STIGSNGDVTFDKNV
+4152 STIDSNGDVTFDKNV

-4198 TTSNETTEA
+4198 TTSNETTET

-4214 DVNKLIGTIQGTVKD
+4214 DVNKLIGTIQGKVKD

-4292 KAKDAY
+4292 KAKDAF

-4429 INGADGATITVNSNL
+4429 ITGADGATITVNSNL

-4465 VSGVSFGLQGETVYS
+4465 VSGVSFGLQGETAYS
-4480 TVLAN
+4480 TALAN

-4582 DMHQVGGKVDS
+4582 DMHQVGGKIDS

-4752 LTVDYRFNICDDADY
+4752 LTVDYRFNICDNADY

>member
-33 LNDYMTNKDSDKQT
+33 LNDYMTNKDNDKQT
-47 GVIQNDITTTAGITS
+47 GVIQNDITTTTGITS

-95 VGGDKFTINNTI
+95 VGGDTFTINNTI

-113 LTNSNA
+113 LTNGNA

-149 LLSIAKDTSLTLKD
+149 SLSIAKDTSLTLND

-174 SATLNVQ
+174 SAALNVQ

-189 TVSNYAILN
+189 TVSNSAILN

-203 VSSTLVGNSNSTIT
+203 VSSTLVGNSNSKIT
-217 AMKKVDGVNT
+217 AMKMVDGVNT
-227 GAITV
+227 GEITV

-283 NIGNGSTVKANTVN
+283 NIDNDSTVKANTVN
-297 AKTIVSDGKLIIG
+297 AKTINSKGKIIIG
-310 KDGTEVSYVN
+310 KDGAEVSYVN

-349 SGGTDINFNGK
+349 SGGKDINFNGK

-370 TSSNATVTINN
+370 TSADATVTIND

-437 DSVINVSSSG
+437 GSVINVSSSE

-452 LDNINHDTNSNFG
+452 FDNINHDTNSNFG

-478 AGIKGSQWVSGQIY
+478 AGIKGFQWVSGQIY

-600 TSHIILNGG
+600 TSHILLNGG
-609 ELRIFGNN
+609 ELRIFGNS

-627 DNAKNQKGTLRKV
+627 DNGKDQKGTLRKV
-640 GSSQLELGTEGV
+640 GSSALDLGTEGV
-652 KSSLNVDTIIIGEDK
+652 KSSLNVDTVIIGEDK

-677 SGLVTVQQLINTEHF
+677 SGLVTVQQLLNTEHF
-692 IVSGDSTV
+692 KVSGDSTV

-727 RTSNEIKDNNGPVLN
+727 RTANEIKENSGPVLN
-742 LKKGTLIADVI
+742 LRQGTLIADEI

-786 VKSDNAIRIY
+786 VKTDNAIRIY

-821 FGGAVGSQAHWNIKN
+821 FGSAVGSQAHWNIKN
-836 KEVVQRFK
+836 KDVVQRFK

-850 GIKLDYELKEGG
+850 GIRLDYELVNGG
-862 IFHNKGSILIGDYT
+862 IFHNKGNIIIGDYT
-876 NFGFNDGDHPLN
+876 NFGFDDGNHPLK
-888 LTGDDIGNHVKFK
+888 LTGEDIGNHVKLA

-929 AASYLEEEKDGTVI
+929 AASYIEEEKGGGVV
-943 VTKYDGNGGAIYNT
+943 VTNRLGSGGAIYNT

-966 KTKFDSNGAGV
+966 KTKFDKNGAGQS
-977 IGGAIYNEA
+977 GGAIYNDA

-1011 TTNKAGRLGGA
+1011 TTNKAGRVGGA

-1053 RNDLFFHKAEG
+1053 RNDLFFHNAEG
-1064 GALYI
+1064 GALYV
-1069 AENSTVDIGAH
+1069 AKNSTVDIGAH

-1085 SFSSYSGGAISNHE
+1085 NFSSYSGGAISNHE

-1135 TQKGVVTGNVFYT
+1135 TKNGVATGNIFYT

-1176 GLYNAEFNSNQALFG
+1176 GLYNAEFNDNQALFG

-1201 KDSDKQLAI
+1201 NESDKQLAI

-1219 ANRGVEIFYDA
+1219 ANRGIEIFYDA

-1244 GAIYNAGHKVY
+1244 GAIYNAGHKVF

-1284 KTHKNAQGE
+1284 KTYLNAQGE
-1293 TVKNEATKIKVKNS
+1293 PVKNEATKIKVKNS

-1328 LELSDSTFNKNSA
+1328 LELSDSSFNKNSA

-1348 NSEGEY
+1348 NSEGEN

-1418 STSSYDNEVIGFEF
+1418 STSSYNNEVIGFEF

-1475 FTYAFAKDGEEVQSE
+1475 FTYAFAKDGKEVQSE

-1767 SLLDKST
+1767 SLLGKST

-1926 AKSIVKTNDTSKTD
+1926 AKSIVKTNNTSKTD

-2486 TINFDGKGGKFVLGS
+2486 IINFDGKGGKFVLGS

-2526 KDGNTVRNTVKIG
+2526 KNGNTVRNTVKIG

-2663 KESGNLIKENASKTT
+2663 KESGNLIKKNASKTT

-2743 NGIGNKII
+2743 NGIGNEII

-2882 ATSTDGSITFGDATD
+2882 ATSTDGSI
-2897 TTNPALSVINGSAY
+2897 
-2911 IDAGKHLTIN
+2911 
-2921 GDVTANGQDRTD
+2921 
-2933 ALLALKAKGNITADD
+2933 
-2948 ITASNLSDMYIRSTE
+2948 
-2963 GSVGLGDLTL
+2963 
-2973 TNVAV
+2973 
-2978 KTLDSTTE
+2978 
-2986 QHASVILADKGSIT
+2986 
-3000 VKDITLTDMKTNP
+3000 
-3013 TYIQAKDNI
+3013 
-3022 SAGKIT
+3022 
-3028 LDSASINMISK
+3028 
-3039 EGSIAASGDVKVTD
+3039 
-3053 SKLEMGANG
+3053 
-3062 GTLTFGDAT
+3062 TFGDAT

-3350 NGKNAKTTIASNGGD
+3350 NGKNVKTTIASNGGD

-3425 ITDKSAIQGGSVTA
+3425 ITDKSSIRGGSVST
-3439 GKINIHDNDKDTII
+3439 GKINIHDNEKAMEIV
-3453 KSTVGNISTKDI
+3453 STVGNISTKDI
-3465 SIVDNNGKLT
+3465 SVKDNNGELT
-3475 AVGAKGGITTNNG
+3475 NIQAKGGITTNNG
-3488 KVNVANSNLQMVA
+3488 NVDVANSNLQLIA
-3501 ENGDVNLG
+3501 QDGDVSLG

-3529 MSGDITV
+3529 TSGNIKV
-3536 RDTVGGETPTE
+3536 SDTAAGNIPTE

-3637 TASNLA
+3637 TAANLA

-3735 KADTSNIMM
+3735 KADTSNIIMS
-3744 QAGGALTFGDASD
+3744 AGGALTFGDASD

-3764 VNDGSAKIYAKND
+3764 VNDGSAKISAKND

-3793 HSEEGGVTLGEE
+3793 HSKEGGVTLGEE

-3819 AYVVAK
+3819 AKISA
-3825 DALTMNGDVDMSSI
+3825 DDGALIIKGDVDMTAI
-3839 TLIPNT
+3839 TADALM
-3845 TPENPKYGAV
+3845 
-3855 LQGKSV
+3855 QGKSV

-3869 DNTIDS
+3869 DNTKNS

-3931 LADNGIKGNNLTV
+3931 LANNGIKGNNLTV

-4004 SQAYVI
+4004 SRAYVI

-4214 DVNKLIGTIQGTVKD
+4214 DVNKLIGTIQGKVKD

-4292 KAKDAY
+4292 KAKDAF

-4429 INGADGATITVNSNL
+4429 ITGADGATITVNSNL

-4465 VSGVSFGLQGETVYS
+4465 VSGVSFGLQGETAYS
-4480 TVLAN
+4480 TALAN

-4752 LTVDYRFNICDDADY
+4752 LTVDYRFNICDNADY

>member
-33 LNDYMTNKDSDKQT
+33 LNDYMTNKDNDKQT
-47 GVIQNDITTTAGITS
+47 GVIQNDITTTTGITS

-95 VGGDKFTINNTI
+95 VGGDTFTINNTI

-113 LTNSNA
+113 LTNGNA

-149 LLSIAKDTSLTLKD
+149 SLSIAKDTSLTLND

-174 SATLNVQ
+174 SAALNVQ

-189 TVSNYAILN
+189 TVSNSAILN

-203 VSSTLVGNSNSTIT
+203 VSSTLVGNSNSKIT
-217 AMKKVDGVNT
+217 AMKMVDGVNT
-227 GAITV
+227 GEITV

-283 NIGNGSTVKANTVN
+283 NIDNDSTVKANTVN
-297 AKTIVSDGKLIIG
+297 AKTINSKGKIIIG
-310 KDGTEVSYVN
+310 KDGAEVSYVN

-349 SGGTDINFNGK
+349 SGGKDINFNGK

-370 TSSNATVTINN
+370 TSTDATVTIND

-437 DSVINVSSSG
+437 GSVINVSSSE

-452 LDNINHDTNSNFG
+452 FDNINHDTNSNFG

-478 AGIKGSQWVSGQIY
+478 AGIKGFQWVSGQIY

-600 TSHIILNGG
+600 TSHILLNGG

-627 DNAKNQKGTLRKV
+627 DNAKDQKGTLRKV
-640 GSSQLELGTEGV
+640 GSSALDLGTEGV
-652 KSSLNVDTIIIGEDK
+652 KSSLNVDTVIIGEDK

-677 SGLVTVQQLINTEHF
+677 SGLVTVQQLLNTEHF
-692 IVSGDSTV
+692 IVSGNSTV

-718 NAGSEIRFK
+718 NTGSEIRFN
-727 RTSNEIKDNNGPVLN
+727 RTANEIKENNGPVLN
-742 LKKGTLIADVI
+742 LRQGTLIADKI

-786 VKSDNAIRIY
+786 VKTDNAIRIY

-821 FGGAVGSQAHWNIKN
+821 FGSAVGSQAHWNIKN

-850 GIKLDYELKEGG
+850 GIRLDYELEEGG
-862 IFHNKGSILIGDYT
+862 IFHNKGNIIIGDYT
-876 NFGFNDGDHPLN
+876 NFGFDEGNHPLK
-888 LTGDDIGNHVKFK
+888 LTGDDIGNHVKLA

-916 EGTANDVKFINNS
+916 EGTANDVKFIDNS
-929 AASYLEEEKDGTVI
+929 AASYIEEEKEGGVV
-943 VTKYDGNGGAIYNT
+943 VTSRLGSGGAIYNT

-966 KTKFDSNGAGV
+966 KTKFDKNGAGQS
-977 IGGAIYNEA
+977 GGAIYNDA

-1011 TTNKAGRLGGA
+1011 TTNKAGRVGGA

-1053 RNDLFFHKAEG
+1053 RNDLFFHNAEG
-1064 GALYI
+1064 GALYV
-1069 AENSTVDIGAH
+1069 AKNSTVDIGAH
-1080 SGIFN
+1080 SGMFN
-1085 SFSSYSGGAISNHE
+1085 NFSSYSGGAISNHE

-1135 TQKGVVTGNVFYT
+1135 TKNGVATGNIFYT

-1176 GLYNAEFNSNQALFG
+1176 GLYNAEFNDNQALFG

-1201 KDSDKQLAI
+1201 NESDKQLAI

-1219 ANRGVEIFYDA
+1219 ANRGIEIFYDA

-1244 GAIYNAGHKVY
+1244 GAIYNAGHKVS

-1284 KTHKNAQGE
+1284 KTYLNAQGE
-1293 TVKNEATKIKVKNS
+1293 PVKNEATKIKVKNS

-1328 LELSDSTFNKNSA
+1328 LELSDSSFNKNSA

-1348 NSEGEY
+1348 NSEGEN

-1418 STSSYDNEVIGFEF
+1418 STSSYNNEVIGFEF

-1767 SLLDKST
+1767 SLLGKST

-2526 KDGNTVRNTVKIG
+2526 KNGNTVRNTVKIG

-2663 KESGNLIKENASKTT
+2663 KESGNLIKKNASKTT

-2743 NGIGNKII
+2743 NGIGNEII

-2897 TTNPALSVINGSAY
+2897 TTNPAL
-2911 IDAGKHLTIN
+2911 
-2921 GDVTANGQDRTD
+2921 
-2933 ALLALKAKGNITADD
+2933 
-2948 ITASNLSDMYIRSTE
+2948 
-2963 GSVGLGDLTL
+2963 
-2973 TNVAV
+2973 
-2978 KTLDSTTE
+2978 
-2986 QHASVILADKGSIT
+2986 
-3000 VKDITLTDMKTNP
+3000 
-3013 TYIQAKDNI
+3013 
-3022 SAGKIT
+3022 
-3028 LDSASINMISK
+3028 
-3039 EGSIAASGDVKVTD
+3039 
-3053 SKLEMGANG
+3053 
-3062 GTLTFGDAT
+3062 
-3071 DTTNPALDVANGS
+3071 DVANGS

-3165 SMDSL
+3165 SMGSL

-3350 NGKNAKTTIASNGGD
+3350 NGKNVKTTIASNGGD

-3409 FSSEDMVI
+3409 FSSEEMVI

-3475 AVGAKGGITTNNG
+3475 AISSKGGITTNNCN
-3488 KVNVANSNLQMVA
+3488 VDVANSNLQLIA
-3501 ENGDVNLG
+3501 QDGDVSLG

-3529 MSGDITV
+3529 TSGNIKV
-3536 RDTVGGETPTE
+3536 SDTAAGNIPTE

-3562 DLSSNVSL
+3562 DLSNNVSL

-3735 KADTSNIMM
+3735 KADTSNIIMS
-3744 QAGGALTFGDASD
+3744 AGGVLTFGDASD

-3764 VNDGSAKIYAKND
+3764 VNDGSAKISAKND

-3793 HSEEGGVTLGEE
+3793 HSKEGGVTLGEE

-3819 AYVVAK
+3819 AKISA
-3825 DALTMNGDVDMSSI
+3825 DDGALIIKGDVDMTAI
-3839 TLIPNT
+3839 TADALM
-3845 TPENPKYGAV
+3845 
-3855 LQGKSV
+3855 QGKSV

-3869 DNTIDS
+3869 DNTKNS

-3969 LNKVSVNN
+3969 LNKISVNN
-3977 AMAAIQ
+3977 AMAAIK

-4004 SQAYVI
+4004 SRAYVI

-4152 STIGSNGDVTFDKNV
+4152 STIVSNGDVTFDKNV

-4214 DVNKLIGTIQGTVKD
+4214 DVNKLIGTIQGKVKD

-4292 KAKDAY
+4292 KAKDAF

-4339 MKNTILNSKY
+4339 MKNTVLNSKY

-4382 TMVSLQNNQA
+4382 TMVSIQNNQA

-4429 INGADGATITVNSNL
+4429 ITGADGATITVNSNL

-4465 VSGVSFGLQGETVYS
+4465 VSGVSFGLQGETAYS
-4480 TVLAN
+4480 TALAN

-4582 DMHQVGGKVDS
+4582 DMHQVGGKIDS

-4752 LTVDYRFNICDDADY
+4752 LTVDYRFNICDNADY

>member
-33 LNDYMTNKDSDKQT
+33 LNDYMTNKDNDKQT
-47 GVIQNDITTTAGITS
+47 GVIQNDITTTTGITS

-95 VGGDKFTINNTI
+95 VGGDTFTINNTI

-113 LTNSNA
+113 LTNGNA

-149 LLSIAKDTSLTLKD
+149 SLSIAKDTSLTLND

-174 SATLNVQ
+174 SAALNVQ

-189 TVSNYAILN
+189 TVSNSAILN

-203 VSSTLVGNSNSTIT
+203 VSSTLVGNSNSKIT
-217 AMKKVDGVNT
+217 AMKMVDGVNT
-227 GAITV
+227 GEITV

-283 NIGNGSTVKANTVN
+283 NIDNDSTVKANTVN
-297 AKTIVSDGKLIIG
+297 AKTINSKGKIIIG
-310 KDGTEVSYVN
+310 KDGAEVSYVN

-349 SGGTDINFNGK
+349 SGGKDINFNGK

-370 TSSNATVTINN
+370 TSSDATVTIND

-437 DSVINVSSSG
+437 GSVINVSSSE

-452 LDNINHDTNSNFG
+452 FDNINHDTNSNFG

-478 AGIKGSQWVSGQIY
+478 AGIKGFQWVSGQIY

-585 SILSLSAKEGVNFSS
+585 SILSLSAKEGVNFGS

-627 DNAKNQKGTLRKV
+627 DNAKDQKGTLRKV
-640 GSSQLELGTEGV
+640 GSSALDLGTEGV
-652 KSSLNVDTIIIGEDK
+652 KSSLNVDTVIIGEDK

-677 SGLVTVQQLINTEHF
+677 SGLVTVQQLLNTEHF
-692 IVSGDSTV
+692 KVSGDSTV

-727 RTSNEIKDNNGPVLN
+727 RTANEIKENSGPVLN
-742 LKKGTLIADVI
+742 LRQGTLIADEI

-786 VKSDNAIRIY
+786 VKTDNAIRIY

-821 FGGAVGSQAHWNIKN
+821 FGSAVGSQAHWNIKN
-836 KEVVQRFK
+836 KDVVQRFK

-850 GIKLDYELKEGG
+850 GIRLDYELVNGG
-862 IFHNKGSILIGDYT
+862 IFHNQGNIIIGDYT
-876 NFGFNDGDHPLN
+876 NFGFDDGNHPLK
-888 LTGDDIGNHVKFK
+888 LTGEDIGNHVKLA

-929 AASYLEEEKDGTVI
+929 AASYIEEEKGGGVV
-943 VTKYDGNGGAIYNT
+943 VTNRLGSGGAIYNT

-966 KTKFDSNGAGV
+966 KTKFDKNGAGQS
-977 IGGAIYNEA
+977 GGAIYNDA

-1011 TTNKAGRLGGA
+1011 TTNKAGRVGGA

-1053 RNDLFFHKAEG
+1053 RNDLFFHNAEG
-1064 GALYI
+1064 GALYV
-1069 AENSTVDIGAH
+1069 AKNSTVDIGAH

-1085 SFSSYSGGAISNHE
+1085 NFSSYSGGAISNHE

-1135 TQKGVVTGNVFYT
+1135 TKNGVATGNIFYT

-1176 GLYNAEFNSNQALFG
+1176 GLYNAEFNDNQALFG

-1201 KDSDKQLAI
+1201 NESDKQLAI

-1219 ANRGVEIFYDA
+1219 ANRGIEIFYDA

-1244 GAIYNAGHKVY
+1244 GAIYNAGHKVS

-1275 NYKDKNGLL
+1275 NYKDKDGLL
-1284 KTHKNAQGE
+1284 KTYLNAQGE
-1293 TVKNEATKIKVKNS
+1293 PVKNEATKIKVKNS

-1328 LELSDSTFNKNSA
+1328 LELSDSSFNKNSA

-1348 NSEGEY
+1348 NSEGEN

-1418 STSSYDNEVIGFEF
+1418 STSSYNNEVIGFEF

-1475 FTYAFAKDGEEVQSE
+1475 FTYAFAKDGKEVQSE

-1593 LGGGVFNAGSLKLAE
+1593 LGGGVFNACSLKLAE

-1767 SLLDKST
+1767 SLLGKST

-1926 AKSIVKTNDTSKTD
+1926 AKSIVKTNNTSKTD

-2080 ANSKGGVFSISSG
+2080 ANSKGGVFSVSSG

-2350 LSLEGAGLSKDVK
+2350 LSLEGTGLSKDVK

-2526 KDGNTVRNTVKIG
+2526 KNGNTVRNTVKIG

-2663 KESGNLIKENASKTT
+2663 KESGNLIKKNASKTT

-2743 NGIGNKII
+2743 NGIGNEII

-2897 TTNPALSVINGSAY
+2897 TTNPAL
-2911 IDAGKHLTIN
+2911 
-2921 GDVTANGQDRTD
+2921 
-2933 ALLALKAKGNITADD
+2933 
-2948 ITASNLSDMYIRSTE
+2948 
-2963 GSVGLGDLTL
+2963 
-2973 TNVAV
+2973 
-2978 KTLDSTTE
+2978 
-2986 QHASVILADKGSIT
+2986 
-3000 VKDITLTDMKTNP
+3000 
-3013 TYIQAKDNI
+3013 
-3022 SAGKIT
+3022 
-3028 LDSASINMISK
+3028 
-3039 EGSIAASGDVKVTD
+3039 
-3053 SKLEMGANG
+3053 
-3062 GTLTFGDAT
+3062 
-3071 DTTNPALDVANGS
+3071 DVANGS

-3165 SMDSL
+3165 SMGSL

-3350 NGKNAKTTIASNGGD
+3350 NGKNVKTTIASNGGD

-3425 ITDKSAIQGGSVTA
+3425 ITDKSSIRGGSVST
-3439 GKINIHDNDKDTII
+3439 GKINIHDNEKAMEIV
-3453 KSTVGNISTKDI
+3453 STVGNISTKDI
-3465 SIVDNNGKLT
+3465 SVKDNNGELT
-3475 AVGAKGGITTNNG
+3475 NIQAKGGITTNNG
-3488 KVNVANSNLQMVA
+3488 NVDVANSNLQLIA
-3501 ENGDVNLG
+3501 QDGDVNLG

-3529 MSGDITV
+3529 TSGNIKV
-3536 RDTVGGETPTE
+3536 SDTAAGNIPTE

-3637 TASNLA
+3637 TAANLA

-3735 KADTSNIMM
+3735 KADTSNIIMS
-3744 QAGGALTFGDASD
+3744 AGGALTFGDASD

-3764 VNDGSAKIYAKND
+3764 VNDGSAKISAKND

-3819 AYVVAK
+3819 AKISA
-3825 DALTMNGDVDMSSI
+3825 DDGALIIKGDVDMTAI
-3839 TLIPNT
+3839 TADALM
-3845 TPENPKYGAV
+3845 
-3855 LQGKSV
+3855 QGKSV

-3869 DNTIDS
+3869 DNTKDS

-3969 LNKVSVNN
+3969 LNKISVNN

-3989 NIKDSLTVTTDSETE
+3989 NIKDSLTVTTDSETA

-4141 IGGSVT
+4141 IGGSVN

-4185 GSISTALTASGTS
+4185 GPISTALTASGTS

-4214 DVNKLIGTIQGTVKD
+4214 DVNKLIGTIQGKVKD

-4292 KAKDAY
+4292 KAKDAF

-4339 MKNTILNSKY
+4339 MKNTVLNSKY

-4429 INGADGATITVNSNL
+4429 ITGADGATITVNSNL

-4465 VSGVSFGLQGETVYS
+4465 VSGVSFGLQGETAYS
-4480 TVLAN
+4480 TALAN

-4582 DMHQVGGKVDS
+4582 DMHQVGGKIDS

-4752 LTVDYRFNICDDADY
+4752 LTVDYRFNICDNADY

>member
-95 VGGDKFTINNTI
+95 VGGDTFTINNTI

-119 GTYNLNNILGTGT
+119 GTYNLKNVLGTGT

-149 LLSIAKDTSLTLKD
+149 LLSIAKDTSLTLND

-174 SATLNVQ
+174 SAALNVQ
-181 NLLNSSSV
+181 NLLTSSYV

-203 VSSTLVGNSNSTIT
+203 VSSTLVGNSNSKIT
-217 AMKKVDGVNT
+217 AMKMVDGVNT

-360 LNELRVKGGS
+360 LNELRFKGGS
-370 TSSNATVTINN
+370 TSSNATVTIND

-402 TIFKVGDNAELNV
+402 TIFKVGNNAELNV

-640 GSSQLELGTEGV
+640 GSSALELGTEGV

-677 SGLVTVQQLINTEHF
+677 SGLVTVQQLLNTEHF

-727 RTSNEIKDNNGPVLN
+727 RTNNEIKDNNGPVLN
-742 LKKGTLIADVI
+742 LRQGTLIADVI

-761 LYGGVIGIED
+761 LYGGVIGIEE

-850 GIKLDYELKEGG
+850 GIRLDYELEEGG
-862 IFHNKGSILIGDYT
+862 IFHNKGNIIIGDYT

-888 LTGDDIGNHVKFK
+888 LTGDDIGNHVKLA

-929 AASYLEEEKDGTVI
+929 AASYLEKEKDGTVVVI
-943 VTKYDGNGGAIYNT
+943 GRFGSGGAIYNT

-966 KTKFDSNGAGV
+966 KTKFDSNGAGQ

-1011 TTNKAGRLGGA
+1011 TTNKAGRAGGA
-1022 IYTRGGTIS
+1022 IYTKGGTIS

-1053 RNDLFFHKAEG
+1053 RNDLFFHNAEG

-1135 TQKGVVTGNVFYT
+1135 TKNGVVTGNVFYT

-1191 GAIYNYLSVD
+1191 GALYVYNHPT
-1201 KDSDKQLAI
+1201 KETPAPKQLVI

-1244 GAIYNAGHKVY
+1244 GAIYNAGHKVS

-1275 NYKDKNGLL
+1275 SEKGSD
-1284 KTHKNAQGE
+1284 
-1293 TVKNEATKIKVKNS
+1293 IKVKNS

-1321 YNDINTE
+1321 YNDISSKV
-1328 LELSDSTFNKNSA
+1328 ELSDSTFDKNSA

-1348 NSEGEY
+1348 NTGSEEH
-1354 VKKADEGTIYIGATI
+1354 DGTIYIGATI

-1418 STSSYDNEVIGFEF
+1418 STSSYNNEVIGFEF

-2743 NGIGNKII
+2743 NGIGNEII

-2897 TTNPALSVINGSAY
+2897 TTNPAL
-2911 IDAGKHLTIN
+2911 
-2921 GDVTANGQDRTD
+2921 
-2933 ALLALKAKGNITADD
+2933 
-2948 ITASNLSDMYIRSTE
+2948 
-2963 GSVGLGDLTL
+2963 
-2973 TNVAV
+2973 
-2978 KTLDSTTE
+2978 
-2986 QHASVILADKGSIT
+2986 
-3000 VKDITLTDMKTNP
+3000 
-3013 TYIQAKDNI
+3013 
-3022 SAGKIT
+3022 
-3028 LDSASINMISK
+3028 
-3039 EGSIAASGDVKVTD
+3039 
-3053 SKLEMGANG
+3053 
-3062 GTLTFGDAT
+3062 
-3071 DTTNPALDVANGS
+3071 DVANGS

-3165 SMDSL
+3165 SMGSL

-3263 ITIGNNSTTT
+3263 ITIGNNNTTT

-3350 NGKNAKTTIASNGGD
+3350 NGKNVKTTIASNGGD

-3475 AVGAKGGITTNNG
+3475 AISSKGGITTNNG

-3529 MSGDITV
+3529 TSGNIKV
-3536 RDTVGGETPTE
+3536 SDTAAGNIPTE

-3637 TASNLA
+3637 TAANLA

-3735 KADTSNIMM
+3735 KADTSNIIMS
-3744 QAGGALTFGDASD
+3744 AGGALTFGDASD

-3764 VNDGSAKIYAKND
+3764 VNDGSAKISAKND

-3793 HSEEGGVTLGEE
+3793 HSKEGGVTLGEE

-3819 AYVVAK
+3819 AKISA
-3825 DALTMNGDVDMSSI
+3825 DDGALIIKGDVDMTAI
-3839 TLIPNT
+3839 TADALM
-3845 TPENPKYGAV
+3845 
-3855 LQGKSV
+3855 QGKSV

-3869 DNTIDS
+3869 DNTKDS

-3956 FGTILNAENGDVA
+3956 FGTILNAKNGDVA

-3989 NIKDSLTVTTDSETE
+3989 NIKDSLTVTTDSETA

-4214 DVNKLIGTIQGTVKD
+4214 DVNKLIGTIQGKVKD

-4292 KAKDAY
+4292 KAKDAF

-4429 INGADGATITVNSNL
+4429 ITGADGATITVNSNL

-4465 VSGVSFGLQGETVYS
+4465 VSGVSFGLQGETAYS
-4480 TVLAN
+4480 TALAN

-4752 LTVDYRFNICDDADY
+4752 LTVDYRFNICDNADY

>member
-33 LNDYMTNKDSDKQT
+33 LNDYMTNKDNDKQT
-47 GVIQNDITTTAGITS
+47 GVIQNDITTTTGITS

-95 VGGDKFTINNTI
+95 VGGDTFTINNTI

-113 LTNSNA
+113 LTNGNA

-149 LLSIAKDTSLTLKD
+149 SLSIAKDTSLTLND

-174 SATLNVQ
+174 SAALNVQ

-189 TVSNYAILN
+189 TVSNSAILN

-203 VSSTLVGNSNSTIT
+203 VSSTLVGNSNSKIT
-217 AMKKVDGVNT
+217 AMKMVDGVNT
-227 GAITV
+227 GEITV

-283 NIGNGSTVKANTVN
+283 NIDNDSTVKANTVN
-297 AKTIVSDGKLIIG
+297 AKTINSKGKIIIG
-310 KDGTEVSYVN
+310 KDGAEVSYVN

-349 SGGTDINFNGK
+349 SGGKDINFNGK

-370 TSSNATVTINN
+370 TSSDATVTIND

-437 DSVINVSSSG
+437 GSVINVSSSE

-452 LDNINHDTNSNFG
+452 FDNINHDTNSNFG

-478 AGIKGSQWVSGQIY
+478 AGIKGFQWVSGQIY

-600 TSHIILNGG
+600 TSHILLNGG
-609 ELRIFGNN
+609 ELRIFGNS

-627 DNAKNQKGTLRKV
+627 DNAKDQKGTLRKV
-640 GSSQLELGTEGV
+640 GSSALDLGTEGV
-652 KSSLNVDTIIIGEDK
+652 KSSLNVDTVIIGEDK

-677 SGLVTVQQLINTEHF
+677 SGLVTVQQLLNTEHF
-692 IVSGDSTV
+692 IVSGNSTV

-727 RTSNEIKDNNGPVLN
+727 RTANEIKENNGPVLN
-742 LKKGTLIADVI
+742 LRQGTLIADKI

-786 VKSDNAIRIY
+786 VKTDNAIRIY

-821 FGGAVGSQAHWNIKN
+821 FGSAVGSQAHWNIKN
-836 KEVVQRFK
+836 KDVVQRFK

-850 GIKLDYELKEGG
+850 GIRLDYELVNGG
-862 IFHNKGSILIGDYT
+862 IFHNKGNIIIGDYT
-876 NFGFNDGDHPLN
+876 NFGFDDGNHPLK
-888 LTGDDIGNHVKFK
+888 LTGEDIGNHVKLA

-929 AASYLEEEKDGTVI
+929 AASYIEEEKGGGVV
-943 VTKYDGNGGAIYNT
+943 VTNRLGSGGAIYNT

-966 KTKFDSNGAGV
+966 KTKFDKNGAGQS
-977 IGGAIYNEA
+977 GGAIYNDA

-1011 TTNKAGRLGGA
+1011 TTNKAGRVGGA

-1053 RNDLFFHKAEG
+1053 RNDLFFHNAEG
-1064 GALYI
+1064 GALYV
-1069 AENSTVDIGAH
+1069 AKNSTVDIGAH

-1085 SFSSYSGGAISNHE
+1085 NFSSYSGGAISNHE

-1135 TQKGVVTGNVFYT
+1135 TKNGVATGNIFYT

-1176 GLYNAEFNSNQALFG
+1176 GLYNAEFNDNQALFG

-1201 KDSDKQLAI
+1201 NESDKQLAI

-1219 ANRGVEIFYDA
+1219 ANRGIEIFYDA

-1244 GAIYNAGHKVY
+1244 GAIYNAGHKVF

-1284 KTHKNAQGE
+1284 KTYLNAQGE
-1293 TVKNEATKIKVKNS
+1293 PVKNEATKIKVKNS

-1328 LELSDSTFNKNSA
+1328 LELSDSSFNKNSA

-1348 NSEGEY
+1348 NSEGEN

-1418 STSSYDNEVIGFEF
+1418 STSSYNNEVIGFEF

-1475 FTYAFAKDGEEVQSE
+1475 FTYAFAKDDKEVQSE

-1767 SLLDKST
+1767 SLLGKST

-1926 AKSIVKTNDTSKTD
+1926 AKSIVKTNNTSKTD
-1940 SNGYEVGYIKNGVFS
+1940 SNGYEVGYIKNGIFS

-2038 KSGSTPTISGNTAHN
+2038 KSGSTPTVSGNTAHN

-2526 KDGNTVRNTVKIG
+2526 KNGNTVRNTVKIG

-2663 KESGNLIKENASKTT
+2663 KESGNLIKKNASKTT

-2743 NGIGNKII
+2743 NGIGNEII

-2897 TTNPALSVINGSAY
+2897 TTNPAL
-2911 IDAGKHLTIN
+2911 
-2921 GDVTANGQDRTD
+2921 
-2933 ALLALKAKGNITADD
+2933 
-2948 ITASNLSDMYIRSTE
+2948 
-2963 GSVGLGDLTL
+2963 
-2973 TNVAV
+2973 
-2978 KTLDSTTE
+2978 
-2986 QHASVILADKGSIT
+2986 
-3000 VKDITLTDMKTNP
+3000 
-3013 TYIQAKDNI
+3013 
-3022 SAGKIT
+3022 
-3028 LDSASINMISK
+3028 
-3039 EGSIAASGDVKVTD
+3039 
-3053 SKLEMGANG
+3053 
-3062 GTLTFGDAT
+3062 
-3071 DTTNPALDVANGS
+3071 DVANGS

-3165 SMDSL
+3165 SMGSL

-3191 TGEVTVDDTKL
+3191 TGDVTVDDTKL

-3212 IKATGTKKGD
+3212 INATGTKKGD

-3350 NGKNAKTTIASNGGD
+3350 NGKNVKTTIASNGGD

-3425 ITDKSAIQGGSVTA
+3425 ITDKSSIRGGSVST
-3439 GKINIHDNDKDTII
+3439 GKINIHDNEKAMEIV
-3453 KSTVGNISTKDI
+3453 STVGNISTKDI
-3465 SIVDNNGKLT
+3465 SVKDNNGELT
-3475 AVGAKGGITTNNG
+3475 NIQAKGGITTNNG
-3488 KVNVANSNLQMVA
+3488 NVDVANSNLQLIA
-3501 ENGDVNLG
+3501 QDGDVNLG

-3529 MSGDITV
+3529 TSGNIKV
-3536 RDTVGGETPTE
+3536 SDTAAGNIPTE

-3708 SSGSISLKKADAN
+3708 SSGLISLKKADAN

-3735 KADTSNIMM
+3735 KADTSNIIMS
-3744 QAGGALTFGDASD
+3744 AGGALTFGDASD

-3764 VNDGSAKIYAKND
+3764 VNDGSAKISAKND

-3793 HSEEGGVTLGEE
+3793 HSKEGGVTLGEE

-3819 AYVVAK
+3819 AKISA
-3825 DALTMNGDVDMSSI
+3825 DDGALIIKGDVDMTAI
-3839 TLIPNT
+3839 TADALM
-3845 TPENPKYGAV
+3845 
-3855 LQGKSV
+3855 QGKSV

-3869 DNTIDS
+3869 DNTKNS

-3969 LNKVSVNN
+3969 LNKISVNN

-4004 SQAYVI
+4004 SRAYVI

-4292 KAKDAY
+4292 KAKDAF

-4429 INGADGATITVNSNL
+4429 ITGADGATITVNSNL

-4465 VSGVSFGLQGETVYS
+4465 VSGVSFGLQGETAYS
-4480 TVLAN
+4480 TALAN

-4752 LTVDYRFNICDDADY
+4752 LTVDYRFNICDNADY

>member
-33 LNDYMTNKDSDKQT
+33 LNDYMTNKDNDKQT

-95 VGGDKFTINNTI
+95 VGGDTFTINNTI

-113 LTNSNA
+113 LTNGNA

-149 LLSIAKDTSLTLKD
+149 SLSIAKDTSLTLND

-174 SATLNVQ
+174 SAALNVQ

-189 TVSNYAILN
+189 TVSNSAILN

-203 VSSTLVGNSNSTIT
+203 VSSTLVGNSNSKIT
-217 AMKKVDGVNT
+217 AMKMVDGVNT
-227 GAITV
+227 GEITV

-248 VTANKVTLTSNSS
+248 VTANKVTLRSNSS

-283 NIGNGSTVKANTVN
+283 YIDNDSTVKANTVN
-297 AKTIVSDGKLIIG
+297 AKTINSKGKIIIG
-310 KDGTEVSYVN
+310 KDGAEVSYVN
-320 TDAMT
+320 TDAMN

-349 SGGTDINFNGK
+349 SGGKDINFNGK

-370 TSSNATVTINN
+370 TSADATVTIND

-437 DSVINVSSSG
+437 GSVINVSSSE

-452 LDNINHDTNSNFG
+452 FDNINHDTNSNFG

-478 AGIKGSQWVSGQIY
+478 AGIKGFQWVSGQIY

-550 TAKQATITSSGLTQ
+550 TAKHATITSSGLTQ

-600 TSHIILNGG
+600 TSHILLNGG

-627 DNAKNQKGTLRKV
+627 DNAKDQKGTLRKV
-640 GSSQLELGTEGV
+640 GSSALDLGTEGV
-652 KSSLNVDTIIIGEDK
+652 KSSLNVDTVIIGEDK
-667 VFSGSADPVG
+667 VFLGSADPVG
-677 SGLVTVQQLINTEHF
+677 SGLVTVQQLLNTEHF
-692 IVSGDSTV
+692 IVSGNSTV

-718 NAGSEIRFK
+718 NTGSEIRFN
-727 RTSNEIKDNNGPVLN
+727 RTANEIKENNGPVLN
-742 LKKGTLIADVI
+742 LRQGTLIADKI

-786 VKSDNAIRIY
+786 VKTDNAIRIY

-821 FGGAVGSQAHWNIKN
+821 FGSAVGSQAHWNIKN

-850 GIKLDYELKEGG
+850 GIRLDYELEEGG
-862 IFHNKGSILIGDYT
+862 IFHNKGNIIIGDYT
-876 NFGFNDGDHPLN
+876 NFGFDDGNHPLK
-888 LTGDDIGNHVKFK
+888 LTGDDIGNHVKLA

-916 EGTANDVKFINNS
+916 EGTANDVKFIDNS
-929 AASYLEEEKDGTVI
+929 AASYIEEEKEGGVV
-943 VTKYDGNGGAIYNT
+943 VTSRLGSGGAIYNT

-966 KTKFDSNGAGV
+966 KTKFDKNGAGQS
-977 IGGAIYNEA
+977 GGAIYNDA

-1011 TTNKAGRLGGA
+1011 TTNKAGRVGGA

-1053 RNDLFFHKAEG
+1053 RNDLFFHNAEG
-1064 GALYI
+1064 GALYV
-1069 AENSTVDIGAH
+1069 AKNSTVDIGAH
-1080 SGIFN
+1080 SGMFN
-1085 SFSSYSGGAISNHE
+1085 NFSSYSGGAISNHE

-1135 TQKGVVTGNVFYT
+1135 TKNGVATGNIFYT

-1176 GLYNAEFNSNQALFG
+1176 GLYNAEFNDNQALFG

-1201 KDSDKQLAI
+1201 NESDKQLAI

-1219 ANRGVEIFYDA
+1219 ANRGIEIFYDA

-1244 GAIYNAGHKVY
+1244 GAIYNAGHKVS

-1275 NYKDKNGLL
+1275 NYKDKDGLL
-1284 KTHKNAQGE
+1284 KTYLNAQGE
-1293 TVKNEATKIKVKNS
+1293 PVKNEATKIKVKNS

-1328 LELSDSTFNKNSA
+1328 LELSDSSFNKNSA

-1348 NSEGEY
+1348 NSEGEN

-1418 STSSYDNEVIGFEF
+1418 STSSYNNEVIGFEF

-1475 FTYAFAKDGEEVQSE
+1475 FTYAFAKDGKEVQSE

-1767 SLLDKST
+1767 SLLGKST

-1926 AKSIVKTNDTSKTD
+1926 AKSIVKTNNTSKTD

-2053 QGGVVA
+2053 QGGVIA

-2093 TLNLDTTDG
+2093 TLNLDTTNG

-2526 KDGNTVRNTVKIG
+2526 KNGNTVRNTVKIG

-2663 KESGNLIKENASKTT
+2663 KESGNLIKKNASKTT

-2743 NGIGNKII
+2743 NGIGNEII

-2897 TTNPALSVINGSAY
+2897 TTNPAL
-2911 IDAGKHLTIN
+2911 
-2921 GDVTANGQDRTD
+2921 
-2933 ALLALKAKGNITADD
+2933 
-2948 ITASNLSDMYIRSTE
+2948 
-2963 GSVGLGDLTL
+2963 
-2973 TNVAV
+2973 
-2978 KTLDSTTE
+2978 
-2986 QHASVILADKGSIT
+2986 
-3000 VKDITLTDMKTNP
+3000 
-3013 TYIQAKDNI
+3013 
-3022 SAGKIT
+3022 
-3028 LDSASINMISK
+3028 
-3039 EGSIAASGDVKVTD
+3039 
-3053 SKLEMGANG
+3053 
-3062 GTLTFGDAT
+3062 
-3071 DTTNPALDVANGS
+3071 DVANGS

-3165 SMDSL
+3165 SMGSL

-3350 NGKNAKTTIASNGGD
+3350 NGKNVKTTIASNGGD

-3425 ITDKSAIQGGSVTA
+3425 ITDKSSIRGGSVST
-3439 GKINIHDNDKDTII
+3439 GKINIHDNEKAMEIV
-3453 KSTVGNISTKDI
+3453 STVGNISTKDI
-3465 SIVDNNGKLT
+3465 SVKDNNGELT
-3475 AVGAKGGITTNNG
+3475 NIQAKGGITTNNG
-3488 KVNVANSNLQMVA
+3488 NVDVANSNLQLIA
-3501 ENGDVNLG
+3501 QDGDVSLG

-3529 MSGDITV
+3529 TSGNIKV
-3536 RDTVGGETPTE
+3536 SDTAAGNIPTE

-3637 TASNLA
+3637 TAANLA

-3735 KADTSNIMM
+3735 KADTSNIIMS
-3744 QAGGALTFGDASD
+3744 AGGALTFGDASD

-3764 VNDGSAKIYAKND
+3764 VNDGSATILAKND
-3777 ILANGNIDVSK
+3777 ITANGNIDVSK

-3793 HSEEGGVTLGEE
+3793 QSKEGGVTLGEE

-3819 AYVVAK
+3819 AKISA
-3825 DALTMNGDVDMSSI
+3825 DDGALIIKGDVDMTAI
-3839 TLIPNT
+3839 TADALM
-3845 TPENPKYGAV
+3845 
-3855 LQGKSV
+3855 QGKSV

-3869 DNTIDS
+3869 DNTKNS

-3956 FGTILNAENGDVA
+3956 FGTILNAKNGDVA
-3969 LNKVSVNN
+3969 LNKISVNN

-4004 SQAYVI
+4004 SRAYVI

-4167 SFKNTVLTSGN
+4167 SFKNTVLTSGK

-4198 TTSNETTEA
+4198 TTSNEITVA

-4214 DVNKLIGTIQGTVKD
+4214 DVNKLIGTIQGKVKD

-4292 KAKDAY
+4292 KAKDAF

-4429 INGADGATITVNSNL
+4429 ITGADGATITVNSNL

-4465 VSGVSFGLQGETVYS
+4465 VSGVSFGLQGETAYS
-4480 TVLAN
+4480 TALAN

-4752 LTVDYRFNICDDADY
+4752 LTVDYRFNICDNADY

>member
-33 LNDYMTNKDSDKQT
+33 LNDYMTNKDNDKQT

-95 VGGDKFTINNTI
+95 VGGDTFTINNTI

-113 LTNSNA
+113 LTNGNA

-149 LLSIAKDTSLTLKD
+149 SLSIAKDTSLTLND

-174 SATLNVQ
+174 SAALNVQ

-189 TVSNYAILN
+189 TVSNSAILN

-203 VSSTLVGNSNSTIT
+203 VSSTLVGNSNSKIT
-217 AMKKVDGVNT
+217 AMKMVDGVNT
-227 GAITV
+227 GEITV

-283 NIGNGSTVKANTVN
+283 NIDNDSTVKANTVN
-297 AKTIVSDGKLIIG
+297 AKTINSKGKIIIG
-310 KDGTEVSYVN
+310 KDGAEVSYVN

-349 SGGTDINFNGK
+349 SGGKDINFNGK

-370 TSSNATVTINN
+370 TSADATVTIND

-437 DSVINVSSSG
+437 GSVINVSSSE

-452 LDNINHDTNSNFG
+452 FDNINHDTNSNFG

-478 AGIKGSQWVSGQIY
+478 AGIKGFQWVSGQIY

-585 SILSLSAKEGVNFSS
+585 SILSLSAKEGVNFGS

-627 DNAKNQKGTLRKV
+627 DNAKDQKGTLRKV
-640 GSSQLELGTEGV
+640 GSSALDLGTEGV
-652 KSSLNVDTIIIGEDK
+652 KSSLNVDTVIIGEDK

-677 SGLVTVQQLINTEHF
+677 SGLVTVQQLLNTEHF
-692 IVSGDSTV
+692 KVSGDSTV

-727 RTSNEIKDNNGPVLN
+727 RTANEIKENSGPVLN
-742 LKKGTLIADVI
+742 LRQGTLIADEI

-786 VKSDNAIRIY
+786 VKTDNAIRIY

-821 FGGAVGSQAHWNIKN
+821 FGSAVGSQAHWNIKN
-836 KEVVQRFK
+836 KDVVQRFK

-850 GIKLDYELKEGG
+850 GIRLDYELVNGG
-862 IFHNKGSILIGDYT
+862 IFHNQGNIIIGDYT
-876 NFGFNDGDHPLN
+876 NFGFDDGNHPLK
-888 LTGDDIGNHVKFK
+888 LTGEDIGNHVKLA

-929 AASYLEEEKDGTVI
+929 AASYIEEEKGGGVV
-943 VTKYDGNGGAIYNT
+943 VTNRLGSGGAIYNT

-966 KTKFDSNGAGV
+966 KTKFDKNGAGQS
-977 IGGAIYNEA
+977 GGAIYNDA

-1011 TTNKAGRLGGA
+1011 TTNKAGRVGGA

-1053 RNDLFFHKAEG
+1053 RNDLFFHNAEG
-1064 GALYI
+1064 GALYV
-1069 AENSTVDIGAH
+1069 AKNSTVDIGAH

-1085 SFSSYSGGAISNHE
+1085 NFSSYSGGAISNHE

-1135 TQKGVVTGNVFYT
+1135 TKNGVATGNIFYT

-1176 GLYNAEFNSNQALFG
+1176 GLYNAEFNDNQALFG

-1201 KDSDKQLAI
+1201 NESDKQLAI

-1219 ANRGVEIFYDA
+1219 ANRGIEIFYDA

-1244 GAIYNAGHKVY
+1244 GAIYNAGHKVS

-1284 KTHKNAQGE
+1284 KTYLNAQGE
-1293 TVKNEATKIKVKNS
+1293 PVKNEATKIKVKNS

-1328 LELSDSTFNKNSA
+1328 LELSDSSFNKNSA

-1348 NSEGEY
+1348 NSEGEN

-1418 STSSYDNEVIGFEF
+1418 STSSYNNEVIGFEF

-1475 FTYAFAKDGEEVQSE
+1475 FTYAFAKDGKEVQSE

-1767 SLLDKST
+1767 SLLGKST

-1926 AKSIVKTNDTSKTD
+1926 AKSIVKTNNTSKTD

-2486 TINFDGKGGKFVLGS
+2486 IINFDGKGGKFVLGS

-2526 KDGNTVRNTVKIG
+2526 KNGNTVRNTVKIG

-2663 KESGNLIKENASKTT
+2663 KESGNLIKKNASKTT

-2743 NGIGNKII
+2743 NGIGNEII

-2897 TTNPALSVINGSAY
+2897 TTNPAL
-2911 IDAGKHLTIN
+2911 
-2921 GDVTANGQDRTD
+2921 
-2933 ALLALKAKGNITADD
+2933 
-2948 ITASNLSDMYIRSTE
+2948 
-2963 GSVGLGDLTL
+2963 
-2973 TNVAV
+2973 
-2978 KTLDSTTE
+2978 
-2986 QHASVILADKGSIT
+2986 
-3000 VKDITLTDMKTNP
+3000 
-3013 TYIQAKDNI
+3013 
-3022 SAGKIT
+3022 
-3028 LDSASINMISK
+3028 
-3039 EGSIAASGDVKVTD
+3039 
-3053 SKLEMGANG
+3053 
-3062 GTLTFGDAT
+3062 
-3071 DTTNPALDVANGS
+3071 DVANGS

-3183 ATNEKLAI
+3183 ATNEKLSI

-3334 GNLTLGALDVV
+3334 GNLTLGALDIV

-3350 NGKNAKTTIASNGGD
+3350 NGKNVKTTIASNGGD

-3425 ITDKSAIQGGSVTA
+3425 ITDKSSIRGGSVST
-3439 GKINIHDNDKDTII
+3439 GKINIHDNEKAMEIV
-3453 KSTVGNISTKDI
+3453 STVGNISTKDI
-3465 SIVDNNGKLT
+3465 SVKDNNGELT
-3475 AVGAKGGITTNNG
+3475 NIQAKGGITTNNG
-3488 KVNVANSNLQMVA
+3488 NVDVANSNLQLIA
-3501 ENGDVNLG
+3501 QDGDVSLG

-3529 MSGDITV
+3529 TSGNIKV
-3536 RDTVGGETPTE
+3536 SDTAAGNIPTE

-3605 NYTAGDIIANVA
+3605 NYTVGDIIANVA

-3735 KADTSNIMM
+3735 KADTSNIIMS
-3744 QAGGALTFGDASD
+3744 AGGALTFGDASD

-3764 VNDGSAKIYAKND
+3764 VNDGSAKISAKND

-3793 HSEEGGVTLGEE
+3793 HSKEGGVTLGEE

-3819 AYVVAK
+3819 AKISA
-3825 DALTMNGDVDMSSI
+3825 DDGALIIKGDVDMTAI
-3839 TLIPNT
+3839 TADALM
-3845 TPENPKYGAV
+3845 
-3855 LQGKSV
+3855 QGKSV

-3869 DNTIDS
+3869 DNTKDS

-3956 FGTILNAENGDVA
+3956 FGTILNAKNGDVA

-3989 NIKDSLTVTTDSETE
+3989 NIKDSLTVTTDSETA

-4214 DVNKLIGTIQGTVKD
+4214 DVNKLIGTIQGKVKD

-4292 KAKDAY
+4292 KAKDAF

-4339 MKNTILNSKY
+4339 MKNTVLNSKY

-4429 INGADGATITVNSNL
+4429 ITGADGATITVNSNL

-4465 VSGVSFGLQGETVYS
+4465 VSGVSFGLQGETAYS
-4480 TVLAN
+4480 TALAN

-4582 DMHQVGGKVDS
+4582 DMHQVGGKIDS

>member
-33 LNDYMTNKDSDKQT
+33 LNDYMTNKDNDKQT
-47 GVIQNDITTTAGITS
+47 GVIQNDITTTTGITS

-95 VGGDKFTINNTI
+95 VGGDTFTINNTI

-113 LTNSNA
+113 LTNGNA

-149 LLSIAKDTSLTLKD
+149 SLSIAKDTSLTLND

-174 SATLNVQ
+174 SAALNVQ

-189 TVSNYAILN
+189 TVSNSAILN

-203 VSSTLVGNSNSTIT
+203 VSSTLVGNSNSKIT
-217 AMKKVDGVNT
+217 AMKMVDGVNT
-227 GAITV
+227 GEITV

-283 NIGNGSTVKANTVN
+283 NIDNDSTVKANTVN
-297 AKTIVSDGKLIIG
+297 AKTINSKGKIIIG
-310 KDGTEVSYVN
+310 KDGAEVSYVN

-349 SGGTDINFNGK
+349 SGGKDINFNGK

-370 TSSNATVTINN
+370 TSADATVTIND

-437 DSVINVSSSG
+437 GSVINVSSSE

-452 LDNINHDTNSNFG
+452 FDNINHDTNSNFG

-478 AGIKGSQWVSGQIY
+478 AGIKGFQWVSGQIY

-600 TSHIILNGG
+600 TSHILLNGG
-609 ELRIFGNN
+609 ELRIFGNS

-627 DNAKNQKGTLRKV
+627 DNAKDQKGTLRKV
-640 GSSQLELGTEGV
+640 GSSALDLGTEGV
-652 KSSLNVDTIIIGEDK
+652 KSSLNVDTVIIGEDK

-677 SGLVTVQQLINTEHF
+677 SGLVTVQQLLNTEHF
-692 IVSGDSTV
+692 KVSGDSTV

-727 RTSNEIKDNNGPVLN
+727 RTANEIKENSGPVLN
-742 LKKGTLIADVI
+742 LRQGTLIADEI

-786 VKSDNAIRIY
+786 VKTDNAIRIY

-821 FGGAVGSQAHWNIKN
+821 FGSAVGSQAHWNIKN
-836 KEVVQRFK
+836 KDVVQRFK

-850 GIKLDYELKEGG
+850 GIRLDYELVNGG
-862 IFHNKGSILIGDYT
+862 IFHNQGNIIIGDYT
-876 NFGFNDGDHPLN
+876 NFGFDDGNHPLK
-888 LTGDDIGNHVKFK
+888 LTGEDIGNHVKLA

-929 AASYLEEEKDGTVI
+929 AASYIEEEKGGGVV
-943 VTKYDGNGGAIYNT
+943 VTNRLGSGGAIYNT

-966 KTKFDSNGAGV
+966 KTKFDKNGAGQS
-977 IGGAIYNEA
+977 GGAIYNDA

-1011 TTNKAGRLGGA
+1011 TTNKAGRVGGA

-1053 RNDLFFHKAEG
+1053 RNDLFFHNAEG
-1064 GALYI
+1064 GALYV
-1069 AENSTVDIGAH
+1069 AKNSTVDIGAH

-1085 SFSSYSGGAISNHE
+1085 NFSSYSGGAISNHE

-1135 TQKGVVTGNVFYT
+1135 TKNGVATGNIFYT

-1176 GLYNAEFNSNQALFG
+1176 GLYNAEFNDNQALFG

-1201 KDSDKQLAI
+1201 NESDKQLAI

-1219 ANRGVEIFYDA
+1219 ANRGIEIFYDA

-1244 GAIYNAGHKVY
+1244 GAIYNAGHKVS

-1284 KTHKNAQGE
+1284 KTYLNAQGE
-1293 TVKNEATKIKVKNS
+1293 PVKNEATKIKVKNS

-1328 LELSDSTFNKNSA
+1328 LELSDSSFNKNSA

-1348 NSEGEY
+1348 NSEGEN

-1418 STSSYDNEVIGFEF
+1418 STSSYNNEVIGFEF

-1475 FTYAFAKDGEEVQSE
+1475 FTYAFAKDGKEVQSE

-1767 SLLDKST
+1767 SLLGKST

-1833 TVTIDADTKFTNN
+1833 TVTIDADTNFTNN
-1846 NANVAGGAIYNAEGG
+1846 NANVAGGAIYNAGGG

-1926 AKSIVKTNDTSKTD
+1926 AKSIVKTNNTSKTD

-2080 ANSKGGVFSISSG
+2080 ANSKGGVFSVSSG

-2526 KDGNTVRNTVKIG
+2526 KNGNTVRNTVKIG

-2663 KESGNLIKENASKTT
+2663 KESGNLIKKNASKTT

-2743 NGIGNKII
+2743 NGIGNEII

-2897 TTNPALSVINGSAY
+2897 TTNPAL
-2911 IDAGKHLTIN
+2911 
-2921 GDVTANGQDRTD
+2921 
-2933 ALLALKAKGNITADD
+2933 
-2948 ITASNLSDMYIRSTE
+2948 
-2963 GSVGLGDLTL
+2963 
-2973 TNVAV
+2973 
-2978 KTLDSTTE
+2978 
-2986 QHASVILADKGSIT
+2986 
-3000 VKDITLTDMKTNP
+3000 
-3013 TYIQAKDNI
+3013 
-3022 SAGKIT
+3022 
-3028 LDSASINMISK
+3028 
-3039 EGSIAASGDVKVTD
+3039 
-3053 SKLEMGANG
+3053 
-3062 GTLTFGDAT
+3062 
-3071 DTTNPALDVANGS
+3071 DVANGS

-3165 SMDSL
+3165 SMGSL

-3350 NGKNAKTTIASNGGD
+3350 NGKNVKTTIASNGGD

-3475 AVGAKGGITTNNG
+3475 AISSKGGITTNNG
-3488 KVNVANSNLQMVA
+3488 KVNVANSNLQLIA
-3501 ENGDVNLG
+3501 QDGDVSLG

-3529 MSGDITV
+3529 TSGNIKV
-3536 RDTVGGETPTE
+3536 SDTAAGNIPTE

-3637 TASNLA
+3637 TAANLA
-3643 DMFIRSKDGD
+3643 DMFIRSKGGD

-3735 KADTSNIMM
+3735 KADTSNIIMS
-3744 QAGGALTFGDASD
+3744 AGGALTFGDASD

-3764 VNDGSAKIYAKND
+3764 VNDGSAKISAKND

-3793 HSEEGGVTLGEE
+3793 HSKEGGVTLGEE

-3819 AYVVAK
+3819 AKISA
-3825 DALTMNGDVDMSSI
+3825 DDGALIIKGDVDMTAI
-3839 TLIPNT
+3839 TADALM
-3845 TPENPKYGAV
+3845 
-3855 LQGKSV
+3855 QGKSV

-3869 DNTIDS
+3869 DNTKNS

-3956 FGTILNAENGDVA
+3956 FGTILKAKNGDVE
-3969 LNKVSVNN
+3969 LNKISVNN

-4004 SQAYVI
+4004 SRAYVI

-4214 DVNKLIGTIQGTVKD
+4214 DVNKLIGTIQGKVKD

-4292 KAKDAY
+4292 KAKDAF

-4368 PNANAQFGSLKTEN
+4368 PNANAQFGSFKTEN

-4402 TVAGDNLFYMDFDP
+4402 TVAGDNLFYIDFDP

-4429 INGADGATITVNSNL
+4429 ITGADGATITVNSNL

-4465 VSGVSFGLQGETVYS
+4465 VSGVSFGLQGETAYS
-4480 TVLAN
+4480 TALAN

-4752 LTVDYRFNICDDADY
+4752 LTVDYRFNICDNADY

>member
-33 LNDYMTNKDSDKQT
+33 LNDYMTNKDNDKQT
-47 GVIQNDITTTAGITS
+47 GVIQNDITTTTGITS

-95 VGGDKFTINNTI
+95 VGGDTFTINNTI

-113 LTNSNA
+113 LTNGNA

-149 LLSIAKDTSLTLKD
+149 SLSIAKDTSLTLND

-174 SATLNVQ
+174 SAALNVQ

-189 TVSNYAILN
+189 TVSNSAILN

-203 VSSTLVGNSNSTIT
+203 VSSTLVGNSNSKIT
-217 AMKKVDGVNT
+217 AMKMVDGVNT
-227 GAITV
+227 GEITV

-283 NIGNGSTVKANTVN
+283 NIDNDSTVKANTVN
-297 AKTIVSDGKLIIG
+297 AKTINSKGKIIIG
-310 KDGTEVSYVN
+310 KDGAEVSYVN

-349 SGGTDINFNGK
+349 SGGKDINFNGK

-370 TSSNATVTINN
+370 TSADATVTIND

-437 DSVINVSSSG
+437 GSVINVSSSE

-452 LDNINHDTNSNFG
+452 FDNINHDTNSNFG

-478 AGIKGSQWVSGQIY
+478 AGIKGFQWVSGQIY

-600 TSHIILNGG
+600 TSHILLNGG

-627 DNAKNQKGTLRKV
+627 DNAKDQKGTLRKV
-640 GSSQLELGTEGV
+640 GSSALDLGTEGV
-652 KSSLNVDTIIIGEDK
+652 KSSLNVDTVIIGEDK

-677 SGLVTVQQLINTEHF
+677 SGLVTVQQLLNTEHF
-692 IVSGDSTV
+692 IVSGNSTV

-718 NAGSEIRFK
+718 NTGSEIRFN
-727 RTSNEIKDNNGPVLN
+727 RTANEIKENNGPVLN
-742 LKKGTLIADVI
+742 LRQGTLIADKI

-786 VKSDNAIRIY
+786 VKTDNAIRIY

-821 FGGAVGSQAHWNIKN
+821 FGSAVGSQAHWNIKN

-850 GIKLDYELKEGG
+850 GIRLDYELEEGG
-862 IFHNKGSILIGDYT
+862 IFHNKGNIIIGDYT
-876 NFGFNDGDHPLN
+876 NFGFDDGNHPLK
-888 LTGDDIGNHVKFK
+888 LTGDDIGNHVKLA

-916 EGTANDVKFINNS
+916 EGTANDVKFIDNS
-929 AASYLEEEKDGTVI
+929 AASYIEEEKEGGVV
-943 VTKYDGNGGAIYNT
+943 VTSRLGSGGAIYNT

-966 KTKFDSNGAGV
+966 KTKFDKNGAGQS
-977 IGGAIYNEA
+977 GGAIYNDA

-1011 TTNKAGRLGGA
+1011 TTNKAGRVGGA

-1053 RNDLFFHKAEG
+1053 RNDLFFHNAEG
-1064 GALYI
+1064 GALYV
-1069 AENSTVDIGAH
+1069 AKNSTVDIGAH
-1080 SGIFN
+1080 SGMFN
-1085 SFSSYSGGAISNHE
+1085 NFSSYSGGAISNHE

-1135 TQKGVVTGNVFYT
+1135 TKNGVATGNIFYT

-1176 GLYNAEFNSNQALFG
+1176 GLYNAEFNDNQALFG

-1201 KDSDKQLAI
+1201 NESDKQLAI

-1219 ANRGVEIFYDA
+1219 ANRGIEIFYDA

-1244 GAIYNAGHKVY
+1244 GAIYNAGHKVS

-1284 KTHKNAQGE
+1284 KTYLNAQGE
-1293 TVKNEATKIKVKNS
+1293 PVKNEATKIKVKNS

-1328 LELSDSTFNKNSA
+1328 LELSDSSFNKNSA

-1348 NSEGEY
+1348 NSEGEN

-1418 STSSYDNEVIGFEF
+1418 STSSYNNEVIGFEF

-1475 FTYAFAKDGEEVQSE
+1475 FTYAFAKDGKEVQSE

-1767 SLLDKST
+1767 SLLGKSS

-1926 AKSIVKTNDTSKTD
+1926 AKSIVKTNNTSKTD

-2526 KDGNTVRNTVKIG
+2526 KNGNTVRNTVKIG

-2663 KESGNLIKENASKTT
+2663 KESGNLIKKNASKTT

-2743 NGIGNKII
+2743 NGIGNEII

-2818 KQESVGGLK
+2818 KQESAGGLK

-2882 ATSTDGSITFGDATD
+2882 ATSTDGSI
-2897 TTNPALSVINGSAY
+2897 
-2911 IDAGKHLTIN
+2911 
-2921 GDVTANGQDRTD
+2921 
-2933 ALLALKAKGNITADD
+2933 
-2948 ITASNLSDMYIRSTE
+2948 
-2963 GSVGLGDLTL
+2963 
-2973 TNVAV
+2973 
-2978 KTLDSTTE
+2978 
-2986 QHASVILADKGSIT
+2986 
-3000 VKDITLTDMKTNP
+3000 
-3013 TYIQAKDNI
+3013 
-3022 SAGKIT
+3022 
-3028 LDSASINMISK
+3028 
-3039 EGSIAASGDVKVTD
+3039 
-3053 SKLEMGANG
+3053 
-3062 GTLTFGDAT
+3062 TFGDAT

-3165 SMDSL
+3165 SMGSL

-3191 TGEVTVDDTKL
+3191 TGDVTVDDTKL

-3212 IKATGTKKGD
+3212 INATGTKKGD

-3350 NGKNAKTTIASNGGD
+3350 NGKNVKTTIASNGGD

-3475 AVGAKGGITTNNG
+3475 AISAKGGITTNNG
-3488 KVNVANSNLQMVA
+3488 KVNVANSNLQLIA
-3501 ENGDVNLG
+3501 QDGDVSLG

-3529 MSGDITV
+3529 TSGNIKV
-3536 RDTVGGETPTE
+3536 SDTAAGNIPTE

-3637 TASNLA
+3637 TAANLA

-3735 KADTSNIMM
+3735 KADTSNIIMS
-3744 QAGGALTFGDASD
+3744 AGGALTFGDASD

-3764 VNDGSAKIYAKND
+3764 VNDGSAKISAKND

-3793 HSEEGGVTLGEE
+3793 HSKEGGVTLGEE

-3819 AYVVAK
+3819 AKISA
-3825 DALTMNGDVDMSSI
+3825 DDGALIIKGDVDMTAI
-3839 TLIPNT
+3839 TADALM
-3845 TPENPKYGAV
+3845 
-3855 LQGKSV
+3855 QGKSV

-3869 DNTIDS
+3869 DNTKNS

-3956 FGTILNAENGDVA
+3956 FGTILKAKNGDVA
-3969 LNKVSVNN
+3969 LNKISVNN

-4004 SQAYVI
+4004 SLAYVS

-4060 NAGINSTVQIQ
+4060 NAGINSTVKIQ

-4198 TTSNETTEA
+4198 TTSNETTET

-4214 DVNKLIGTIQGTVKD
+4214 DVNKLIGTIQGKVKD

-4292 KAKDAY
+4292 KAKDAF

-4429 INGADGATITVNSNL
+4429 ITGADGATITVNSNL

-4450 ANGYQIYDVFQGNNG
+4450 ANGYQIYDVFQGNSG
-4465 VSGVSFGLQGETVYS
+4465 VSGVSFGLQGETAYS
-4480 TVLAN
+4480 TALAN

-4632 VSNYQNGGV
+4632 VANYQNGGV

-4752 LTVDYRFNICDDADY
+4752 LTVDYRFNICDNADY

>member
-33 LNDYMTNKDSDKQT
+33 LNDYMTNKDNDKQT
-47 GVIQNDITTTAGITS
+47 GVIQNDITTTTGITS

-95 VGGDKFTINNTI
+95 VGGDTFTINNTI

-113 LTNSNA
+113 LTNGNA

-149 LLSIAKDTSLTLKD
+149 SLSIAKDTSLTLND

-174 SATLNVQ
+174 SAALNVQ

-189 TVSNYAILN
+189 TVSNSAILN

-203 VSSTLVGNSNSTIT
+203 VSSTLVGNSNSKIT
-217 AMKKVDGVNT
+217 AMKMVDGVNT
-227 GAITV
+227 GEITV

-283 NIGNGSTVKANTVN
+283 NIDNDSTVKANTVN
-297 AKTIVSDGKLIIG
+297 AKTINSKGKIIIG
-310 KDGTEVSYVN
+310 KDGAEVSYVN

-349 SGGTDINFNGK
+349 SGGKDINFNGK

-370 TSSNATVTINN
+370 TSAAATVTIND

-437 DSVINVSSSG
+437 GSVINVSSSE

-452 LDNINHDTNSNFG
+452 FDNINHDTNSNFG

-478 AGIKGSQWVSGQIY
+478 AGIKGFQWVSGQIY

-600 TSHIILNGG
+600 TSHILLNGG

-627 DNAKNQKGTLRKV
+627 DNAKDQKGTLRKV
-640 GSSQLELGTEGV
+640 GSSALDLGTEGV
-652 KSSLNVDTIIIGEDK
+652 KSSLNVDTVIIGEDK

-677 SGLVTVQQLINTEHF
+677 SGLVTVQQLLNTEHF
-692 IVSGDSTV
+692 IVSGNSTV

-718 NAGSEIRFK
+718 NTGSEIRFN
-727 RTSNEIKDNNGPVLN
+727 RTANEIKENNGPVLN
-742 LKKGTLIADVI
+742 LRQGTLIADKI

-786 VKSDNAIRIY
+786 VKTDNAIRIY

-821 FGGAVGSQAHWNIKN
+821 FGSAVGSQAHWNIKN

-850 GIKLDYELKEGG
+850 GIRLDYELEEGG
-862 IFHNKGSILIGDYT
+862 IFHNKGNIIIGDYT
-876 NFGFNDGDHPLN
+876 NFGFDDGNHPLK
-888 LTGDDIGNHVKFK
+888 LTGDDIGNHVKLA

-916 EGTANDVKFINNS
+916 EGTANDVKFIDNS
-929 AASYLEEEKDGTVI
+929 AASYIEEEKEGGVV
-943 VTKYDGNGGAIYNT
+943 VTSRLGSGGAIYNT

-966 KTKFDSNGAGV
+966 KTKFDKNGAGQS
-977 IGGAIYNEA
+977 GGAIYNDA

-1011 TTNKAGRLGGA
+1011 TTNKAGRVGGA

-1053 RNDLFFHKAEG
+1053 RNDLFFHNAEG
-1064 GALYI
+1064 GALYV
-1069 AENSTVDIGAH
+1069 AKNSTVDIGAH
-1080 SGIFN
+1080 SGMFN
-1085 SFSSYSGGAISNHE
+1085 NFSSYSGGAISNHE

-1135 TQKGVVTGNVFYT
+1135 TKNGVATGNIFYT

-1176 GLYNAEFNSNQALFG
+1176 GLYNAEFNDNQALFG

-1201 KDSDKQLAI
+1201 NESDKQLAI

-1219 ANRGVEIFYDA
+1219 ANRGIEIFYDA

-1244 GAIYNAGHKVY
+1244 GAIYNAGHKVF

-1264 KQKYVKKNVEY
+1264 KQKYVKKNFEY

-1284 KTHKNAQGE
+1284 KTYLNAQGE
-1293 TVKNEATKIKVKNS
+1293 PVKNEATKIKVKNS

-1328 LELSDSTFNKNSA
+1328 LELSDSSFNKNSA

-1348 NSEGEY
+1348 NSEGEN

-1418 STSSYDNEVIGFEF
+1418 STSSYNNEVIGFEF

-1475 FTYAFAKDGEEVQSE
+1475 FTYAFAKDGKEVQSE

-1767 SLLDKST
+1767 SLLGKST

-1926 AKSIVKTNDTSKTD
+1926 AKSIVKTNNTSKTD

-2526 KDGNTVRNTVKIG
+2526 KNGNTVRNTVKIG

-2632 KLGTNSEFYLVSG
+2632 KLGTNFEFYLVSG

-2663 KESGNLIKENASKTT
+2663 KESGNLIKKNASKTT

-2743 NGIGNKII
+2743 NGIGNEII

-2897 TTNPALSVINGSAY
+2897 TTNPAL
-2911 IDAGKHLTIN
+2911 
-2921 GDVTANGQDRTD
+2921 
-2933 ALLALKAKGNITADD
+2933 
-2948 ITASNLSDMYIRSTE
+2948 
-2963 GSVGLGDLTL
+2963 
-2973 TNVAV
+2973 
-2978 KTLDSTTE
+2978 
-2986 QHASVILADKGSIT
+2986 
-3000 VKDITLTDMKTNP
+3000 
-3013 TYIQAKDNI
+3013 
-3022 SAGKIT
+3022 
-3028 LDSASINMISK
+3028 
-3039 EGSIAASGDVKVTD
+3039 
-3053 SKLEMGANG
+3053 
-3062 GTLTFGDAT
+3062 
-3071 DTTNPALDVANGS
+3071 DVANGS

-3093 KANGNIKIKDS
+3093 
-3104 DLYIK
+3104 
-3109 SQEGKVTFGEVTDTT
+3109 T
-3124 NPALSVVNGSAY
+3124 
-3136 VVAKDAL
+3136 
-3143 TMNGDVVLDSL
+3143 
-3154 TKNSLIEGSSV
+3154 
-3165 SMDSL
+3165 
-3170 TSTNNA
+3170 
-3176 ERMIAIG
+3176 
-3183 ATNEKLAI
+3183 
-3191 TGEVTVDDTKL
+3191 
-3202 LQISGAKGID
+3202 
-3212 IKATGTKKGD
+3212 
-3222 VTITDSKFAA
+3222 
-3232 IADTGNINIDG
+3232 
-3243 NVSADNS
+3243 
-3250 VVSIVVRDSGTGN
+3250 
-3263 ITIGNNSTTT
+3263 
-3273 PALSVVDSSA
+3273 
-3283 YISSEGLTT
+3283 
-3292 IKGDVLMNNL
+3292 
-3302 ADLAYIS
+3302 
-3309 GNSVD
+3309 
-3314 IKGDVSIKNS
+3314 
-3324 EYASTIYAQD
+3324 
-3334 GNLTLGALDVV
+3334 
-3345 NNIDP
+3345 
-3350 NGKNAKTTIASNGGD
+3350 
-3365 IIAKGKLNV
+3365 
-3374 EDADIWVSAN
+3374 
-3384 GAMKIASDTDGT
+3384 
-3396 GVAVKV
+3396 
-3402 KGGKAEI
+3402 
-3409 FSSEDMVI
+3409 
-3417 NGDVDISE
+3417 
-3425 ITDKSAIQGGSVTA
+3425 
-3439 GKINIHDNDKDTII
+3439 
-3453 KSTVGNISTKDI
+3453 
-3465 SIVDNNGKLT
+3465 
-3475 AVGAKGGITTNNG
+3475 
-3488 KVNVANSNLQMVA
+3488 
-3501 ENGDVNLG
+3501 
-3509 TGTIT
+3509 
-3514 VDNSTTIISATNGGI
+3514 
-3529 MSGDITV
+3529 
-3536 RDTVGGETPTE
+3536 
-3547 LGMAAKDGSISSGNI
+3547 
-3562 DLSSNVSL
+3562 
-3570 KQITTKTTGS
+3570 
-3580 TAATDITNGN
+3580 
-3590 IKIADNAKYQANSAG
+3590 
-3605 NYTAGDIIANVA
+3605 
-3617 EGSES
+3617 
-3622 IAQILADGNITIQDI
+3622 
-3637 TASNLA
+3637 
-3643 DMFIRSKDGD
+3643 
-3653 IKAGALTLDKVAI
+3653 
-3666 KTIDS
+3666 
-3671 DTHASVILAENG
+3671 
-3683 AITVK
+3683 
-3688 DITLTDMATNPTYI
+3688 
-3702 QAKNDL
+3702 
-3708 SSGSISLKKADAN
+3708 
-3721 IISTDGNVTASGNV
+3721 
-3735 KADTSNIMM
+3735 
-3744 QAGGALTFGDASD
+3744 
-3757 LTNPALK
+3757 
-3764 VNDGSAKIYAKND
+3764 
-3777 ILANGNIDVSK
+3777 ANGNIDVSK

-3793 HSEEGGVTLGEE
+3793 QSKEGGVTLGEE

-3819 AYVVAK
+3819 AKISA
-3825 DALTMNGDVDMSSI
+3825 DDGALIIKGDVDMSSI

-3845 TPENPKYGAV
+3845 TPENPQYGAV

-3869 DNTIDS
+3869 DNTKNS

-4004 SQAYVI
+4004 SRAYVI

-4060 NAGINSTVQIQ
+4060 NAGINSTVQIK

-4198 TTSNETTEA
+4198 TTSNETTET

-4214 DVNKLIGTIQGTVKD
+4214 DVNKLIGTIQGKVKD

-4292 KAKDAY
+4292 KAKDAF

-4429 INGADGATITVNSNL
+4429 ITGADGATITVNSNL

-4465 VSGVSFGLQGETVYS
+4465 VSGVSFGLQGETAYS
-4480 TVLAN
+4480 TALAN

-4752 LTVDYRFNICDDADY
+4752 LTVDYRFNICDNADY

>member
-33 LNDYMTNKDSDKQT
+33 LNDYMTNKDNDKQT
-47 GVIQNDITTTAGITS
+47 GVIQNDITTTTGITS

-95 VGGDKFTINNTI
+95 VGGDTFTINNTI

-113 LTNSNA
+113 LTNGNA

-149 LLSIAKDTSLTLKD
+149 SLSIAKDTSLTLND

-174 SATLNVQ
+174 SAALNVQ

-189 TVSNYAILN
+189 TVSNSAILN

-203 VSSTLVGNSNSTIT
+203 VSSTLVGNSNSKIT
-217 AMKKVDGVNT
+217 AMKMVDGVNT
-227 GAITV
+227 GEITV

-283 NIGNGSTVKANTVN
+283 NIDNDSTVKANTVN
-297 AKTIVSDGKLIIG
+297 AKTINSKGKIIIG
-310 KDGTEVSYVN
+310 KDGAEVSYVN

-349 SGGTDINFNGK
+349 SGGKDINFNGK

-370 TSSNATVTINN
+370 TSSDATVTIND

-437 DSVINVSSSG
+437 GSVINVSSSE

-452 LDNINHDTNSNFG
+452 FDNINHDTNSNFG

-478 AGIKGSQWVSGQIY
+478 AGIKGFQWVSGQIY

-600 TSHIILNGG
+600 TSHILLNGG

-627 DNAKNQKGTLRKV
+627 DNAKDQKGTLRKV
-640 GSSQLELGTEGV
+640 GSSALDLGTEGV
-652 KSSLNVDTIIIGEDK
+652 KSSLNVDTVIIGEDK

-677 SGLVTVQQLINTEHF
+677 SGLVTVQQLLNTEHF
-692 IVSGDSTV
+692 IVSGNSTV

-718 NAGSEIRFK
+718 NTGSEIRFN
-727 RTSNEIKDNNGPVLN
+727 RTANEIKENNGPVLN
-742 LKKGTLIADVI
+742 LRQGTLIADKI

-786 VKSDNAIRIY
+786 VKTDNAIRIY

-821 FGGAVGSQAHWNIKN
+821 FGSAVGSQAHWNIKN

-850 GIKLDYELKEGG
+850 GIRLDYELEEGG
-862 IFHNKGSILIGDYT
+862 IFHNKGNIIIGDYT
-876 NFGFNDGDHPLN
+876 NFGFDEGNHPLK
-888 LTGDDIGNHVKFK
+888 LTGDDIGNHVKLA

-916 EGTANDVKFINNS
+916 EGTANDVKFIDNS
-929 AASYLEEEKDGTVI
+929 AASYIEEEKEGGVV
-943 VTKYDGNGGAIYNT
+943 VTSRLGSGGAIYNT

-966 KTKFDSNGAGV
+966 KTKFDKNGAGQS
-977 IGGAIYNEA
+977 GGAIYNDA

-1011 TTNKAGRLGGA
+1011 TTNKAGRVGGA

-1053 RNDLFFHKAEG
+1053 RNDLFFHNAEG
-1064 GALYI
+1064 GALYV
-1069 AENSTVDIGAH
+1069 AKNSTVDIGAH
-1080 SGIFN
+1080 SGMFN
-1085 SFSSYSGGAISNHE
+1085 NFSSYSGGAISNHE

-1135 TQKGVVTGNVFYT
+1135 TKNGVATGNIFYT

-1176 GLYNAEFNSNQALFG
+1176 GLYNAEFNDNQALFG

-1201 KDSDKQLAI
+1201 NESDKQLAI

-1219 ANRGVEIFYDA
+1219 ANRGIEIFYDA

-1244 GAIYNAGHKVY
+1244 GAIYNAGHKVS

-1275 NYKDKNGLL
+1275 NYKDKDGLL
-1284 KTHKNAQGE
+1284 KTYLNAQGE
-1293 TVKNEATKIKVKNS
+1293 PVKNEATKIKVKNS

-1328 LELSDSTFNKNSA
+1328 LELSDSSFNKNSA

-1348 NSEGEY
+1348 NSEGEN

-1418 STSSYDNEVIGFEF
+1418 STSSYNNEVIGFEF

-1475 FTYAFAKDGEEVQSE
+1475 FTYAFAKDGKEVQSE

-1767 SLLDKST
+1767 SLLGKST

-1926 AKSIVKTNDTSKTD
+1926 SKSIVKTNNTSKTD

-2026 IYNEGGTVNIIA
+2026 IYNEGGTVNIIV

-2080 ANSKGGVFSISSG
+2080 ANSKGGVFSVSSG

-2526 KDGNTVRNTVKIG
+2526 KNGNTVRNTVKIG

-2663 KESGNLIKENASKTT
+2663 KESGNLIKKNASKTT

-2743 NGIGNKII
+2743 NGIGNEII

-2897 TTNPALSVINGSAY
+2897 TTNPAL
-2911 IDAGKHLTIN
+2911 
-2921 GDVTANGQDRTD
+2921 
-2933 ALLALKAKGNITADD
+2933 
-2948 ITASNLSDMYIRSTE
+2948 
-2963 GSVGLGDLTL
+2963 
-2973 TNVAV
+2973 
-2978 KTLDSTTE
+2978 
-2986 QHASVILADKGSIT
+2986 
-3000 VKDITLTDMKTNP
+3000 
-3013 TYIQAKDNI
+3013 
-3022 SAGKIT
+3022 
-3028 LDSASINMISK
+3028 
-3039 EGSIAASGDVKVTD
+3039 
-3053 SKLEMGANG
+3053 
-3062 GTLTFGDAT
+3062 
-3071 DTTNPALDVANGS
+3071 DVANGS

-3109 SQEGKVTFGEVTDTT
+3109 SQEGEVTFGEVTDTT

-3165 SMDSL
+3165 LMGSL

-3263 ITIGNNSTTT
+3263 ITIGNNNTTT

-3350 NGKNAKTTIASNGGD
+3350 NGKNVKTTIASNGGD

-3425 ITDKSAIQGGSVTA
+3425 ITDKSSIRGGSVST
-3439 GKINIHDNDKDTII
+3439 GKINIHDNEKAMEIV
-3453 KSTVGNISTKDI
+3453 STVGNISTKDI
-3465 SIVDNNGKLT
+3465 SVKDNNGELT
-3475 AVGAKGGITTNNG
+3475 NIQAKGGITTNNG
-3488 KVNVANSNLQMVA
+3488 NVDVANSNLQLIA
-3501 ENGDVNLG
+3501 QDGDVSLG

-3529 MSGDITV
+3529 TSGNIKV
-3536 RDTVGGETPTE
+3536 SDTAAGNIPTE

-3744 QAGGALTFGDASD
+3744 KAGGALTFGDASD

-3764 VNDGSAKIYAKND
+3764 VNDGSATILAKND
-3777 ILANGNIDVSK
+3777 ITANGNIDVSK

-3793 HSEEGGVTLGEE
+3793 QSKEGGVTLGEE

-3819 AYVVAK
+3819 AKISA
-3825 DALTMNGDVDMSSI
+3825 DDGALIIKGDVDMTAI
-3839 TLIPNT
+3839 TADALM
-3845 TPENPKYGAV
+3845 
-3855 LQGKSV
+3855 QGKSV

-3869 DNTIDS
+3869 DNTKDS

-3956 FGTILNAENGDVA
+3956 FGTILKAKNGDVE

-4004 SQAYVI
+4004 SRAYVI

-4214 DVNKLIGTIQGTVKD
+4214 DVNKLIGTIQGKVKD

-4292 KAKDAY
+4292 KAKDAF

-4328 NEKFAVDNNMT
+4328 NEKFAVNNNMT

-4429 INGADGATITVNSNL
+4429 ITGADGATITVNSNL

-4465 VSGVSFGLQGETVYS
+4465 VSGVSFGLQGETAYS
-4480 TVLAN
+4480 TALAN

-4752 LTVDYRFNICDDADY
+4752 LTVDYRFNICDNADY

>member
-33 LNDYMTNKDSDKQT
+33 LNDYMTNKDNDKQT
-47 GVIQNDITTTAGITS
+47 GVIQNDITTTTGITS

-95 VGGDKFTINNTI
+95 VGGDTFTINNTI

-113 LTNSNA
+113 LTNGNA

-137 GAKFTANNVTAS
+137 GAKFTANNVSAS
-149 LLSIAKDTSLTLKD
+149 SLSIAKDTSLTLND

-174 SATLNVQ
+174 SAALNVQ

-189 TVSNYAILN
+189 TVSNSAILN

-203 VSSTLVGNSNSTIT
+203 VSSTLVGNSNSKIT
-217 AMKKVDGVNT
+217 AMKMVDGVNT
-227 GAITV
+227 GEITV

-283 NIGNGSTVKANTVN
+283 NIDNDSTVKANTVN
-297 AKTIVSDGKLIIG
+297 AKTINSKGKIIIG
-310 KDGTEVSYVN
+310 KDGAEVSYVN

-349 SGGTDINFNGK
+349 SGGKDINFNGK

-370 TSSNATVTINN
+370 TSADATVTIND

-437 DSVINVSSSG
+437 GSVINVSSSE

-452 LDNINHDTNSNFG
+452 FDNINHDTNSNFG

-478 AGIKGSQWVSGQIY
+478 AGIKGFQWVSGQIY

-600 TSHIILNGG
+600 TSHILLNGG

-627 DNAKNQKGTLRKV
+627 DNAKDQKGTLRKV
-640 GSSQLELGTEGV
+640 GSSALDLGTEGV
-652 KSSLNVDTIIIGEDK
+652 KSSLNVDTVIIGEDK

-677 SGLVTVQQLINTEHF
+677 SGLVTVQQLLNTEHF
-692 IVSGDSTV
+692 KVSGDSTV

-727 RTSNEIKDNNGPVLN
+727 RTANEIKENSGPVLN
-742 LKKGTLIADVI
+742 LRQGTLIADEI

-786 VKSDNAIRIY
+786 VKTDNAIRIY

-821 FGGAVGSQAHWNIKN
+821 FGSAVGSQAHWNIKN
-836 KEVVQRFK
+836 KDVVQRFK

-850 GIKLDYELKEGG
+850 GIRLDYELENGG
-862 IFHNKGSILIGDYT
+862 IFHNKGNIIIGDYT
-876 NFGFNDGDHPLN
+876 NFGFDDGNHPLK
-888 LTGDDIGNHVKFK
+888 LTGEDIGNHVKLA

-929 AASYLEEEKDGTVI
+929 AASYIEEEKGGGVV
-943 VTKYDGNGGAIYNT
+943 VTNRLGSGGAIYNT

-966 KTKFDSNGAGV
+966 KTKFDKNGAGQS
-977 IGGAIYNEA
+977 GGAIYNDA

-1011 TTNKAGRLGGA
+1011 TTNKAGRVGGA

-1053 RNDLFFHKAEG
+1053 RNDLFFHNAEG
-1064 GALYI
+1064 GALYV
-1069 AENSTVDIGAH
+1069 AKNSTVDIGAH

-1135 TQKGVVTGNVFYT
+1135 TKNGVATGNIFYT

-1176 GLYNAEFNSNQALFG
+1176 GLYNAEFNDNQALFG

-1201 KDSDKQLAI
+1201 NESDKQLAI

-1219 ANRGVEIFYDA
+1219 ANRGIEIFYDA

-1244 GAIYNAGHKVY
+1244 GAIYNAGHKVS

-1284 KTHKNAQGE
+1284 KTYLNAQGE
-1293 TVKNEATKIKVKNS
+1293 PVKNEATKIKVKNS

-1328 LELSDSTFNKNSA
+1328 LELSDSSFNKNSA

-1348 NSEGEY
+1348 NSEGEN

-1418 STSSYDNEVIGFEF
+1418 STSSYNNEVIGFEF

-1475 FTYAFAKDGEEVQSE
+1475 FTYAFAKDGKEVQSE

-1767 SLLDKST
+1767 SLLGKST

-1926 AKSIVKTNDTSKTD
+1926 AKSIVKTNNTSKTD

-2080 ANSKGGVFSISSG
+2080 ANSKGGVFSVSSG

-2526 KDGNTVRNTVKIG
+2526 KNGNTVRNTVKIG

-2550 TNVDASDEIINI
+2550 TNVDASDEIIDI

-2663 KESGNLIKENASKTT
+2663 KESGNLIKKNASKTT

-2743 NGIGNKII
+2743 NGIGNEII

-2897 TTNPALSVINGSAY
+2897 TTNPAL
-2911 IDAGKHLTIN
+2911 
-2921 GDVTANGQDRTD
+2921 
-2933 ALLALKAKGNITADD
+2933 
-2948 ITASNLSDMYIRSTE
+2948 
-2963 GSVGLGDLTL
+2963 
-2973 TNVAV
+2973 
-2978 KTLDSTTE
+2978 
-2986 QHASVILADKGSIT
+2986 
-3000 VKDITLTDMKTNP
+3000 
-3013 TYIQAKDNI
+3013 
-3022 SAGKIT
+3022 
-3028 LDSASINMISK
+3028 
-3039 EGSIAASGDVKVTD
+3039 
-3053 SKLEMGANG
+3053 
-3062 GTLTFGDAT
+3062 
-3071 DTTNPALDVANGS
+3071 DVANGS

-3165 SMDSL
+3165 SMGSL

-3263 ITIGNNSTTT
+3263 ITIGNNNTTT

-3350 NGKNAKTTIASNGGD
+3350 NGKNVKTTIASNGGD

-3425 ITDKSAIQGGSVTA
+3425 ITDKSSIRGGSVST
-3439 GKINIHDNDKDTII
+3439 GKINIHDNEKAMEIV
-3453 KSTVGNISTKDI
+3453 STVGNISTKDI
-3465 SIVDNNGKLT
+3465 SVKDNNGELT
-3475 AVGAKGGITTNNG
+3475 NIQAKGGITTNNG
-3488 KVNVANSNLQMVA
+3488 NVDVANSNLQLIA
-3501 ENGDVNLG
+3501 QDGDVNLG

-3529 MSGDITV
+3529 TSGNIKV
-3536 RDTVGGETPTE
+3536 SDTAAGNIPTE

-3637 TASNLA
+3637 TAANLA

-3735 KADTSNIMM
+3735 KADTSNIIMS
-3744 QAGGALTFGDASD
+3744 AGGALTFGDASD

-3764 VNDGSAKIYAKND
+3764 VNDGSAKISAKND

-3793 HSEEGGVTLGEE
+3793 HSKEGGVTLGEE

-3819 AYVVAK
+3819 AKISA
-3825 DALTMNGDVDMSSI
+3825 DDGALIIKGDVDMTAI
-3839 TLIPNT
+3839 TADALM
-3845 TPENPKYGAV
+3845 
-3855 LQGKSV
+3855 QGKSV

-3869 DNTIDS
+3869 DNTKNS

-4004 SQAYVI
+4004 SRAYVI

-4214 DVNKLIGTIQGTVKD
+4214 DVNKLIGTIQGKVKD

-4292 KAKDAY
+4292 KAKDAF

-4429 INGADGATITVNSNL
+4429 ITGADGATITVNSNL

-4465 VSGVSFGLQGETVYS
+4465 VSGVSFGLQGETAYS
-4480 TVLAN
+4480 TALAN

-4582 DMHQVGGKVDS
+4582 DMHQVGGKIDS

-4752 LTVDYRFNICDDADY
+4752 LTVDYRFNICDNADY

>member
-33 LNDYMTNKDSDKQT
+33 LNDYMTNKDNDKQT

-95 VGGDKFTINNTI
+95 VGGDTFTINNTI

-113 LTNSNA
+113 LTNGNA

-149 LLSIAKDTSLTLKD
+149 SLSIAKDTSLTLND

-174 SATLNVQ
+174 SAALNVQ

-189 TVSNYAILN
+189 TVSNSAILN

-203 VSSTLVGNSNSTIT
+203 VSSTLVGNSNSKIT
-217 AMKKVDGVNT
+217 AMKMVDGVNT
-227 GAITV
+227 GEITV

-283 NIGNGSTVKANTVN
+283 NIDNDSTVKANTVN
-297 AKTIVSDGKLIIG
+297 AKTINSKGKIIIG
-310 KDGTEVSYVN
+310 KDGAEVSYVN

-349 SGGTDINFNGK
+349 SGGKDINFNGK

-370 TSSNATVTINN
+370 TSADATVTIND

-437 DSVINVSSSG
+437 GSVINVSSSE

-452 LDNINHDTNSNFG
+452 FDNINHDTNSNFG

-478 AGIKGSQWVSGQIY
+478 AGIKGFQWVSGQIY

-600 TSHIILNGG
+600 TSHILLNGG

-627 DNAKNQKGTLRKV
+627 DNAKDQKGTLRKV
-640 GSSQLELGTEGV
+640 GSSALDLGTEGV
-652 KSSLNVDTIIIGEDK
+652 KSSLNVDTVIIGEDK

-677 SGLVTVQQLINTEHF
+677 SGLVTVQQLLNTEHF
-692 IVSGDSTV
+692 IVSGNSTV

-718 NAGSEIRFK
+718 NAGSEIRFN
-727 RTSNEIKDNNGPVLN
+727 RTANEIKENNGPVLN
-742 LKKGTLIADVI
+742 LRQGTLIADKI

-786 VKSDNAIRIY
+786 VKTDNAIRIY

-821 FGGAVGSQAHWNIKN
+821 FGSAVGSQAHWNIKN

-850 GIKLDYELKEGG
+850 GIRLDYELEEGG
-862 IFHNKGSILIGDYT
+862 IFHNKGNIIIGDYT
-876 NFGFNDGDHPLN
+876 NFGFDEGNHPLK
-888 LTGDDIGNHVKFK
+888 LTGDDIGNHVKLA

-916 EGTANDVKFINNS
+916 EGTANDVKFIDNS
-929 AASYLEEEKDGTVI
+929 AASYIEEEKGGGVV
-943 VTKYDGNGGAIYNT
+943 VTDRLGSGGAIYNT

-966 KTKFDSNGAGV
+966 KTKFDKNGAGQS
-977 IGGAIYNEA
+977 GGAIYNDA

-1011 TTNKAGRLGGA
+1011 TTNKAGRVGGA

-1053 RNDLFFHKAEG
+1053 RNDLFFHNAEG
-1064 GALYI
+1064 GALYV
-1069 AENSTVDIGAH
+1069 AKNSTVDIGAH

-1085 SFSSYSGGAISNHE
+1085 NFSSYSGGAISNHE

-1135 TQKGVVTGNVFYT
+1135 TKNGVATGNIFYT

-1176 GLYNAEFNSNQALFG
+1176 GLYNAEFNDNQALFG

-1201 KDSDKQLAI
+1201 NESDKQLAI

-1219 ANRGVEIFYDA
+1219 ANRGIEIFYDA

-1244 GAIYNAGHKVY
+1244 GAIYNAGHKVS

-1275 NYKDKNGLL
+1275 NYKDKDGLL
-1284 KTHKNAQGE
+1284 KTYLNAQGE
-1293 TVKNEATKIKVKNS
+1293 PVKNEATKIKVKNS

-1328 LELSDSTFNKNSA
+1328 LELSDSSFNKNSA

-1348 NSEGEY
+1348 NSEGEN

-1418 STSSYDNEVIGFEF
+1418 STSSYNNEVIGFEF

-1475 FTYAFAKDGEEVQSE
+1475 FTYAFAKDGKEVQSE

-1767 SLLDKST
+1767 SLLGKST

-1926 AKSIVKTNDTSKTD
+1926 AKSIVKTNNTSKTD

-2526 KDGNTVRNTVKIG
+2526 KNGNTVRNTVKIG

-2663 KESGNLIKENASKTT
+2663 KESGNLIKKNASKTT
-2678 LTGAKTDLSGFHG
+2678 LSGAKTDLSGFHG

-2706 TEDKKFAEDTKFDLS
+2706 TEDKKFAKDTKFDLS

-2743 NGIGNKII
+2743 NGIGNEII

-2770 IKFTTD
+2770 IKFTKD

-2811 FSTISGV
+2811 FSTISGG
-2818 KQESVGGLK
+2818 KQESAGGLK

-2882 ATSTDGSITFGDATD
+2882 ATSTDGSI
-2897 TTNPALSVINGSAY
+2897 
-2911 IDAGKHLTIN
+2911 
-2921 GDVTANGQDRTD
+2921 
-2933 ALLALKAKGNITADD
+2933 
-2948 ITASNLSDMYIRSTE
+2948 
-2963 GSVGLGDLTL
+2963 
-2973 TNVAV
+2973 
-2978 KTLDSTTE
+2978 
-2986 QHASVILADKGSIT
+2986 
-3000 VKDITLTDMKTNP
+3000 
-3013 TYIQAKDNI
+3013 
-3022 SAGKIT
+3022 
-3028 LDSASINMISK
+3028 
-3039 EGSIAASGDVKVTD
+3039 
-3053 SKLEMGANG
+3053 
-3062 GTLTFGDAT
+3062 TFGDAT

-3165 SMDSL
+3165 SMGSL

-3350 NGKNAKTTIASNGGD
+3350 NGKNVKTTIASNGGD

-3425 ITDKSAIQGGSVTA
+3425 ITDKSSIRGGSVST
-3439 GKINIHDNDKDTII
+3439 GKINIHDNEKAMEIV
-3453 KSTVGNISTKDI
+3453 STVGNISTKDI
-3465 SIVDNNGKLT
+3465 SVKDNNGELT
-3475 AVGAKGGITTNNG
+3475 NIQAKGGIITNNG
-3488 KVNVANSNLQMVA
+3488 NVDVANSNLQLIA
-3501 ENGDVNLG
+3501 QDGDVSLG

-3529 MSGDITV
+3529 TSGNIKV
-3536 RDTVGGETPTE
+3536 SDTAAGNIPTE

-3605 NYTAGDIIANVA
+3605 NYTVGDIIANVA

-3735 KADTSNIMM
+3735 KADTSNIIMS
-3744 QAGGALTFGDASD
+3744 AGGALTFGDASD

-3764 VNDGSAKIYAKND
+3764 VNDGSAKISAKND

-3793 HSEEGGVTLGEE
+3793 HSKEGGVTLGEE

-3819 AYVVAK
+3819 AKISA
-3825 DALTMNGDVDMSSI
+3825 DDGALIIKGDVDMTAI
-3839 TLIPNT
+3839 TADALM
-3845 TPENPKYGAV
+3845 
-3855 LQGKSV
+3855 QGKSV

-3869 DNTIDS
+3869 DNTKNS

-4004 SQAYVI
+4004 SRAYVI

-4093 GAEGNVSIDGI
+4093 GEEGNVSIDGI

-4214 DVNKLIGTIQGTVKD
+4214 DVNKLIGTIQGKVKD

-4292 KAKDAY
+4292 KAKDAF

-4382 TMVSLQNNQA
+4382 TMVSIQNNQA

-4429 INGADGATITVNSNL
+4429 ITGADGATITVNSNL

-4465 VSGVSFGLQGETVYS
+4465 VSGVSFGLQGETAYS
-4480 TVLAN
+4480 TALAN

-4752 LTVDYRFNICDDADY
+4752 LTVDYRFNICDNADY

>member
-33 LNDYMTNKDSDKQT
+33 LNDYMTNKDNDKQT
-47 GVIQNDITTTAGITS
+47 GVIQNDITTTTGITS

-95 VGGDKFTINNTI
+95 VGGDTFTINNTI

-113 LTNSNA
+113 LTNGNA

-149 LLSIAKDTSLTLKD
+149 SLSIAKDTSLTLND

-174 SATLNVQ
+174 SAALNVQ

-189 TVSNYAILN
+189 TVSNSAILN

-203 VSSTLVGNSNSTIT
+203 VSSTLVGNSNSKIT
-217 AMKKVDGVNT
+217 AMKMVDGVNT
-227 GAITV
+227 GEITV

-283 NIGNGSTVKANTVN
+283 NIDNDSTVKANTVN
-297 AKTIVSDGKLIIG
+297 AKTINSKGKIIIG
-310 KDGTEVSYVN
+310 KDGAEVSYVN

-349 SGGTDINFNGK
+349 SGGKDINFNGK

-370 TSSNATVTINN
+370 TSAVATVTIND

-437 DSVINVSSSG
+437 GSVINVSSSE

-452 LDNINHDTNSNFG
+452 FDNINHDTNSNFG

-478 AGIKGSQWVSGQIY
+478 AGIKGFQWVSGQIY

-574 DSGITVNSGSN
+574 DSGITVNSGLN

-600 TSHIILNGG
+600 TSHILLNGG

-627 DNAKNQKGTLRKV
+627 DNAKDQKGTLRKV
-640 GSSQLELGTEGV
+640 GSSALDLGTEGV
-652 KSSLNVDTIIIGEDK
+652 KSSLNVDTVIIGEDK

-677 SGLVTVQQLINTEHF
+677 SGLVTVQQLLNTEHF
-692 IVSGDSTV
+692 IVSGNSTV

-718 NAGSEIRFK
+718 NAGSEIRFN
-727 RTSNEIKDNNGPVLN
+727 RTANEIKENNGPVLN
-742 LKKGTLIADVI
+742 LRQGTLIADKI

-786 VKSDNAIRIY
+786 VKTDNAIRIY

-821 FGGAVGSQAHWNIKN
+821 FGSAVGSQAHWNIKN

-850 GIKLDYELKEGG
+850 GIRLDYELEEGG
-862 IFHNKGSILIGDYT
+862 IFHNKGNIIIGDYT
-876 NFGFNDGDHPLN
+876 NFGFDDGNHPLK
-888 LTGDDIGNHVKFK
+888 LTGDDIGNHVKLA

-916 EGTANDVKFINNS
+916 EGTANDVKFIDNS
-929 AASYLEEEKDGTVI
+929 AASYIEEEKEGGVV
-943 VTKYDGNGGAIYNT
+943 VTSRLGSGGAIYNT

-966 KTKFDSNGAGV
+966 KTKFDKNGAGQS
-977 IGGAIYNEA
+977 GGAIYNDA

-1011 TTNKAGRLGGA
+1011 TTNKAGRVGGA

-1053 RNDLFFHKAEG
+1053 RNDLFFHNAEG
-1064 GALYI
+1064 GALYV
-1069 AENSTVDIGAH
+1069 AKNSTVDIGAH
-1080 SGIFN
+1080 SGMFN
-1085 SFSSYSGGAISNHE
+1085 NFSSYSGGAISNHE

-1135 TQKGVVTGNVFYT
+1135 TKNGVATGNIFYT

-1176 GLYNAEFNSNQALFG
+1176 GLYNAEFNDNQALFG

-1201 KDSDKQLAI
+1201 NESDKQLAI

-1219 ANRGVEIFYDA
+1219 ANRGIEIFYDA

-1244 GAIYNAGHKVY
+1244 GAIYNAGHKVS

-1284 KTHKNAQGE
+1284 KTYLNAQGE
-1293 TVKNEATKIKVKNS
+1293 PVKNEATKIKVKNS

-1328 LELSDSTFNKNSA
+1328 LELSDSSFNKNSA

-1348 NSEGEY
+1348 NSEGEN

-1418 STSSYDNEVIGFEF
+1418 STSSYNNEVIGFEF

-1475 FTYAFAKDGEEVQSE
+1475 FTYAFAKDGKEVQSE

-1767 SLLDKST
+1767 SLLGKST

-1926 AKSIVKTNDTSKTD
+1926 AKSIVKTNNTSKTD

-2526 KDGNTVRNTVKIG
+2526 KNGNTVRNTVKIG

-2663 KESGNLIKENASKTT
+2663 KESGNLIKKNASKTT

-2743 NGIGNKII
+2743 NGIGNEII

-2770 IKFTTD
+2770 IKFTKD

-2897 TTNPALSVINGSAY
+2897 TTNPAL
-2911 IDAGKHLTIN
+2911 
-2921 GDVTANGQDRTD
+2921 
-2933 ALLALKAKGNITADD
+2933 
-2948 ITASNLSDMYIRSTE
+2948 
-2963 GSVGLGDLTL
+2963 
-2973 TNVAV
+2973 
-2978 KTLDSTTE
+2978 
-2986 QHASVILADKGSIT
+2986 
-3000 VKDITLTDMKTNP
+3000 
-3013 TYIQAKDNI
+3013 
-3022 SAGKIT
+3022 
-3028 LDSASINMISK
+3028 
-3039 EGSIAASGDVKVTD
+3039 
-3053 SKLEMGANG
+3053 
-3062 GTLTFGDAT
+3062 
-3071 DTTNPALDVANGS
+3071 DVANGS

-3165 SMDSL
+3165 SMGSL

-3232 IADTGNINIDG
+3232 IADTDNINIDG

-3350 NGKNAKTTIASNGGD
+3350 NGKNVKTTIASNGGD

-3475 AVGAKGGITTNNG
+3475 AISSKGGITTNNG

-3735 KADTSNIMM
+3735 KADTSNIIMS
-3744 QAGGALTFGDASD
+3744 AGGALTFGDASD

-3764 VNDGSAKIYAKND
+3764 VNDGSATILAKND
-3777 ILANGNIDVSK
+3777 ITANGNIDVSK

-3793 HSEEGGVTLGEE
+3793 HSKEGGVTLGEE

-3819 AYVVAK
+3819 AKISA
-3825 DALTMNGDVDMSSI
+3825 DDGALIIKGDVDMTAI
-3839 TLIPNT
+3839 TADALM
-3845 TPENPKYGAV
+3845 
-3855 LQGKSV
+3855 QGKSV

-3869 DNTIDS
+3869 DNTKNS

-3969 LNKVSVNN
+3969 LNKISVNN

-4004 SQAYVI
+4004 SRAYVI

-4214 DVNKLIGTIQGTVKD
+4214 DVNKLIGTIQGKVKD

-4292 KAKDAY
+4292 KAKDAF

-4429 INGADGATITVNSNL
+4429 ITGADGATITVNSNL

-4465 VSGVSFGLQGETVYS
+4465 VSGVSFGLQGETAYS
-4480 TVLAN
+4480 TALAN

-4582 DMHQVGGKVDS
+4582 DMHQVGGKIDS

-4752 LTVDYRFNICDDADY
+4752 LTVDYRFNICDNADY

>member
-33 LNDYMTNKDSDKQT
+33 LNDYMTNKDNDKQT

-95 VGGDKFTINNTI
+95 VGGDTFTINNTI

-113 LTNSNA
+113 LTNGNA

-149 LLSIAKDTSLTLKD
+149 SLSIAKDTSLTLND

-174 SATLNVQ
+174 SAALNVQ

-189 TVSNYAILN
+189 TVSNSAILN

-203 VSSTLVGNSNSTIT
+203 VSSTLVGNSNSKIT
-217 AMKKVDGVNT
+217 AMKMVDGVNT
-227 GAITV
+227 GEITV

-283 NIGNGSTVKANTVN
+283 NIDNDSTVKANTVN
-297 AKTIVSDGKLIIG
+297 AKTINSKGKIIIG
-310 KDGTEVSYVN
+310 KDGAEVSYVN

-349 SGGTDINFNGK
+349 SGGKDINFNGK

-370 TSSNATVTINN
+370 TSADATVTIND

-437 DSVINVSSSG
+437 GSVINVSSSE

-452 LDNINHDTNSNFG
+452 FDNINHDTNSNFG

-478 AGIKGSQWVSGQIY
+478 AGIKGFQWVSGQIY

-600 TSHIILNGG
+600 TSHILLNGG
-609 ELRIFGNN
+609 ELRIFGNS

-627 DNAKNQKGTLRKV
+627 DNAKDQKGTLRKV
-640 GSSQLELGTEGV
+640 GSSALDLGTEGV
-652 KSSLNVDTIIIGEDK
+652 KSSLNVDTVIIGEDK

-677 SGLVTVQQLINTEHF
+677 SGLVTVQQLLNTEHF
-692 IVSGDSTV
+692 KVSGDSTV
-700 DVKIVKADEDDP
+700 DVKIVKADEDAP

-727 RTSNEIKDNNGPVLN
+727 RTANEIKENSGPVLN
-742 LKKGTLIADVI
+742 LRQGTLIADEI

-786 VKSDNAIRIY
+786 VKTDNAIRIY

-821 FGGAVGSQAHWNIKN
+821 FGSAVGSQAHWNIKN
-836 KEVVQRFK
+836 KDVVQRFK

-850 GIKLDYELKEGG
+850 GIRLDYELENGG
-862 IFHNKGSILIGDYT
+862 IFHNKGNIIIGDYT
-876 NFGFNDGDHPLN
+876 NFGFDDGNHPLK
-888 LTGDDIGNHVKFK
+888 LTGEDIGNHVKLA

-929 AASYLEEEKDGTVI
+929 AASYIEEEKGGGVV
-943 VTKYDGNGGAIYNT
+943 VTNRLGSGGAIYNT

-966 KTKFDSNGAGV
+966 KTKFDKNGAGQS
-977 IGGAIYNEA
+977 GGAIYNDA

-1011 TTNKAGRLGGA
+1011 TTNKAGRVGGA

-1053 RNDLFFHKAEG
+1053 RNDLFFHNAEG
-1064 GALYI
+1064 GALYV
-1069 AENSTVDIGAH
+1069 AKNSTVDIGAH
-1080 SGIFN
+1080 SGMFN
-1085 SFSSYSGGAISNHE
+1085 NFSSYSGGAISNHE

-1135 TQKGVVTGNVFYT
+1135 TKNGVATGNIFYT

-1176 GLYNAEFNSNQALFG
+1176 GLYNAEFNDNQALFG

-1201 KDSDKQLAI
+1201 NESDKQLAI

-1219 ANRGVEIFYDA
+1219 ANRGIEIFYDA

-1244 GAIYNAGHKVY
+1244 GAIYNAGHKVF

-1284 KTHKNAQGE
+1284 KTYLNAQGE
-1293 TVKNEATKIKVKNS
+1293 PVKNEATKIKVKNS

-1328 LELSDSTFNKNSA
+1328 LELSDSSFNKNSA

-1348 NSEGEY
+1348 NSEGEN

-1418 STSSYDNEVIGFEF
+1418 STSSYNNEVIGFEF

-1475 FTYAFAKDGEEVQSE
+1475 FTYAFAKDGKEVQSE

-1767 SLLDKST
+1767 SLLGKST

-1926 AKSIVKTNDTSKTD
+1926 AKSIVKTNNTSKTD

-2080 ANSKGGVFSISSG
+2080 ANSKGGVFSVSSG

-2281 ALTQKFVDVVDEQTG
+2281 AHTQKFVDVVDEQTG

-2526 KDGNTVRNTVKIG
+2526 KNGNTVRNTVKIG

-2663 KESGNLIKENASKTT
+2663 KESGNLIKKNASKTT

-2743 NGIGNKII
+2743 NGIGNEII

-2761 LKITNDKGS
+2761 LKVTNDKGS

-2897 TTNPALSVINGSAY
+2897 TTNPAL
-2911 IDAGKHLTIN
+2911 
-2921 GDVTANGQDRTD
+2921 
-2933 ALLALKAKGNITADD
+2933 
-2948 ITASNLSDMYIRSTE
+2948 
-2963 GSVGLGDLTL
+2963 
-2973 TNVAV
+2973 
-2978 KTLDSTTE
+2978 
-2986 QHASVILADKGSIT
+2986 
-3000 VKDITLTDMKTNP
+3000 
-3013 TYIQAKDNI
+3013 
-3022 SAGKIT
+3022 
-3028 LDSASINMISK
+3028 
-3039 EGSIAASGDVKVTD
+3039 
-3053 SKLEMGANG
+3053 
-3062 GTLTFGDAT
+3062 
-3071 DTTNPALDVANGS
+3071 DVANGS

-3165 SMDSL
+3165 SMGSL

-3183 ATNEKLAI
+3183 ATNEKIAI

-3350 NGKNAKTTIASNGGD
+3350 NGKNVKTTIASNGGD

-3475 AVGAKGGITTNNG
+3475 AISSKGGITTNNG

-3622 IAQILADGNITIQDI
+3622 IAQILADGNISIQDI

-3735 KADTSNIMM
+3735 KADTSNIIMS
-3744 QAGGALTFGDASD
+3744 AGGALTFGDASD

-3764 VNDGSAKIYAKND
+3764 VNDGSAKISAKND

-3793 HSEEGGVTLGEE
+3793 HSKEGGVTLGEE

-3819 AYVVAK
+3819 ANISAN
-3825 DALTMNGDVDMSSI
+3825 DGALIIKGDVDMTAI

-3845 TPENPKYGAV
+3845 TPENPQYGAV

-3869 DNTIDS
+3869 ENTKDS
-3875 VINATE
+3875 VIKATE
-3881 GDVSIKSITLTNNK
+3881 GDISIKSITLTNNQSTSAAGAV
-3895 ETVDGKTTNKT
+3895 ENRWTQIVAEDG
-3906 ITINATD
+3906 D
-3913 GSINVDKDIIV
+3913 INVTKDINV
-3924 SSSNLNM
+3924 LSSNLLINAENGSISANDFIIKDSKIDGTTANSKYDAGTI
-3931 LADNGIKGNNLTV
+3931 LASGVGNIELNSVSVADSVVRIRSVSGNIDIDKSITV
-3944 SDSVSGDSSNPT
+3944 SDTKSTTPSLDYADYLQTVINSEEGDVSVGRGVVTSEA
-3956 FGTILNAENGDVA
+3956 GTPVDIITANTNTYVTVQGYDINLGNSTTDTAIKAKESLLIMEAGNDLNAENTA
-3969 LNKVSVNN
+3969 LVVNDAGVS
-3977 AMAAIQ
+3977 
-3983 SSAGNV
+3983 
-3989 NIKDSLTVTTDSETE
+3989 LE
-4004 SQAYVI
+4004 
-4010 AENGK
+4010 AEGALK
-4015 VSIGEGVTSSTSGV
+4015 IGSITSSTSAAGLESGNV
-4029 DTGII
+4029 AGIYAISNSGNVEVNGNI
-4034 SAGENSNVT
+4034 SASY
-4043 VVGND
+4043 
-4048 VKLGNATTKTAI
+4048 
-4060 NAGINSTVQIQ
+4060 ST
-4071 SINNVDAAN
+4071 
-4080 TKVVAMGSTVGIY
+4080 
-4093 GAEGNVSIDGI
+4093 
-4104 TSQMS
+4104 
-4109 KVAVNAGKKLN
+4109 
-4120 VKGSVN
+4120 
-4126 STGSLLSL
+4126 
-4134 IGLEETH
+4134 IGLESETG
-4141 IGGSVT
+4141 IAIKGKVDLQNSNAAIVSVGDVAIDGT
-4147 ATDSS
+4147 VTLKNTVASTGTTSATGVSRFLNNNSSS
-4152 STIGSNGDVTFDKNV
+4152 STLRT
-4167 SFKNTVLTSGN
+4167 
-4178 SNVDLQV
+4178 
-4185 GSISTALTASGTS
+4185 
-4198 TTSNETTEA
+4198 
-4207 NNDTPNL
+4207 NNDTPDAEVNEYIAQIQEAVSDIDPHYTIDGNKVNIKGNL
-4214 DVNKLIGTIQGTVKD
+4214 DVDLSVVKIGDNDNLSKL
-4229 IEEYNSTIEGKNV
+4229 E
-4242 TVKGSLNA
+4242 VKGN
-4250 TNDLLAIGRGHAVE
+4250 
-4264 KLAVNGDTTL
+4264 TTI
-4274 DNSVVMINSSGDV
+4274 DDSVVMINASGDV
-4287 VTNGL
+4287 VTNGFTSKDSIIGVNAKNL
-4292 KAKDAY
+4292 KASNMS
-4298 VFINAKDIKAKDID
+4298 I
-4312 TSVSDSS
+4312 SSSS
-4319 KFISYLETA
+4319 KDSPAYFEMA
-4328 NEKFAVDNNMT
+4328 NGNVDVKNNMVLS
-4339 MKNTILNSKY
+4339 NTILNAKN
-4349 TTNIAVG
+4349 TTNVVVG
-4356 GAGDFN
+4356 GTGSFN
-4362 TTVLNI
+4362 YAYLNI
-4368 PNANAQFGSLKTEN
+4368 PNASAQFGALKTKDTVVN
-4382 TMVSLQNNQA
+4382 LRNNDA
-4392 NNTISVTGDY
+4392 HNTIN
-4402 TVAGDNLFYMDFDP
+4402 VAGNYEVSGDNLYYMDFDP

-4429 INGADGATITVNSNL
+4429 ITGADGATITVNSNL

-4465 VSGVSFGLQGETVYS
+4465 VSGVSFGLQGETAYS
-4480 TVLAN
+4480 TALAN

-4752 LTVDYRFNICDDADY
+4752 LTVDYRFNICDNADY

-4814 LNLGMRWMVGDGRNP
+4814 LNLGIRWMVGDGRNP

>member
-33 LNDYMTNKDSDKQT
+33 LNDYMTNKDNDKQT
-47 GVIQNDITTTAGITS
+47 GVIQNDITTTTGITS

-95 VGGDKFTINNTI
+95 VGGDTFTINNTI

-113 LTNSNA
+113 LTNGNA

-137 GAKFTANNVTAS
+137 GAKFTANNVSAS
-149 LLSIAKDTSLTLKD
+149 SLSIAKDTSLTLND

-174 SATLNVQ
+174 SAALNVQ

-189 TVSNYAILN
+189 TVSNSAILN

-203 VSSTLVGNSNSTIT
+203 VSSTLVGNSNSKIT
-217 AMKKVDGVNT
+217 AMKMVDGVNT
-227 GAITV
+227 GEITV

-283 NIGNGSTVKANTVN
+283 NIDNDSTVKANTVN
-297 AKTIVSDGKLIIG
+297 AKTINSKGKIIIG
-310 KDGTEVSYVN
+310 KDGAEVSYVN

-349 SGGTDINFNGK
+349 SGGKDINFNGK

-370 TSSNATVTINN
+370 TSADATVTIND

-437 DSVINVSSSG
+437 GSVINVSSSE

-452 LDNINHDTNSNFG
+452 FDNINHDTNSNFG

-478 AGIKGSQWVSGQIY
+478 AGIKGFQWVSGQIY

-600 TSHIILNGG
+600 TSHILLNGG

-627 DNAKNQKGTLRKV
+627 DNAKDQKGTLRKV
-640 GSSQLELGTEGV
+640 GSSALDLGTEGV
-652 KSSLNVDTIIIGEDK
+652 KSSLNVDTVIIGEDK

-677 SGLVTVQQLINTEHF
+677 SGLVTVQQLLNTEHF
-692 IVSGDSTV
+692 KVSGDSTV

-727 RTSNEIKDNNGPVLN
+727 RTANEIKENSGPVLN
-742 LKKGTLIADVI
+742 LRQGTLIADEI

-786 VKSDNAIRIY
+786 VKTDNAIRIY

-821 FGGAVGSQAHWNIKN
+821 FGSAVGSQAHWNIKN
-836 KEVVQRFK
+836 KDVVQRFK

-850 GIKLDYELKEGG
+850 GIRLDYELENGG
-862 IFHNKGSILIGDYT
+862 IFHNKGNIIIGDYT
-876 NFGFNDGDHPLN
+876 NFGFDDGNHPLK
-888 LTGDDIGNHVKFK
+888 LTGEDIGNHVKLA

-929 AASYLEEEKDGTVI
+929 AASYIEEEKGGGVV
-943 VTKYDGNGGAIYNT
+943 VTNRLGSGGAIYNT

-966 KTKFDSNGAGV
+966 KTKFDKNGAGQS
-977 IGGAIYNEA
+977 GGAIYNDA

-1011 TTNKAGRLGGA
+1011 TTNKAGRVGGA

-1053 RNDLFFHKAEG
+1053 RNDLFFHNAEG
-1064 GALYI
+1064 GALYV
-1069 AENSTVDIGAH
+1069 AKNSTVDIGAH

-1135 TQKGVVTGNVFYT
+1135 TKNGVATGNIFYT

-1176 GLYNAEFNSNQALFG
+1176 GLYNAEFNDNQALFG

-1201 KDSDKQLAI
+1201 NESDKQLAI

-1219 ANRGVEIFYDA
+1219 ANRGIEIFYDA

-1244 GAIYNAGHKVY
+1244 GAIYNAGHKVS

-1284 KTHKNAQGE
+1284 KTYLNAQGE
-1293 TVKNEATKIKVKNS
+1293 PVKNEATKIKVKNS

-1328 LELSDSTFNKNSA
+1328 LELSDSSFNKNSA

-1348 NSEGEY
+1348 NSEGEN

-1418 STSSYDNEVIGFEF
+1418 STSSYNNEVIGFEF

-1475 FTYAFAKDGEEVQSE
+1475 FTYAFAKDGKEVQSE

-1767 SLLDKST
+1767 SLLGKST

-1926 AKSIVKTNDTSKTD
+1926 AKSIVKTNNTSKTD

-2080 ANSKGGVFSISSG
+2080 ANSKGGVFSVSSG

-2526 KDGNTVRNTVKIG
+2526 KNGNTVRNTVKIG

-2550 TNVDASDEIINI
+2550 TNVDASDEIIDI

-2663 KESGNLIKENASKTT
+2663 KESGNLIKKNASKTT

-2743 NGIGNKII
+2743 NGIGNEII

-2897 TTNPALSVINGSAY
+2897 TTNPAL
-2911 IDAGKHLTIN
+2911 
-2921 GDVTANGQDRTD
+2921 
-2933 ALLALKAKGNITADD
+2933 
-2948 ITASNLSDMYIRSTE
+2948 
-2963 GSVGLGDLTL
+2963 
-2973 TNVAV
+2973 
-2978 KTLDSTTE
+2978 
-2986 QHASVILADKGSIT
+2986 
-3000 VKDITLTDMKTNP
+3000 
-3013 TYIQAKDNI
+3013 
-3022 SAGKIT
+3022 
-3028 LDSASINMISK
+3028 
-3039 EGSIAASGDVKVTD
+3039 
-3053 SKLEMGANG
+3053 
-3062 GTLTFGDAT
+3062 
-3071 DTTNPALDVANGS
+3071 DVANGS

-3165 SMDSL
+3165 SMGSL

-3263 ITIGNNSTTT
+3263 ITIGNNNTTT

-3350 NGKNAKTTIASNGGD
+3350 NGKNVKTTIASNGGD

-3475 AVGAKGGITTNNG
+3475 AISSKGGITTNNG

-3529 MSGDITV
+3529 TSGNIKV
-3536 RDTVGGETPTE
+3536 SDTAAGNIPTE

-3637 TASNLA
+3637 TAANLA

-3735 KADTSNIMM
+3735 KADTSNIIMS
-3744 QAGGALTFGDASD
+3744 AGGALTFGDASD

-3764 VNDGSAKIYAKND
+3764 VNDGSATILAKND
-3777 ILANGNIDVSK
+3777 ITANGNIDVSK

-3793 HSEEGGVTLGEE
+3793 QSKEGGVTLGEE

-3819 AYVVAK
+3819 AKISA
-3825 DALTMNGDVDMSSI
+3825 DDGALIIKGDVDMTAI

-3845 TPENPKYGAV
+3845 TPENPQYGAV

-3861 AMENLKLY
+3861 EMENLKLY
-3869 DNTIDS
+3869 DNTKNS

-4004 SQAYVI
+4004 SRAYVI

-4214 DVNKLIGTIQGTVKD
+4214 DVNKLIGTIQGKVKD

-4292 KAKDAY
+4292 KAKDAF

-4319 KFISYLETA
+4319 KFISYFETA

-4429 INGADGATITVNSNL
+4429 ITGADGATITVNSNL

-4450 ANGYQIYDVFQGNNG
+4450 ANGYQVYDVFQGNNG
-4465 VSGVSFGLQGETVYS
+4465 VSGVSFGLQGETAYS
-4480 TVLAN
+4480 TALAN

-4582 DMHQVGGKVDS
+4582 DMHQVGGKIDS

-4652 FFSGLTVSANA
+4652 FFSGLTISANA

-4752 LTVDYRFNICDDADY
+4752 LTVDYRFNICDNADY